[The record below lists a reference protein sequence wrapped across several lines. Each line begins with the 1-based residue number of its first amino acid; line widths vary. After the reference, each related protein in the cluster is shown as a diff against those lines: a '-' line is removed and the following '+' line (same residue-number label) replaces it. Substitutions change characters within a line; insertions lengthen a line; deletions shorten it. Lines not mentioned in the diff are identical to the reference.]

1 MYPNFD
7 TITNNPEGLKN
18 YQIGYAAYKSLPSFI
33 NDNFKEGLSNEETE
47 SVALFNAIKNNEFIT
62 ADEFGSEK
70 SRLSDLGLDKDLL
83 GNTLLRK
90 SLGYLSSK
98 DELDKFADNTEGN
111 TRNNFM
117 KIMKGRTDEVLKQL
131 KDKEEGDFQV
141 YSYFVPTV
149 DPETG
154 ELTLKQV
161 VGTKEALGKI
171 ELAGASTV
179 NSYGP
184 KQFSSGNGLAGFAT
198 GITKGF
204 ASGIHDI
211 YPSVLG
217 AASAVSNTAESMY
230 NLATKGEYKSN
241 YDNLDALYDYRKMEE
256 NMDVSYYNST
266 IKQGKGVFNNL
277 ESFGAALGNGLS
289 SLVGYA
295 AYGRALG
302 GLGFGTLGSM
312 WGAGMI
318 LNGGEAY
325 QAAKE
330 AGLDDASAA
339 GVMMFTGAINTLVE
353 QKLGSNKLLQWLATG
368 KSGKTAARA
377 IVNEVGGD
385 ISKLSD
391 RNIQNKIANGIV
403 STIDRVT
410 NAGII
415 GSAFEEGLEEGIQS
429 TVKSNVEFLYDKFIA
444 NSDAEVGKGKFGTD
458 VTDADTWKQA
468 VEEAGIGAIIGGIGG
483 FVQSRTK
490 EDTSIIPYIASGE
503 YESLM
508 AGLNLALSKGA
519 ISQEQYDGVKNRA
532 EALNTIYND
541 NKSLFAQ
548 VASQDKDK
556 QMELSEIVMKQL
568 RDQDDYIKSTENGAQ
583 DNYQKFN
590 ELLKQSMTITTKDGE
605 SFAIS
610 TANRFEESLRNAGRK
625 EEANIISTSR
635 NDAKKK
641 IKDILPK
648 PKKFK
653 DDNERVGWI
662 QTKKQIEDFIY
673 KANIDLQL
681 NRERNKV
688 YLAENKKQLAENQEL
703 RDAFDAF
710 LETSGYS
717 DFLKNSINSIKES
730 KNSDDVD
737 NSYKTAVEG
746 LISKLTSFAK
756 DNAGIIGIK
765 DFIQNQLDLNASQ
778 LLDQAYKTQIKR
790 LTTDNTE
797 VKDLLDKNIN
807 TAKQLAEIV
816 RIATERAAAEAR
828 VKQIDDYYN
837 SEEYKNKLDSVI
849 NDDNTSEEDKV
860 LYQNAK
866 NGSIDAQIEILNR
879 EKKLL
884 TEELNNTPINET
896 DTRESLKNQLAD
908 YNEKE
913 KYLNKKKIE
922 ADKEAA
928 DNVYNPINFDLSS
941 YGSNVLVDENGE
953 TYALDTTGTKRSNK
967 NGFSFTLVN
976 SKNNEKIEVKQQDLL
991 KYKDNNTGE
1000 SLAMLANR
1008 LEEEYQKSLSSDKDL
1023 KGTPGDDYEP
1033 TESKASVAPKAPNT
1047 SVVARLAADSKFNS
1061 IINNPKTDVS
1071 KFSIEL
1077 EVSKNI
1083 DNLDGY
1089 QNEKWAKKLFSKLL
1103 ESSNPVEDFN
1113 NLSDSDRNKLL
1124 KFLPIQGTI
1133 VNKSYKNVVYTFS
1146 DTSEI
1151 KTSLILRMLSNNGK
1165 LSIPAGS
1172 IKRTAG
1178 YLNYQKGE
1186 SNNLKSALKLKN
1198 TKDGLAFPDG
1208 SPVRIGIADSTGAIF
1223 YPSTDPSSDSLSV
1236 ANATGTP
1243 GSPYLIIPASYQ
1255 LTGEEGYVAKL
1266 NPSKI
1271 SKELS
1276 DIIAKIFADIA
1287 AKKINLSDAISE
1299 DNDYNIKLEE
1309 AGYLTYGK
1317 LLNQLIFF
1325 GDRTIKSTREPNKI
1339 LYIDYKNGGLIKYGA
1354 NQDVLDPSSK
1364 ESVAKFSLW
1373 ISSNKNYSL
1382 SRKSLNGV
1390 ESDTIEHGF
1399 SIIDTDGKALVN
1411 FRKGQS
1417 YLNSIISNGF
1427 INTDL
1432 SIDKGLINKSYLYI
1446 DNLPAPSTKKVTSDN
1461 IPVDSKGVDSGSK
1474 STDKES
1480 VPVKTEINLN
1490 ETPLTNDQLKALP
1503 DGTSIVAKISGSQ
1516 KYANQVG
1523 LIKKGNKLVS
1533 TDGRE
1538 LVDLDSENVDKD
1550 TRKALVDEFNKKI
1563 DEIVQYENE
1572 HPESSMEEE
1581 DGKKVRV
1588 SSIGLKINTTRFVKE
1603 GVYET
1608 IPDYYKK
1615 ISKVKIST
1623 PAPVKN
1629 EAGALTKPK
1638 KDSKKAQVNTN
1649 SFGLSLSNPFVSVEQ
1664 TDEVK
1669 KLSDRYEKLIN
1680 ELSKAPSKEMYISN
1694 VNMILQNP
1702 MDMLG
1707 FSKEEIVELINYVFP
1722 DGVSVGRIL
1731 LNLGKYSSTTSEQPN
1746 PIESKKDKEL
1756 DKTNKKKSP
1765 TEVKTE
1771 AASDDITVETP
1782 VYKIAKLSSNEGRF
1796 NELLKKYENEKDNLG
1811 VPEMKELLNELNSL
1825 IESQPKLSNF
1835 EIYNYFREGKL
1846 KLRVRK
1852 NKEVVKDA
1860 ENIKDK
1866 QVVQPSTPEELN
1878 EAAGITPEMTGMQ
1891 RKKPRGKFG
1900 SFNRKPS
1907 IPMQTSENDKISYNL
1922 SREITRFRRMLGKKA
1937 GGDIKIVDKLI
1948 KIIGESGRPGWAWS
1962 IMNEDGVTL
1971 YEKPAEGAIYH
1982 EAFHRV
1988 SLLLLS
1994 PEEQKQLYKQ
2004 ARKEYSLYNRSD
2016 NEVEEFLAEKFRESV
2031 LSERNEKGFVGRILS
2046 NIKNFIKTFLGL
2058 NKTKIDGIDSFFKA
2072 IRDGKY
2078 KYAKINKAALISFN
2092 NRYTNSDV
2100 PLSIN
2105 GITLHRIY
2113 NSSIL
2118 TNVVNTLTAMTIDV
2132 NGIQDIESLS
2142 RGISFKDVKNQLI
2155 TLRDKHLAASENEAF
2170 DEITRMNYKSKVDLY
2185 NEIIDNFETVF
2196 VPLIDVKLQGY
2207 NIKRIENKLND
2218 KDDLN
2223 DLVNDEIRSSYEF
2236 SAKENAQADVRI
2248 MFLTLKSSEE
2258 YDPVTLLPMYINP
2271 DIAWFNTFSAVHNAN
2286 SIQEMLDILKKK
2298 SEETNTIRQSNGISS
2313 KINMYSEL
2321 YDILTATDED
2331 GNQDEMLKTRF
2342 WNTFKKHKNA
2352 FVNAY
2357 FSLDSNEKG
2366 KKLSSYDITFGDA
2379 DVNKRSIKL
2388 ERNWSATF
2396 GVTGKFSDK
2405 ELLKNAVKRYK
2416 ALADKSKKSSFLRG
2430 DNYTSAVDELVSI
2443 LNSIDIAVDSNTIGV
2458 LLNQHY
2464 KDSNLNRAISNLL
2477 NSVPKKGKT
2486 DSVGLNQMFLGENGI
2501 IQKLINDD
2509 IENIEEK
2516 ALELLS
2522 SEKATIEI
2530 AKSYVA
2536 ANPTAED
2543 DSVLGPSGNLV
2554 YAYSENNTIT
2564 SMFEEWIKDDA
2575 FFNQLRA
2582 VTYNKASLWLQ
2593 QLENKS
2599 ARNKVHVDTM
2609 LSMIGRDEYDTGRGY
2624 LEIAPNEDLLLKFNA
2639 VLNDKLPLPTLANKR
2654 TFYFI
2659 TGLKRLE
2666 VRLQDGNLN
2675 KEVIDAFTNYAIC
2688 EYATIKEA
2696 ERARDKFLSKVGVD
2710 LDTWNKMSKKDQ
2722 DALMKE
2728 KGVNYKDLVE
2738 NYHYIMKGNM
2748 KLTGN
2753 GYKFRYFI
2761 SLQDKLNDD
2770 GFFDINNKTLRKRI
2784 SNSLNQ
2790 QVNNTIKLFI
2800 NQKLIAGNE
2809 KYSDSEEIKRDNS
2822 NSSSVGINTKMITRN
2837 ILLPNK
2843 LIKSNEKIDLATAI
2857 ADYAINSAIAVYE
2870 FEKLVSGDVAYYK
2883 GSKNYQ
2889 AMLDDRVKRY
2899 SALTST
2905 KSVLRQEWP
2914 QDFLDFNTDKYKVSI
2929 FSSNIVESKVMYDEM
2944 MSKYVG
2950 TDDNHGLLWK
2960 QFEMFR
2966 EKRIGRFANMT
2977 DEQIKEEALKEAD
2990 RRLNGYLE
2998 TDQTDAQVL
3007 ISPKMFRKLA
3017 IMNGEWNEEKEAAY
3031 DLMESDEDLTIEQE
3045 LEAYSVIMQPL
3056 KYIHFG
3062 YDFFNGLQVP
3072 IYDKMSLATVFK
3084 RVAKGRD
3091 LQKVY
3096 DFMRDND
3103 VDMIKFDTA
3112 VKSGLRQKGT
3122 FYDNGKPTDNLNDT
3136 PIYEQSFKYLGK
3148 QLVTDPHHVSRIA
3161 LGTQMAK
3168 IGIAGVEDD
3177 AEYEFDDK
3185 TYKGSQLV
3193 KDYVDAISTLSDI
3206 GKRNIKEQ
3214 FGITEVVDEN
3224 GNSTFTIDKNK
3235 FVQMLKD
3242 DAISSN
3248 LPSNLID
3255 VLKTVNNDN
3264 GTEDYYIELSGI
3276 PALAWIQSRLISM
3289 IKKETIDIN
3298 TPGGSMIQMSNFAFK
3313 DSFIEKDTS
3322 DYNYKLNKELRFKD
3336 ENGRLEA
3343 VVSIN
3348 LFKDLLPKA
3357 YLIEEAKKNGTTY
3370 FEEAR
3375 KFILSN
3381 NNLAALS
3388 YRIPTQ
3394 GMNSTLPIT
3403 VVDVLPSNVGDTII
3417 LPAELT
3423 KLTGA
3428 DFDVDKMYLARYN
3441 YEAVGGK
3448 LYKVEF
3454 IDDFEGY
3461 DDNGNPIYLDEDEY
3475 LEKLYNYNY
3484 RWFGTDF
3491 YKKALED
3498 VPKILGNVLADI
3510 HRNGN
3515 ISEDSLNLLKAMQ
3528 EKYSAFIGN
3537 KKFNSIL
3544 NDNTLSPRDK
3554 IMKLSSSFKLESRKK
3569 TLEEFKNEN
3578 RGKTKWELNNSSQVE
3593 NRLLDIFQTTLTSD
3607 NHYMDATVPLDFA
3620 TDALKVAVNDVDKYS
3635 NLNKDYNDTEP
3646 LFPLYQEGIK
3656 TQNVGADAGIGPMA
3670 LINTFR
3676 VIMQIAKLNLDK
3688 TIKIKSRRGKN
3699 SVSRNLVALIPNI
3712 NNLYDKYDSDGVSIM
3727 DWTSALINAH
3737 VDAAKDS
3744 YITRLNVNSYTYDVV
3759 ALLTSSGVGLSQFY
3773 FLPQPILKEIAEESI
3788 RRSSSKIGISK
3799 KERRDTKWRDA
3810 ISSKYIKNAKLSKSF
3825 YDDLD
3830 SGKLNIEWKGNKYNA
3845 SDLIFNK
3852 EWLLEQLKNHYEGNM
3867 DSDWYRNQI
3876 IIFEYF
3882 KDIQNYSK
3890 ALSNLVLASQVDTGK
3905 MGKNLSELILSLHN
3919 IERMQ
3924 DDVHFTNAE
3933 DVYNKTFLGKKMNNS
3948 TGLLFDLL
3956 KSEMLEFSPGFLKMV
3971 NLFGK
3976 LSDTYYDRDPRN
3988 INQYMYEMKFAMQ
4001 AEFFNEFCKQN
4012 NINLKDMYYGDNTI
4026 VDKVNKIR
4034 NIVLSNNGY
4043 FELADNMLL
4052 KMLIPAIQVK
4062 GKPKKFETVLKLRDT
4077 DAKNA
4082 YTYAWRDLLEH
4093 SDPEIRKIAKELIVY
4108 SFYTSGGRGTGIYAT
4123 LDLVPFEVLGNLSY
4137 TKDGVDYTYNQHLK
4151 DLLKR
4156 SNSNTLDFNKYM
4168 EYAFKASKDN
4178 DDIVQPVQSYSS
4190 SSLSSEQVE
4199 NGKTIY
4205 FTAVNGDLVTA
4216 DKTPL
4221 PFLKKDD
4228 NLYKLVG
4235 LFKDGDGE
4243 VEPVYAL
4250 TDSINYKERGFT
4262 INEGT
4267 NKSTINDGED
4277 YTDLSVPFT
4286 NKFKDNRQ
4294 FIKIDN
4300 IFDIEDTYSAP
4311 VEEDEDSVSNDEQT
4325 TDSTSQ
4331 NNNVLPI
4338 TKIISGGQTGVDTI
4352 GLQVAKELGIE
4363 TGGTAPK
4370 GFLREEGID
4379 NEDIRSYNLVEITD
4393 EEQNAYSKRAK
4404 KYDPY
4409 TGRTDLNVR
4418 NSDGTV
4424 YFYTSEDKRGFEATE
4439 RSAIQHKKPFL
4450 PNPTAEELREWI
4462 IKNNIKTLNVAG
4474 NRGSKLAKDN
4484 NVANILR
4491 EALSS
4496 STSNAINN
4504 ANAVSNEFTWADKA
4518 DNSFEVSTKGG
4529 KGSIEGDKRF
4539 SALNAKFKPG
4549 TIVDGEN
4556 VGGKTIEDVYQDIIK
4571 KSGKGQAPSKD
4582 SKLYKPYNIKH
4593 KLITPFTRQLALL
4606 GRQPVISKDF
4616 GYILE
4621 ADKKRKDVNK
4631 ITKRSNSYIIFKA
4644 LTELSGF
4651 PDVNIDK
4658 LDVSED
4664 TKSKIYDAQRV
4675 IKNAKSYDPL
4685 KLIRI
4690 SDNEAKELAKD
4701 YYNIQKLHTDIMR
4714 VIVKEV
4720 WGLTM
4725 KTSPSTFS
4733 AKDLTSEGDSELLQT
4748 KEDKEDFS
4756 YYVAYLPLW
4765 QKWARQNPELI
4776 EELRKK
4782 AKGKVLT
4789 DRFANTRVS
4798 QARALADILNSTANT
4813 SNNDNTINELA
4824 ELGKKRQNECK

>member
-33 NDNFKEGLSNEETE
+33 NDNFKEGLSNEDTE

-184 KQFSSGNGLAGFAT
+184 KQFSSGNGLAGFAS

-211 YPSVLG
+211 YTSVLG

-266 IKQGKGVFNNL
+266 IKQDKGAFNNL

-302 GLGFGTLGSM
+302 GLGFGDLGSM

-339 GVMMFTGAINTLVE
+339 GVMMFTGSINTLVE

-403 STIDRVT
+403 STIDRIT

-483 FVQSRTK
+483 FVHSRTK

-662 QTKKQIEDFIY
+662 KTKKQIEDFIY

-797 VKDLLDKNIN
+797 VKNLLDKNIN

-884 TEELNNTPINET
+884 TDELNNTPINET

-928 DNVYNPINFDLSS
+928 DSVYNPVDINSIDSDLMA
-941 YGSNVLVDENGE
+941 YNNDKFVDENGNVY
-953 TYALDTTGTKRSNK
+953 TLDLSNTKRSNK
-967 NGFSFTLVN
+967 YGFSFTLID
-976 SKNNEKIEVKQQDLL
+976 SNNNKIEVKQQDLL
-991 KYKDNNTGE
+991 KYRTADDSM
-1000 SLAMLANR
+1000 SLSTTASIF
-1008 LEEEYQKSLSSDKDL
+1008 EENYQKSLSSGKDL
-1023 KGTPGDDYEP
+1023 KETPGDDYEP

-1047 SVVARLAADSKFNS
+1047 SVVARLSADSKFNS

-1089 QNEKWAKKLFSKLL
+1089 QNEKWAKKLFSKLI

-1133 VNKSYKNVVYTFS
+1133 VNKNYKNVVYTFS

-1151 KTSLILRMLSNNGK
+1151 KTALILRMISNNGK

-1186 SNNLKSALKLKN
+1186 SNNLKNALKLKN
-1198 TKDGLAFPDG
+1198 TKNGLVFPDG

-1364 ESVAKFSLW
+1364 ESIAKFSLW

-1390 ESDTIEHGF
+1390 ESDTIEQGF
-1399 SIIDTDGKALVN
+1399 SIIGTDGKALVN
-1411 FRKGQS
+1411 FRKGES

-1432 SIDKGLINKSYLYI
+1432 SIDKGLISNSYLYI
-1446 DNLPAPSTKKVTSDN
+1446 DSLPAPSTNKVTSDN
-1461 IPVDSKGVDSGSK
+1461 IPVDTKTVDSGSK
-1474 STDKES
+1474 SGGSES
-1480 VPVKTEINLN
+1480 APIKTEINLN
-1490 ETPLTNDQLKALP
+1490 ETPLTNGQLKALP
-1503 DGTSIVAKISGSQ
+1503 DDTSIVAKIKNRQ
-1516 KYANQVG
+1516 TYANEVG
-1523 LIKKGNKLVS
+1523 LVKKGNKLVS
-1533 TDGRE
+1533 RDGRE

-1581 DGKKVRV
+1581 NGKKVRV
-1588 SSIGLKINTTRFVKE
+1588 SSVGLKINTKRLVKQVKKDE
-1603 GVYET
+1603 SLSDDDEDNIESIYEE
-1608 IPDYYKK
+1608 IPDYYKA
-1615 ISKVKIST
+1615 ISKVRIST
-1623 PAPVKN
+1623 HEPVKN

-1649 SFGLSLSNPFVSVEQ
+1649 SFGLSLSNPFTSVEQ
-1664 TDEVK
+1664 TNEVK

-1731 LNLGKYSSTTSEQPN
+1731 LNLGKYSSTVSKQSN
-1746 PIESKKDKEL
+1746 PTESKKDKEL

-1771 AASDDITVETP
+1771 TVSDDITVETP

-1852 NKEVVKDA
+1852 NKEVVKDD

-1907 IPMQTSENDKISYNL
+1907 VPMQTSANDKVSYNL

-2236 SAKENAQADVRI
+2236 SAKENSQADVRI

-2405 ELLKNAVKRYK
+2405 ELLKDAASRYK

-2443 LNSIDIAVDSNTIGV
+2443 LNSIDISVDSNTIGV

-2738 NYHYIMKGNM
+2738 NYHYIIKGNM
-2748 KLTGN
+2748 RLTGN
-2753 GYKFRYFI
+2753 GYKFRYFT

-2770 GFFDINNKTLRKRI
+2770 KFFDINNKALRKRI

-2800 NQKLIAGNE
+2800 NQKLISGNE

-2837 ILLPNK
+2837 NLLPNK
-2843 LIKSNEKIDLATAI
+2843 LIKSKQTEKIDLATAI

-2929 FSSNIVESKVMYDEM
+2929 FSSNIVKSKVMYDEM

-2977 DEQIKEEALKEAD
+2977 DEQIEKEAKKEAD

-3177 AEYEFDDK
+3177 AEYEFDGK

-3357 YLIEEAKKNGTTY
+3357 YLIEEAKKNSTTY

-3441 YEAVGGK
+3441 YESVGGK

-3498 VPKILGNVLADI
+3498 VPKILGSVLADI

-3620 TDALKVAVNDVDKYS
+3620 TDALKVAVNDVDTYS

-3799 KERRDTKWRDA
+3799 KERRDTKWRDV
-3810 ISSKYIKNAKLSKSF
+3810 ISNKYIKNAKLSKSF
-3825 YDDLD
+3825 YNDLD
-3830 SGKLNIEWKGNKYNA
+3830 SGKLEIEWKGNKYNA

-3924 DDVHFTNAE
+3924 DDIHFTNAE

-4012 NINLKDMYYGDNTI
+4012 NINLKDMFYGDNTI

-4043 FELADNMLL
+4043 FKLTDNMLL

-4082 YTYAWRDLLEH
+4082 YTYAWRDLLEND
-4093 SDPEIRKIAKELIVY
+4093 DPEIRKIAKELIVY

-4168 EYAFKASKDN
+4168 EYAFKASMDN

-4267 NKSTINDGED
+4267 NKSTINDGKD

-4311 VEEDEDSVSNDEQT
+4311 VEEDEDSVSNEEQT
-4325 TDSTSQ
+4325 TDSTS
-4331 NNNVLPI
+4331 
-4338 TKIISGGQTGVDTI
+4338 
-4352 GLQVAKELGIE
+4352 
-4363 TGGTAPK
+4363 
-4370 GFLREEGID
+4370 EE
-4379 NEDIRSYNLVEITD
+4379 N
-4393 EEQNAYSKRAK
+4393 
-4404 KYDPY
+4404 
-4409 TGRTDLNVR
+4409 
-4418 NSDGTV
+4418 
-4424 YFYTSEDKRGFEATE
+4424 
-4439 RSAIQHKKPFL
+4439 
-4450 PNPTAEELREWI
+4450 
-4462 IKNNIKTLNVAG
+4462 
-4474 NRGSKLAKDN
+4474 
-4484 NVANILR
+4484 
-4491 EALSS
+4491 SS
-4496 STSNAINN
+4496 S
-4504 ANAVSNEFTWADKA
+4504 SNEFTWADKS
-4518 DNSFEVSTKGG
+4518 DNSYEVSTK
-4529 KGSIEGDKRF
+4529 GDKRF
-4539 SALNAKFKPG
+4539 SALVATFKEG
-4549 TIVDGEN
+4549 TMIYGEN
-4556 VGGKTIEDVYQDIIK
+4556 VGGKTIEDVYQSVIK
-4571 KSGKGQAPSKD
+4571 KSGKGQAPAKD
-4582 SKLYKPYNIKH
+4582 SKLYNE
-4593 KLITPFTRQLALL
+4593 
-4606 GRQPVISKDF
+4606 S
-4616 GYILE
+4616 
-4621 ADKKRKDVNK
+4621 
-4631 ITKRSNSYIIFKA
+4631 
-4644 LTELSGF
+4644 
-4651 PDVNIDK
+4651 
-4658 LDVSED
+4658 
-4664 TKSKIYDAQRV
+4664 
-4675 IKNAKSYDPL
+4675 L
-4685 KLIRI
+4685 K
-4690 SDNEAKELAKD
+4690 
-4701 YYNIQKLHTDIMR
+4701 
-4714 VIVKEV
+4714 
-4720 WGLTM
+4720 
-4725 KTSPSTFS
+4725 
-4733 AKDLTSEGDSELLQT
+4733 T
-4748 KEDKEDFS
+4748 KEDREDFS
-4756 YYVAYLPLW
+4756 YTEGYLPLW
-4765 QKWARQNPELI
+4765 QEWARQNPELI
-4776 EELRKK
+4776 EELREK

-4789 DRFANTRVS
+4789 DMFANTRVS

-4813 SNNDNTINELA
+4813 SNNDNTINELT
-4824 ELGKKRQNECK
+4824 ELGEKRQIECKQL

>member
-266 IKQGKGVFNNL
+266 IKQDKGAFNNL

-295 AYGRALG
+295 TYGRALG

-403 STIDRVT
+403 STIDRIT

-483 FVQSRTK
+483 FVHSRTK
-490 EDTSIIPYIASGE
+490 ENTSIIPYIASGE

-532 EALNTIYND
+532 EVLNTIYND

-590 ELLKQSMTITTKDGE
+590 KLLKQSMTITTKDGE

-662 QTKKQIEDFIY
+662 KTKKQIEDFIY

-797 VKDLLDKNIN
+797 VKNLLDKNIN

-849 NDDNTSEEDKV
+849 NDDNTSEEDKA

-928 DNVYNPINFDLSS
+928 DSVYNPVDINSIDSDLMA
-941 YGSNVLVDENGE
+941 YNNDKFVDENGNVY
-953 TYALDTTGTKRSNK
+953 TLDLSNTKRSNK
-967 NGFSFTLVN
+967 YGFSFTLID
-976 SKNNEKIEVKQQDLL
+976 SNNNKIEVKQQDLL
-991 KYKDNNTGE
+991 KYRTADDSM
-1000 SLAMLANR
+1000 SLSTTASIF
-1008 LEEEYQKSLSSDKDL
+1008 EENYQKSLSSGKDL
-1023 KGTPGDDYEP
+1023 KGTTGDDYEP

-1047 SVVARLAADSKFNS
+1047 SVVARLSADSKFNS

-1089 QNEKWAKKLFSKLL
+1089 QNEKWAKKLFSKLI

-1133 VNKSYKNVVYTFS
+1133 VNKNYKNVVYTFS

-1151 KTSLILRMLSNNGK
+1151 KTALILRMISNNGK

-1186 SNNLKSALKLKN
+1186 SNNLKNALKLKN
-1198 TKDGLAFPDG
+1198 TKDGLTFPDG

-1223 YPSTDPSSDSLSV
+1223 YPSADPSSDSLSV

-1364 ESVAKFSLW
+1364 ESIAKFSLW

-1399 SIIDTDGKALVN
+1399 SIIGADGKTLVN
-1411 FRKGQS
+1411 FRKGES

-1432 SIDKGLINKSYLYI
+1432 SIDKGLISNSYLYI
-1446 DNLPAPSTKKVTSDN
+1446 DSLPAPSTNKVTSDN
-1461 IPVDSKGVDSGSK
+1461 IPVDTKTVDSGSK
-1474 STDKES
+1474 SGGSES
-1480 VPVKTEINLN
+1480 APIKTEINLN

-1503 DGTSIVAKISGSQ
+1503 DDTSIVAKIKNRQ
-1516 KYANQVG
+1516 TYANEVG
-1523 LIKKGNKLVS
+1523 LVKKGNKLVS
-1533 TDGRE
+1533 RDGRE

-1581 DGKKVRV
+1581 NGKKVRV
-1588 SSIGLKINTTRFVKE
+1588 SSVGLKINTKRLVKQVKKDE
-1603 GVYET
+1603 SLSDDDEDNIESIYEE
-1608 IPDYYKK
+1608 IPDYYKA
-1615 ISKVKIST
+1615 ISKVRIST
-1623 PAPVKN
+1623 HEPVKN

-1638 KDSKKAQVNTN
+1638 KDSKKAQANTN
-1649 SFGLSLSNPFVSVEQ
+1649 SFGLSLSNPFTSVEQ
-1664 TDEVK
+1664 TNEVK

-1731 LNLGKYSSTTSEQPN
+1731 LNLGKYSSTVSKQSN
-1746 PIESKKDKEL
+1746 PTESKKDKEL

-1771 AASDDITVETP
+1771 TVSDDITVETP

-1852 NKEVVKDA
+1852 NKEVVKDD

-1907 IPMQTSENDKISYNL
+1907 VPMQTSANDKVSYNL

-2105 GITLHRIY
+2105 GITLQRIY

-2236 SAKENAQADVRI
+2236 SAKENSQADVRI

-2593 QLENKS
+2593 QLENKA

-2710 LDTWNKMSKKDQ
+2710 LDTWNNMSKKDQ

-2738 NYHYIMKGNM
+2738 NYHYIIKGNM
-2748 KLTGN
+2748 RLTGN
-2753 GYKFRYFI
+2753 GYKFRYFT

-2770 GFFDINNKTLRKRI
+2770 EFFDINNKALRKRI

-2800 NQKLIAGNE
+2800 NQKLISGNE

-2837 ILLPNK
+2837 NLLPNK
-2843 LIKSNEKIDLATAI
+2843 LIKSKQTEKIDLATAI

-2966 EKRIGRFANMT
+2966 EKGIGRFANMT
-2977 DEQIKEEALKEAD
+2977 DEQIEKEAKKEAD

-3177 AEYEFDDK
+3177 AEYEFDGK

-3475 LEKLYNYNY
+3475 LEKIYNYNY

-3491 YKKALED
+3491 YKKAIED
-3498 VPKILGNVLADI
+3498 IPKILQSALVDVN
-3510 HRNGN
+3510 RNGN

-3537 KKFNSIL
+3537 RKFNSII

-3620 TDALKVAVNDVDKYS
+3620 TDALKVAVNDVDTYS

-3799 KERRDTKWRDA
+3799 KERRDTKWRDV
-3810 ISSKYIKNAKLSKSF
+3810 ISNKYIKNAKLSKSF
-3825 YDDLD
+3825 YNDLD
-3830 SGKLNIEWKGNKYNA
+3830 SGKLEIEWKGNKYNA

-4012 NINLKDMYYGDNTI
+4012 NINLKDMFYGDNTI

-4043 FELADNMLL
+4043 FKLADNMLL

-4082 YTYAWRDLLEH
+4082 YTYAWRDLLEND
-4093 SDPEIRKIAKELIVY
+4093 DPEIRKIAKELIVY

-4168 EYAFKASKDN
+4168 EYAFKASMDN

-4267 NKSTINDGED
+4267 NKSTINDGKD

-4300 IFDIEDTYSAP
+4300 VFDIEDTYSAP
-4311 VEEDEDSVSNDEQT
+4311 VEEDEDSVSKEEQT
-4325 TDSTSQ
+4325 TDSTS
-4331 NNNVLPI
+4331 
-4338 TKIISGGQTGVDTI
+4338 
-4352 GLQVAKELGIE
+4352 
-4363 TGGTAPK
+4363 
-4370 GFLREEGID
+4370 EE
-4379 NEDIRSYNLVEITD
+4379 N
-4393 EEQNAYSKRAK
+4393 
-4404 KYDPY
+4404 
-4409 TGRTDLNVR
+4409 
-4418 NSDGTV
+4418 
-4424 YFYTSEDKRGFEATE
+4424 
-4439 RSAIQHKKPFL
+4439 
-4450 PNPTAEELREWI
+4450 
-4462 IKNNIKTLNVAG
+4462 
-4474 NRGSKLAKDN
+4474 
-4484 NVANILR
+4484 
-4491 EALSS
+4491 SS
-4496 STSNAINN
+4496 S
-4504 ANAVSNEFTWADKA
+4504 SNEFTWADKA
-4518 DNSFEVSTKGG
+4518 DNSFEVSTKGD
-4529 KGSIEGDKRF
+4529 ERF
-4539 SALNAKFKPG
+4539 SALNATFKPG
-4549 TIVDGEN
+4549 TVIDGVN
-4556 VGGKTIEDVYQDIIK
+4556 VGGRTIEDVYQKVIK
-4571 KSGKGQAPSKD
+4571 KSGKGQAPAKD
-4582 SKLYKPYNIKH
+4582 SKLYNE
-4593 KLITPFTRQLALL
+4593 
-4606 GRQPVISKDF
+4606 S
-4616 GYILE
+4616 
-4621 ADKKRKDVNK
+4621 
-4631 ITKRSNSYIIFKA
+4631 
-4644 LTELSGF
+4644 
-4651 PDVNIDK
+4651 
-4658 LDVSED
+4658 
-4664 TKSKIYDAQRV
+4664 
-4675 IKNAKSYDPL
+4675 L
-4685 KLIRI
+4685 K
-4690 SDNEAKELAKD
+4690 
-4701 YYNIQKLHTDIMR
+4701 
-4714 VIVKEV
+4714 
-4720 WGLTM
+4720 
-4725 KTSPSTFS
+4725 
-4733 AKDLTSEGDSELLQT
+4733 T
-4748 KEDKEDFS
+4748 KEDREDFS
-4756 YYVAYLPLW
+4756 YTEGYLPLW
-4765 QKWARQNPELI
+4765 QEWARQNPELI
-4776 EELRKK
+4776 EELREK

-4813 SNNDNTINELA
+4813 SNNDNTINELT
-4824 ELGKKRQNECK
+4824 ELGEKRQIECKQL

>member
-184 KQFSSGNGLAGFAT
+184 KQFSSGNGLAGFAS

-217 AASAVSNTAESMY
+217 AASAASNIAESMY

-266 IKQGKGVFNNL
+266 IKQDKGAFNNL

-295 AYGRALG
+295 TYGRALG

-444 NSDAEVGKGKFGTD
+444 NSDAEIGKGKFGTD

-483 FVQSRTK
+483 FVHSRTK

-532 EALNTIYND
+532 EVLNTIYND

-568 RDQDDYIKSTENGAQ
+568 RDQDDYIKSTENGVQ

-703 RDAFDAF
+703 RDAFDTF

-717 DFLKNSINSIKES
+717 DLLKNSINSIKES
-730 KNSDDVD
+730 KTSDDVD
-737 NSYKTAVEG
+737 NSYKTAVKG

-778 LLDQAYKTQIKR
+778 LLDQAYKTQIKK

-797 VKDLLDKNIN
+797 VKNLLNENIN
-807 TAKQLAEIV
+807 TRKQLAEIV
-816 RIATERAAAEAR
+816 RIAAERAAAEAR

-884 TEELNNTPINET
+884 TDELNNTPINET
-896 DTRESLKNQLAD
+896 DVRESLKNQLAD

-928 DNVYNPINFDLSS
+928 DSVYNSVDINSIDSDLMA
-941 YGSNVLVDENGE
+941 YNNDKFVDENGNVY
-953 TYALDTTGTKRSNK
+953 TLDLSNTKRSNK
-967 NGFSFTLVN
+967 YGFSFTLID
-976 SKNNEKIEVKQQDLL
+976 SNNNKIEVKQQDLL
-991 KYKDNNTGE
+991 KYRTADDSM
-1000 SLAMLANR
+1000 SLSTTASIF
-1008 LEEEYQKSLSSDKDL
+1008 EENYQKSLSSGKDL
-1023 KGTPGDDYEP
+1023 KGTTGDDYEP
-1033 TESKASVAPKAPNT
+1033 TESKGSVSPKVPNT
-1047 SVVARLAADSKFNS
+1047 SVVARLSAYSKFNS

-1089 QNEKWAKKLFSKLL
+1089 QNEKWAKKLFSKLV

-1113 NLSDSDRNKLL
+1113 NLNDSDRNKLL

-1133 VNKSYKNVVYTFS
+1133 VNKNYKNIVYTFS
-1146 DTSEI
+1146 DVSEI
-1151 KTSLILRMLSNNGK
+1151 KTALIIRMLSNNGK

-1186 SNNLKSALKLKN
+1186 SNNLKDALKLKN
-1198 TKDGLAFPDG
+1198 TKNGLTFPDG

-1271 SKELS
+1271 SKELA
-1276 DIIAKIFADIA
+1276 DILAKIFADIA

-1364 ESVAKFSLW
+1364 ESIAKFSLW

-1390 ESDTIEHGF
+1390 ESDTIEQGF
-1399 SIIDTDGKALVN
+1399 SIIGTDGKALVN
-1411 FRKGQS
+1411 FRKGES

-1461 IPVDSKGVDSGSK
+1461 IPVDTKSGGS
-1474 STDKES
+1474 ES
-1480 VPVKTEINLN
+1480 APVKTEINLN

-1503 DGTSIVAKISGSQ
+1503 DGTSIVAKIENRQ
-1516 KYANQVG
+1516 RYANKVG

-1533 TDGRE
+1533 IDGRE

-1581 DGKKVRV
+1581 SGKKVRV
-1588 SSIGLKINTTRFVKE
+1588 SSIGLKINTTRFVKQVKKDE
-1603 GVYET
+1603 NLNDDDENNWESIYEE

-1638 KDSKKAQVNTN
+1638 KDSKKAQANTN

-1731 LNLGKYSSTTSEQPN
+1731 LNLGKYSSTTSKQPN

-1756 DKTNKKKSP
+1756 DKSNKKKSP

-1782 VYKIAKLSSNEGRF
+1782 VYKIAKLSSNEDRF

-1835 EIYNYFREGKL
+1835 EIYNNFRADKL
-1846 KLRVRK
+1846 GLRVRK
-1852 NKEVVKDA
+1852 NKEVVKDD

-1866 QVVQPSTPEELN
+1866 PVVQPSTPEELN
-1878 EAAGITPEMTGMQ
+1878 EAAGITPEMTGME
-1891 RKKPRGKFG
+1891 RKKPKGKFG
-1900 SFNRKPS
+1900 SFNRKAYV
-1907 IPMQTSENDKISYNL
+1907 PMQTSVNDKVSYNL

-1948 KIIGESGRPGWAWS
+1948 KVIGESGRPGWAWS

-2092 NRYTNSDV
+2092 NRYTNADV
-2100 PLSIN
+2100 PLTIN
-2105 GITLHRIY
+2105 GITFQRIY

-2118 TNVVNTLTAMTIDV
+2118 TNIVNTLTAMTIDV

-2258 YDPVTLLPMYINP
+2258 YDPVTLLPMYVNP

-2321 YDILTATDED
+2321 YEILTMSDED

-2405 ELLKNAVKRYK
+2405 ELLKNAANRYK
-2416 ALADKSKKSSFLRG
+2416 ALANKSKNRKFLEG

-2443 LNSIDIAVDSNTIGV
+2443 LNSIDISVDSNTIGV

-2464 KDSNLNRAISNLL
+2464 KDSDLNRVISNLL

-2501 IQKLINDD
+2501 IQKLIKDD

-2530 AKSYVA
+2530 AKAYVA

-2599 ARNKVHVDTM
+2599 ARDNVHVETM

-2639 VLNDKLPLPTLANKR
+2639 VLNNKLPLPTLANKR

-2722 DALMKE
+2722 NSLMKE

-2770 GFFDINNKTLRKRI
+2770 EFFDINNKALRKRI

-2800 NQKLIAGNE
+2800 NQKLISGNE

-2837 ILLPNK
+2837 NLLPNK
-2843 LIKSNEKIDLATAI
+2843 LIKSKQTEKIDLATAI

-2944 MSKYVG
+2944 KSKYVG

-2966 EKRIGRFANMT
+2966 ERGIGRFANMT
-2977 DEQIKEEALKEAD
+2977 DEQIKEEVEKEAD
-2990 RRLNGYLE
+2990 KRLNGYLE

-3177 AEYEFDDK
+3177 AEYEFDGK

-3441 YEAVGGK
+3441 YEVVNGK
-3448 LYKVEF
+3448 LHKIEF

-3475 LEKLYNYNY
+3475 LEKVYNYNY
-3484 RWFGTDF
+3484 RWFGTKF
-3491 YKKALED
+3491 YEEAKEN
-3498 VPKILGNVLADI
+3498 VTKILQSVLADVF
-3510 HRNGN
+3510 RSGS
-3515 ISEDSLNLLKAMQ
+3515 ISEDNLNLLRAMQ
-3528 EKYSAFIGN
+3528 EKYSAFIDRRKFDRILNNNALPPN
-3537 KKFNSIL
+3537 KKI
-3544 NDNTLSPRDK
+3544 TALSN
-3554 IMKLSSSFKLESRKK
+3554 IFELEIDKK

-3578 RGKTKWELNNSSQVE
+3578 RGKSKWELNNSSQVE

-3825 YDDLD
+3825 YNDLD
-3830 SGKLNIEWKGNKYNA
+3830 SGKLEIEWKGNKYNA

-3905 MGKNLSELILSLHN
+3905 MGKNLSELILSIHN

-3924 DDVHFTNAE
+3924 EDVHFTNAE

-4012 NINLKDMYYGDNTI
+4012 NINLKDMFYGDNTI

-4205 FTAVNGDLVTA
+4205 FTATNGDLVTA

-4235 LFKDGDGE
+4235 LFKDSNGE

-4277 YTDLSVPFT
+4277 YTDLSIPFT

-4300 IFDIEDTYSAP
+4300 VFDIEDTYSVP
-4311 VEEDEDSVSNDEQT
+4311 VEEDEDGVSNDEQT
-4325 TDSTSQ
+4325 TDSTS
-4331 NNNVLPI
+4331 
-4338 TKIISGGQTGVDTI
+4338 
-4352 GLQVAKELGIE
+4352 
-4363 TGGTAPK
+4363 
-4370 GFLREEGID
+4370 EE
-4379 NEDIRSYNLVEITD
+4379 N
-4393 EEQNAYSKRAK
+4393 
-4404 KYDPY
+4404 
-4409 TGRTDLNVR
+4409 
-4418 NSDGTV
+4418 
-4424 YFYTSEDKRGFEATE
+4424 
-4439 RSAIQHKKPFL
+4439 
-4450 PNPTAEELREWI
+4450 
-4462 IKNNIKTLNVAG
+4462 
-4474 NRGSKLAKDN
+4474 
-4484 NVANILR
+4484 
-4491 EALSS
+4491 SS
-4496 STSNAINN
+4496 SSN
-4504 ANAVSNEFTWADKA
+4504 VFTWADKSN
-4518 DNSFEVSTKGG
+4518 NSYEVSTK
-4529 KGSIEGDKRF
+4529 GDKRF
-4539 SALNAKFKPG
+4539 SALNATFKPG
-4549 TIVDGEN
+4549 TVIDGVD
-4556 VGGKTIEDVYQDIIK
+4556 VSGKTIEDVYQSVIK
-4571 KSGKGQAPSKD
+4571 KSGKGQAPAKD
-4582 SKLYKPYNIKH
+4582 SKLYNE
-4593 KLITPFTRQLALL
+4593 
-4606 GRQPVISKDF
+4606 S
-4616 GYILE
+4616 
-4621 ADKKRKDVNK
+4621 
-4631 ITKRSNSYIIFKA
+4631 
-4644 LTELSGF
+4644 
-4651 PDVNIDK
+4651 
-4658 LDVSED
+4658 
-4664 TKSKIYDAQRV
+4664 
-4675 IKNAKSYDPL
+4675 L
-4685 KLIRI
+4685 K
-4690 SDNEAKELAKD
+4690 
-4701 YYNIQKLHTDIMR
+4701 
-4714 VIVKEV
+4714 
-4720 WGLTM
+4720 
-4725 KTSPSTFS
+4725 
-4733 AKDLTSEGDSELLQT
+4733 T
-4748 KEDKEDFS
+4748 KEDREDFS
-4756 YYVAYLPLW
+4756 YTEGYLPLW
-4765 QKWARQNPELI
+4765 QEWARQNPELI
-4776 EELRKK
+4776 EELREK

-4789 DRFANTRVS
+4789 DMFANTRVS

>member
-70 SRLSDLGLDKDLL
+70 GRLSDLGLDKDLL

-241 YDNLDALYDYRKMEE
+241 YDRLDALYDYRKMEE

-266 IKQGKGVFNNL
+266 IKQDKGAFNNL

-403 STIDRVT
+403 STIDRIT

-429 TVKSNVEFLYDKFIA
+429 AVKSNVEFLYDKFIA

-483 FVQSRTK
+483 FVHSRTK

-590 ELLKQSMTITTKDGE
+590 DLLKKSMTITTKDGE

-662 QTKKQIEDFIY
+662 KTKKQIEDFIY

-681 NRERNKV
+681 NRERNKA

-797 VKDLLDKNIN
+797 VKDLLNKNVN

-884 TEELNNTPINET
+884 TDELNNTPINET

-928 DNVYNPINFDLSS
+928 DSVYNPVDINSIDSDLMA
-941 YGSNVLVDENGE
+941 YNNDKFVDENGNVY
-953 TYALDTTGTKRSNK
+953 TLDLSNTKRSNK
-967 NGFSFTLVN
+967 YGFSFTLID
-976 SKNNEKIEVKQQDLL
+976 SNNNKIEVKQQDLL
-991 KYKDNNTGE
+991 KYRTADDSM
-1000 SLAMLANR
+1000 SLSTTASIF
-1008 LEEEYQKSLSSDKDL
+1008 EENYQKSLSSGKDL
-1023 KGTPGDDYEP
+1023 KGTTGDDYEP
-1033 TESKASVAPKAPNT
+1033 TESKGSVSPKVPNT
-1047 SVVARLAADSKFNS
+1047 SVVARLSADSKFNS

-1089 QNEKWAKKLFSKLL
+1089 QNEKWAKKSFSELL
-1103 ESSNPVEDFN
+1103 KSSDPVEAFN
-1113 NLSDSDRNKLL
+1113 NLSDSNRNKLL

-1133 VNKSYKNVVYTFS
+1133 VNKNYKNIVYTFS
-1146 DTSEI
+1146 DVSEI
-1151 KTSLILRMLSNNGK
+1151 KTALILRMLSNNGK

-1186 SNNLKSALKLKN
+1186 SNNLKNALKLKN
-1198 TKDGLAFPDG
+1198 TKNGLVFPDG

-1271 SKELS
+1271 SKELA
-1276 DIIAKIFADIA
+1276 DILAKIFADIA

-1364 ESVAKFSLW
+1364 ESIAKFSLW

-1399 SIIDTDGKALVN
+1399 SIIGTDGKALVN
-1411 FRKGQS
+1411 FRKGES

-1432 SIDKGLINKSYLYI
+1432 SIDKGLINNSYLYI

-1474 STDKES
+1474 SKDRES

-1756 DKTNKKKSP
+1756 GKSNKKKSP

-1771 AASDDITVETP
+1771 TVSDDITVETP

-1852 NKEVVKDA
+1852 NKEVVKDD

-1907 IPMQTSENDKISYNL
+1907 VPMQTSENDKISYNL

-2092 NRYTNSDV
+2092 NRYTNADV

-2207 NIKRIENKLND
+2207 NINRIENKLDD

-2286 SIQEMLDILKKK
+2286 SIQEMLDILKEK

-2738 NYHYIMKGNM
+2738 NYHYIIKGNM

-2770 GFFDINNKTLRKRI
+2770 EFFDINNKALRKRI

-2837 ILLPNK
+2837 NLLPNK
-2843 LIKSNEKIDLATAI
+2843 LIKSKQTEKVDLATAI

-2944 MSKYVG
+2944 KSKYVG

-2966 EKRIGRFANMT
+2966 ERGIGRFANMT
-2977 DEQIKEEALKEAD
+2977 DEQIKEEAEKEAK

-3177 AEYEFDDK
+3177 AEYEFDGK

-3475 LEKLYNYNY
+3475 LEKVYNYNY
-3484 RWFGTDF
+3484 RWFGTKF
-3491 YKKALED
+3491 YEEAKEN
-3498 VPKILGNVLADI
+3498 VTKILQSVLTDVF
-3510 HRNGN
+3510 RSGS
-3515 ISEDSLNLLKAMQ
+3515 ISEDNLNLLRAMQ
-3528 EKYSAFIGN
+3528 EKYSAFIDRRKFDRILNNNALLPN
-3537 KKFNSIL
+3537 KKI
-3544 NDNTLSPRDK
+3544 TALSN
-3554 IMKLSSSFKLESRKK
+3554 IFELEIDKK

-3578 RGKTKWELNNSSQVE
+3578 RGKSKWELNNSSQVE

-3799 KERRDTKWRDA
+3799 KERRDTKWRDV
-3810 ISSKYIKNAKLSKSF
+3810 ISNKYIKNAKLSKSF
-3825 YDDLD
+3825 YNDLD
-3830 SGKLNIEWKGNKYNA
+3830 SGKLEIEWKGNKYNA

-4012 NINLKDMYYGDNTI
+4012 NINLKDMFYGDNTI

-4235 LFKDGDGE
+4235 LFKDGNGE

-4267 NKSTINDGED
+4267 NKSTINDGKD

-4311 VEEDEDSVSNDEQT
+4311 VEEDEDSVSKEEQT
-4325 TDSTSQ
+4325 NDGTPEENSSASNEFTWADKADNSYEVSTKGDKRFSALVATFKEGTMIDGENVGGKTIEDVYQSVIKKSGKGQAPAKDSKLYNESLKTKEDREDFSYTEGYLPLWQEWARQNPELIEELREKTKGKVLTDMFANTRVSQARALADILNTTANTSSKNQ
-4331 NNNVLPI
+4331 NNNVLPV

-4363 TGGTAPK
+4363 TGGTITPGFVREK
-4370 GFLREEGID
+4370 GVDSYTKSQLKEFGLEEISPELQGGKSGK
-4379 NEDIRSYNLVEITD
+4379 EFYLPRT
-4393 EEQNAYSKRAK
+4393 EQNV
-4404 KYDPY
+4404 
-4409 TGRTDLNVR
+4409 L

-4424 YFYTSEDKRGFEATE
+4424 YFATDEDSAGKIATE
-4439 RSAIQHKKPFL
+4439 KFAKKHGKPFL
-4450 PNPTAEELREWI
+4450 LNPTAEELRQWI
-4462 IKNNIKTLNVAG
+4462 AEKGIQTLNVAG

-4496 STSNAINN
+4496 
-4504 ANAVSNEFTWADKA
+4504 
-4518 DNSFEVSTKGG
+4518 
-4529 KGSIEGDKRF
+4529 
-4539 SALNAKFKPG
+4539 
-4549 TIVDGEN
+4549 
-4556 VGGKTIEDVYQDIIK
+4556 
-4571 KSGKGQAPSKD
+4571 
-4582 SKLYKPYNIKH
+4582 
-4593 KLITPFTRQLALL
+4593 
-4606 GRQPVISKDF
+4606 
-4616 GYILE
+4616 
-4621 ADKKRKDVNK
+4621 
-4631 ITKRSNSYIIFKA
+4631 
-4644 LTELSGF
+4644 
-4651 PDVNIDK
+4651 
-4658 LDVSED
+4658 
-4664 TKSKIYDAQRV
+4664 
-4675 IKNAKSYDPL
+4675 
-4685 KLIRI
+4685 
-4690 SDNEAKELAKD
+4690 
-4701 YYNIQKLHTDIMR
+4701 
-4714 VIVKEV
+4714 
-4720 WGLTM
+4720 
-4725 KTSPSTFS
+4725 
-4733 AKDLTSEGDSELLQT
+4733 
-4748 KEDKEDFS
+4748 
-4756 YYVAYLPLW
+4756 
-4765 QKWARQNPELI
+4765 
-4776 EELRKK
+4776 
-4782 AKGKVLT
+4782 
-4789 DRFANTRVS
+4789 
-4798 QARALADILNSTANT
+4798 NT
-4813 SNNDNTINELA
+4813 SNTINELA
-4824 ELGKKRQNECK
+4824 ELGKKRQNECKQL

>member
-266 IKQGKGVFNNL
+266 IKQDKGAFNNL

-295 AYGRALG
+295 TYGRALG

-403 STIDRVT
+403 STIDRIT

-483 FVQSRTK
+483 FVHSRTK
-490 EDTSIIPYIASGE
+490 ENTSIIPYIASGE

-590 ELLKQSMTITTKDGE
+590 KLLKQSMTITTKDGE

-662 QTKKQIEDFIY
+662 KTKKQIEDFIY

-797 VKDLLDKNIN
+797 VKNLLDKNIN

-928 DNVYNPINFDLSS
+928 DNVYNSVDINSIDSDLMA
-941 YGSNVLVDENGE
+941 YNNDKFVDENGNVY
-953 TYALDTTGTKRSNK
+953 TLDLSNTKRSNK
-967 NGFSFTLVN
+967 YGFSFTLID
-976 SKNNEKIEVKQQDLL
+976 SNNNKIEVKQQDLL
-991 KYKDNNTGE
+991 KYRTADDSM
-1000 SLAMLANR
+1000 SLSTTASIF
-1008 LEEEYQKSLSSDKDL
+1008 EENYQKSLSSGKDL
-1023 KGTPGDDYEP
+1023 KGTTGDDYEP

-1047 SVVARLAADSKFNS
+1047 SVVARLSADSKFNS

-1089 QNEKWAKKLFSKLL
+1089 QNEKWAKKLFSKLI

-1133 VNKSYKNVVYTFS
+1133 VNKNYKNVVYTFS

-1151 KTSLILRMLSNNGK
+1151 KTALILRMISNNGK

-1186 SNNLKSALKLKN
+1186 SNNLKNALKLKN
-1198 TKDGLAFPDG
+1198 TKDGLTFPDG

-1223 YPSTDPSSDSLSV
+1223 YPSADPSSDSLSV

-1271 SKELS
+1271 SKGLA
-1276 DIIAKIFADIA
+1276 DILAKIFADIA

-1364 ESVAKFSLW
+1364 ESIAKFSLW

-1390 ESDTIEHGF
+1390 ESDTIEQGF
-1399 SIIDTDGKALVN
+1399 SIIGTDGKALVN
-1411 FRKGQS
+1411 FRKGES

-1432 SIDKGLINKSYLYI
+1432 SIDKGLISNSYLYI
-1446 DNLPAPSTKKVTSDN
+1446 DSLPAPSTNKVTSDN
-1461 IPVDSKGVDSGSK
+1461 IPVDTKTVDSGSK
-1474 STDKES
+1474 SGGSES
-1480 VPVKTEINLN
+1480 APIKTEINLN

-1503 DGTSIVAKISGSQ
+1503 DDTSIVAKIKNRQ
-1516 KYANQVG
+1516 TYANEVG
-1523 LIKKGNKLVS
+1523 LVKKGNKLVS
-1533 TDGRE
+1533 RDGRE

-1581 DGKKVRV
+1581 NGKKVRV
-1588 SSIGLKINTTRFVKE
+1588 SSVGLKINTKRLVKQVKKDE
-1603 GVYET
+1603 SLSDDDEDNIESIYEE
-1608 IPDYYKK
+1608 IPDYYKA
-1615 ISKVKIST
+1615 ISKVRIST
-1623 PAPVKN
+1623 HEPVKN

-1638 KDSKKAQVNTN
+1638 KDSKKAQANTN
-1649 SFGLSLSNPFVSVEQ
+1649 SFGLSLSNPFTSVEQ
-1664 TDEVK
+1664 TNEVK

-1731 LNLGKYSSTTSEQPN
+1731 LNLGKYSSTVSKQSN
-1746 PIESKKDKEL
+1746 PTESKKDKEL

-1771 AASDDITVETP
+1771 TVSDDITVETP

-1852 NKEVVKDA
+1852 NKEVVKDD

-1907 IPMQTSENDKISYNL
+1907 VPMQTSANDKVSYNL

-2236 SAKENAQADVRI
+2236 SAKENSQADVRI

-2593 QLENKS
+2593 QLENKA

-2710 LDTWNKMSKKDQ
+2710 LDTWNNMSKKDQ

-2738 NYHYIMKGNM
+2738 NYHYIIKGNM
-2748 KLTGN
+2748 RLTGN
-2753 GYKFRYFI
+2753 GYKFRYFT

-2770 GFFDINNKTLRKRI
+2770 EFFDINNKALRKRI

-2800 NQKLIAGNE
+2800 NQKLISGNE

-2837 ILLPNK
+2837 NLLPNK
-2843 LIKSNEKIDLATAI
+2843 LIKSKQTEKIDLATAI

-2977 DEQIKEEALKEAD
+2977 DEQIEKEAKKEAD

-3177 AEYEFDDK
+3177 AEYEFDGK

-3475 LEKLYNYNY
+3475 LEKIYNYNY

-3491 YKKALED
+3491 YKKAIED
-3498 VPKILGNVLADI
+3498 IPKILQSALVDVN
-3510 HRNGN
+3510 RNGN

-3620 TDALKVAVNDVDKYS
+3620 TDALKVAVNDVDTYS

-3799 KERRDTKWRDA
+3799 KERRDTKWRDV
-3810 ISSKYIKNAKLSKSF
+3810 ISNKYIKNAKLSKSF
-3825 YDDLD
+3825 YNDLD
-3830 SGKLNIEWKGNKYNA
+3830 SGKLEIEWKGNKHNA

-3924 DDVHFTNAE
+3924 DDIHFTNAE

-4012 NINLKDMYYGDNTI
+4012 NINLKDMFYGDNTI

-4043 FELADNMLL
+4043 FKLADNMLL

-4082 YTYAWRDLLEH
+4082 YTYAWRDLLEND
-4093 SDPEIRKIAKELIVY
+4093 DPEIRKIAKELIVY

-4168 EYAFKASKDN
+4168 EYAFKASMDN

-4267 NKSTINDGED
+4267 NKSTINDGKD

-4300 IFDIEDTYSAP
+4300 VFDIEDTYSAP
-4311 VEEDEDSVSNDEQT
+4311 VEEDEDSVSNEEQT
-4325 TDSTSQ
+4325 TDSTS
-4331 NNNVLPI
+4331 
-4338 TKIISGGQTGVDTI
+4338 
-4352 GLQVAKELGIE
+4352 
-4363 TGGTAPK
+4363 
-4370 GFLREEGID
+4370 EE
-4379 NEDIRSYNLVEITD
+4379 N
-4393 EEQNAYSKRAK
+4393 
-4404 KYDPY
+4404 
-4409 TGRTDLNVR
+4409 
-4418 NSDGTV
+4418 
-4424 YFYTSEDKRGFEATE
+4424 
-4439 RSAIQHKKPFL
+4439 
-4450 PNPTAEELREWI
+4450 
-4462 IKNNIKTLNVAG
+4462 
-4474 NRGSKLAKDN
+4474 
-4484 NVANILR
+4484 
-4491 EALSS
+4491 SS
-4496 STSNAINN
+4496 S
-4504 ANAVSNEFTWADKA
+4504 SNEFTWADKA
-4518 DNSFEVSTKGG
+4518 DNSYEVSTKGD
-4529 KGSIEGDKRF
+4529 ERF
-4539 SALNAKFKPG
+4539 SALNATFKPG
-4549 TIVDGEN
+4549 TVIDGVN
-4556 VGGKTIEDVYQDIIK
+4556 VGGRTIEDVYQKVIK
-4571 KSGKGQAPSKD
+4571 KSGKGQAPAKD
-4582 SKLYKPYNIKH
+4582 SKLYNE
-4593 KLITPFTRQLALL
+4593 
-4606 GRQPVISKDF
+4606 S
-4616 GYILE
+4616 
-4621 ADKKRKDVNK
+4621 
-4631 ITKRSNSYIIFKA
+4631 
-4644 LTELSGF
+4644 
-4651 PDVNIDK
+4651 
-4658 LDVSED
+4658 
-4664 TKSKIYDAQRV
+4664 
-4675 IKNAKSYDPL
+4675 L
-4685 KLIRI
+4685 K
-4690 SDNEAKELAKD
+4690 
-4701 YYNIQKLHTDIMR
+4701 
-4714 VIVKEV
+4714 
-4720 WGLTM
+4720 
-4725 KTSPSTFS
+4725 
-4733 AKDLTSEGDSELLQT
+4733 T
-4748 KEDKEDFS
+4748 KEDREDFS
-4756 YYVAYLPLW
+4756 YTEGYLPLW
-4765 QKWARQNPELI
+4765 QEWARQNPELI
-4776 EELRKK
+4776 EELREK

-4789 DRFANTRVS
+4789 DMFANTRVS

-4813 SNNDNTINELA
+4813 SNNDNTINELT
-4824 ELGKKRQNECK
+4824 ELGEKRQIECKQL

>member
-1 MYPNFD
+1 
-7 TITNNPEGLKN
+7 
-18 YQIGYAAYKSLPSFI
+18 
-33 NDNFKEGLSNEETE
+33 
-47 SVALFNAIKNNEFIT
+47 
-62 ADEFGSEK
+62 
-70 SRLSDLGLDKDLL
+70 
-83 GNTLLRK
+83 
-90 SLGYLSSK
+90 
-98 DELDKFADNTEGN
+98 
-111 TRNNFM
+111 
-117 KIMKGRTDEVLKQL
+117 
-131 KDKEEGDFQV
+131 
-141 YSYFVPTV
+141 
-149 DPETG
+149 
-154 ELTLKQV
+154 
-161 VGTKEALGKI
+161 
-171 ELAGASTV
+171 
-179 NSYGP
+179 
-184 KQFSSGNGLAGFAT
+184 
-198 GITKGF
+198 
-204 ASGIHDI
+204 
-211 YPSVLG
+211 
-217 AASAVSNTAESMY
+217 MY

-266 IKQGKGVFNNL
+266 IKQDKGAFNNL

-295 AYGRALG
+295 TYGRALG

-403 STIDRVT
+403 STIDRIT

-483 FVQSRTK
+483 FVHSRTK

-590 ELLKQSMTITTKDGE
+590 KLLKQSMTITTKDGE

-662 QTKKQIEDFIY
+662 KTKKQIEDFIY

-797 VKDLLDKNIN
+797 VKNLLDKNIN

-928 DNVYNPINFDLSS
+928 DNVYNSVDINSIDSDLMA
-941 YGSNVLVDENGE
+941 YNNDKFVDENGNVY
-953 TYALDTTGTKRSNK
+953 TLDLSNTKRSNK
-967 NGFSFTLVN
+967 YGFSFTLID
-976 SKNNEKIEVKQQDLL
+976 SNNNKIEVKQQDLL
-991 KYKDNNTGE
+991 KYRTADDSM
-1000 SLAMLANR
+1000 SLSTTASIF
-1008 LEEEYQKSLSSDKDL
+1008 EENYQKSLSSGKDL
-1023 KGTPGDDYEP
+1023 KGTTGDDYEP

-1047 SVVARLAADSKFNS
+1047 SVVARLSADSKFNS

-1089 QNEKWAKKLFSKLL
+1089 QNEKWAKKLFSKLI

-1133 VNKSYKNVVYTFS
+1133 VNKNYKNVVYTFS

-1151 KTSLILRMLSNNGK
+1151 KTALILRMISNNGK

-1186 SNNLKSALKLKN
+1186 SNNLKNALKLKN
-1198 TKDGLAFPDG
+1198 TKDGLTFPDG

-1223 YPSTDPSSDSLSV
+1223 YPSADPSSDSLSV

-1325 GDRTIKSTREPNKI
+1325 GDRTIKSTREPNKV

-1364 ESVAKFSLW
+1364 ESIAKFSLW

-1399 SIIDTDGKALVN
+1399 SIIGADGKTLVN
-1411 FRKGQS
+1411 FRKGES

-1432 SIDKGLINKSYLYI
+1432 SIDKGLISNSYLYI
-1446 DNLPAPSTKKVTSDN
+1446 DSLPAPSTNKVTSDN
-1461 IPVDSKGVDSGSK
+1461 IPVDTKTVDSGSK
-1474 STDKES
+1474 SGGSES
-1480 VPVKTEINLN
+1480 APIKTEINLN

-1503 DGTSIVAKISGSQ
+1503 DDTSIVAKIKNRQ
-1516 KYANQVG
+1516 TYANEVG
-1523 LIKKGNKLVS
+1523 LVKKGNKLVS
-1533 TDGRE
+1533 RDGRE

-1581 DGKKVRV
+1581 NGKKVRV
-1588 SSIGLKINTTRFVKE
+1588 SSVGLKINTKRLVKQVKKDE
-1603 GVYET
+1603 SLSDDDEDNIESIYEE
-1608 IPDYYKK
+1608 IPDYYKA
-1615 ISKVKIST
+1615 ISKVRIST
-1623 PAPVKN
+1623 HEPVKN

-1638 KDSKKAQVNTN
+1638 KDSKKAQANTN
-1649 SFGLSLSNPFVSVEQ
+1649 SFGLSLSNPFTSVEQ
-1664 TDEVK
+1664 TNEVK

-1731 LNLGKYSSTTSEQPN
+1731 LNLGKYSSTVSKQSN
-1746 PIESKKDKEL
+1746 PTESKKDKEL

-1771 AASDDITVETP
+1771 TVSDDITVETP

-1852 NKEVVKDA
+1852 NKEVVKDD

-1907 IPMQTSENDKISYNL
+1907 VPMQTSANDKVSYNL

-2236 SAKENAQADVRI
+2236 SAKENSQADVRI

-2593 QLENKS
+2593 QLENKA

-2675 KEVIDAFTNYAIC
+2675 KEVIDVFTNYAIC

-2738 NYHYIMKGNM
+2738 NYHYIIKGNM
-2748 KLTGN
+2748 RLTGN
-2753 GYKFRYFI
+2753 GYKFRYFT

-2770 GFFDINNKTLRKRI
+2770 KFFDINNKALRKRI

-2800 NQKLIAGNE
+2800 NQKLISGNE

-2837 ILLPNK
+2837 NLLPNK
-2843 LIKSNEKIDLATAI
+2843 LIKSKQTEKIDLATAI

-2977 DEQIKEEALKEAD
+2977 DEQIEKEAKKEAD

-3177 AEYEFDDK
+3177 AEYEFDGK

-3475 LEKLYNYNY
+3475 LEKIYNYNY

-3491 YKKALED
+3491 YKKAIED
-3498 VPKILGNVLADI
+3498 IPKILQSALVDVN
-3510 HRNGN
+3510 RNGN

-3537 KKFNSIL
+3537 RKFNSII

-3554 IMKLSSSFKLESRKK
+3554 VMKLSSSFKLESRKK

-3620 TDALKVAVNDVDKYS
+3620 TDALKVAVNDVDTYS

-3799 KERRDTKWRDA
+3799 KERRDTKWRDV
-3810 ISSKYIKNAKLSKSF
+3810 ISNKYIKNAKLSKSF
-3825 YDDLD
+3825 YNDLD
-3830 SGKLNIEWKGNKYNA
+3830 SGKLEIEWKGNKYNA

-4012 NINLKDMYYGDNTI
+4012 NINLKDMFYGDNTI

-4043 FELADNMLL
+4043 FKLADNMLL

-4082 YTYAWRDLLEH
+4082 YTYAWRDLLEND
-4093 SDPEIRKIAKELIVY
+4093 DPEIRKIAKELIVY

-4267 NKSTINDGED
+4267 NKSTINDGKD

-4300 IFDIEDTYSAP
+4300 VFDIEDTYSAP
-4311 VEEDEDSVSNDEQT
+4311 VEEDEDSVSNEEQT
-4325 TDSTSQ
+4325 TDSTS
-4331 NNNVLPI
+4331 
-4338 TKIISGGQTGVDTI
+4338 
-4352 GLQVAKELGIE
+4352 
-4363 TGGTAPK
+4363 
-4370 GFLREEGID
+4370 EE
-4379 NEDIRSYNLVEITD
+4379 N
-4393 EEQNAYSKRAK
+4393 
-4404 KYDPY
+4404 
-4409 TGRTDLNVR
+4409 
-4418 NSDGTV
+4418 
-4424 YFYTSEDKRGFEATE
+4424 
-4439 RSAIQHKKPFL
+4439 
-4450 PNPTAEELREWI
+4450 
-4462 IKNNIKTLNVAG
+4462 
-4474 NRGSKLAKDN
+4474 
-4484 NVANILR
+4484 
-4491 EALSS
+4491 SS
-4496 STSNAINN
+4496 S
-4504 ANAVSNEFTWADKA
+4504 SNEFTWADKA
-4518 DNSFEVSTKGG
+4518 DNSFEVSTKGD
-4529 KGSIEGDKRF
+4529 ERF
-4539 SALNAKFKPG
+4539 SALNATFKPG
-4549 TIVDGEN
+4549 TVIDGVN
-4556 VGGKTIEDVYQDIIK
+4556 VGGRTIEDVYQKVIK
-4571 KSGKGQAPSKD
+4571 KSGKGQAPAKD
-4582 SKLYKPYNIKH
+4582 SKLYNE
-4593 KLITPFTRQLALL
+4593 
-4606 GRQPVISKDF
+4606 S
-4616 GYILE
+4616 
-4621 ADKKRKDVNK
+4621 
-4631 ITKRSNSYIIFKA
+4631 
-4644 LTELSGF
+4644 
-4651 PDVNIDK
+4651 
-4658 LDVSED
+4658 
-4664 TKSKIYDAQRV
+4664 
-4675 IKNAKSYDPL
+4675 L
-4685 KLIRI
+4685 K
-4690 SDNEAKELAKD
+4690 
-4701 YYNIQKLHTDIMR
+4701 
-4714 VIVKEV
+4714 
-4720 WGLTM
+4720 
-4725 KTSPSTFS
+4725 
-4733 AKDLTSEGDSELLQT
+4733 T
-4748 KEDKEDFS
+4748 KEDREDFS
-4756 YYVAYLPLW
+4756 YTKGYLPLW
-4765 QKWARQNPELI
+4765 QEWARQNPELI
-4776 EELRKK
+4776 EELREK

-4789 DRFANTRVS
+4789 DMFANTRVS

-4824 ELGKKRQNECK
+4824 ELGEKRQIECKQL

>member
-70 SRLSDLGLDKDLL
+70 GRLSDLGLDKDLL

-266 IKQGKGVFNNL
+266 IKQDKGAFNNL

-295 AYGRALG
+295 TYGRALG
-302 GLGFGTLGSM
+302 GLGFGALGSM

-483 FVQSRTK
+483 FVHSKTK

-532 EALNTIYND
+532 EVLNTIYND

-590 ELLKQSMTITTKDGE
+590 DLLKKSMTITTKDGE

-662 QTKKQIEDFIY
+662 KTKKQIEDFIY

-681 NRERNKV
+681 NRERNKA

-797 VKDLLDKNIN
+797 VKNLLNENIN
-807 TAKQLAEIV
+807 TRKQLAEIV
-816 RIATERAAAEAR
+816 RIAAERAAAEAR

-884 TEELNNTPINET
+884 TDELNNTPINET
-896 DTRESLKNQLAD
+896 DVRESLKNQLAD

-928 DNVYNPINFDLSS
+928 DSVYNPVDINSIDSDLMA
-941 YGSNVLVDENGE
+941 YNNDKFVDENGNVY
-953 TYALDTTGTKRSNK
+953 TLDLSNTKRSNK
-967 NGFSFTLVN
+967 YGFSFTLID
-976 SKNNEKIEVKQQDLL
+976 SNNNKIEVKQQDLL
-991 KYKDNNTGE
+991 KYRTADDSM
-1000 SLAMLANR
+1000 SLSTTASIF
-1008 LEEEYQKSLSSDKDL
+1008 EENYQKSLSSGKDL
-1023 KGTPGDDYEP
+1023 KGTTGDDYEP
-1033 TESKASVAPKAPNT
+1033 TESKASVALKAPNI

-1083 DNLDGY
+1083 DNLEGY

-1133 VNKSYKNVVYTFS
+1133 VNKNYKNIVYTFS

-1151 KTSLILRMLSNNGK
+1151 KTALILRILSNNGK
-1165 LSIPAGS
+1165 LSIPSGS

-1186 SNNLKSALKLKN
+1186 SNNLKNALKLKN
-1198 TKDGLAFPDG
+1198 TKDGLTFPDG

-1255 LTGEEGYVAKL
+1255 LTGEDGYVAKL

-1271 SKELS
+1271 SKELA

-1364 ESVAKFSLW
+1364 ESIAKFSLW

-1399 SIIDTDGKALVN
+1399 SIIGTDGKALVN

-1432 SIDKGLINKSYLYI
+1432 SIDKGLINNSYLYI
-1446 DNLPAPSTKKVTSDN
+1446 DNLPDPSTKKVTSDN
-1461 IPVDSKGVDSGSK
+1461 IPVDSKGVDSGTK
-1474 STDKES
+1474 STDKENA
-1480 VPVKTEINLN
+1480 PVKTEINLN
-1490 ETPLTNDQLKALP
+1490 EAPLTNDQLKALP

-1649 SFGLSLSNPFVSVEQ
+1649 SFGLSLSNPFTSVEQ

-1702 MDMLG
+1702 TDMLG

-1756 DKTNKKKSP
+1756 DKSNKKKSP

-1782 VYKIAKLSSNEGRF
+1782 VYKIAKLSSNEDRF

-1811 VPEMKELLNELNSL
+1811 VPKMKELLNELNSL

-1907 IPMQTSENDKISYNL
+1907 VPMQTSVNDKVSYNL

-2207 NIKRIENKLND
+2207 NINRIENKLDD

-2405 ELLKNAVKRYK
+2405 ELLKDAAKRYK

-2599 ARNKVHVDTM
+2599 ARDNVHVDTM

-2738 NYHYIMKGNM
+2738 NYHYIMEGNM

-2770 GFFDINNKTLRKRI
+2770 EFFDINNKTLRKRI

-2843 LIKSNEKIDLATAI
+2843 LIKSNEKLDLATAI

-3177 AEYEFDDK
+3177 AEYEFDGK

-3441 YEAVGGK
+3441 YESVGGK
-3448 LYKVEF
+3448 LYKIEF

-3461 DDNGNPIYLDEDEY
+3461 DEDGNPIYLDEDKY
-3475 LEKLYNYNY
+3475 LEKVYDYKY
-3484 RWFGTDF
+3484 RWFGTKF
-3491 YKKALED
+3491 YDEAKEN
-3498 VPKILGNVLADI
+3498 VTNILRSVLADTF
-3510 HRNGN
+3510 RSGS
-3515 ISEDSLNLLKAMQ
+3515 ISEDNLNLLRAMQ
-3528 EKYSAFIGN
+3528 EKYSAFIDRRKFDRILNNNALPPN
-3537 KKFNSIL
+3537 KKI
-3544 NDNTLSPRDK
+3544 TALSN
-3554 IMKLSSSFKLESRKK
+3554 IFELEIDKK

-3578 RGKTKWELNNSSQVE
+3578 RGKSKWELNNSSQVE

-3799 KERRDTKWRDA
+3799 KDRRDTKWRDA

-4012 NINLKDMYYGDNTI
+4012 NINLKDMFYGDNTI

-4235 LFKDGDGE
+4235 LFKDGNGE

-4250 TDSINYKERGFT
+4250 TGSINYKERGFT

-4267 NKSTINDGED
+4267 NKSTINDGKD

-4311 VEEDEDSVSNDEQT
+4311 VEEDEDSVSKEEQT
-4325 TDSTSQ
+4325 
-4331 NNNVLPI
+4331 N
-4338 TKIISGGQTGVDTI
+4338 
-4352 GLQVAKELGIE
+4352 
-4363 TGGTAPK
+4363 
-4370 GFLREEGID
+4370 
-4379 NEDIRSYNLVEITD
+4379 
-4393 EEQNAYSKRAK
+4393 
-4404 KYDPY
+4404 
-4409 TGRTDLNVR
+4409 
-4418 NSDGTV
+4418 DGTP
-4424 YFYTSEDKRGFEATE
+4424 EENN
-4439 RSAIQHKKPFL
+4439 SA
-4450 PNPTAEELREWI
+4450 
-4462 IKNNIKTLNVAG
+4462 
-4474 NRGSKLAKDN
+4474 
-4484 NVANILR
+4484 
-4491 EALSS
+4491 
-4496 STSNAINN
+4496 SNL
-4504 ANAVSNEFTWADKA
+4504 FTWADKSN
-4518 DNSFEVSTKGG
+4518 NSYEVSTN
-4529 KGSIEGDKRF
+4529 GDKRF
-4539 SALNAKFKPG
+4539 SALVATFKEG
-4549 TIVDGEN
+4549 TMIDGEN
-4556 VGGKTIEDVYQDIIK
+4556 VGGKTIEDVYQSVIK
-4571 KSGKGQAPSKD
+4571 KSGKGQAPAKD
-4582 SKLYKPYNIKH
+4582 SKLYNE
-4593 KLITPFTRQLALL
+4593 
-4606 GRQPVISKDF
+4606 S
-4616 GYILE
+4616 
-4621 ADKKRKDVNK
+4621 
-4631 ITKRSNSYIIFKA
+4631 
-4644 LTELSGF
+4644 
-4651 PDVNIDK
+4651 
-4658 LDVSED
+4658 
-4664 TKSKIYDAQRV
+4664 
-4675 IKNAKSYDPL
+4675 L
-4685 KLIRI
+4685 K
-4690 SDNEAKELAKD
+4690 
-4701 YYNIQKLHTDIMR
+4701 
-4714 VIVKEV
+4714 
-4720 WGLTM
+4720 
-4725 KTSPSTFS
+4725 
-4733 AKDLTSEGDSELLQT
+4733 T
-4748 KEDKEDFS
+4748 KEDREDFS
-4756 YYVAYLPLW
+4756 YTEGYLPLW
-4765 QKWARQNPELI
+4765 QEWARQNPELI
-4776 EELRKK
+4776 EELREK

-4789 DRFANTRVS
+4789 DMFANTRVS

-4813 SNNDNTINELA
+4813 SNSVEIASSTLAKTWSDKEGWSVEYFNKKVLPRIDEAYQIEYELAPDQTVPAKFKGNMTYDYGENGRPGLQSKSTIEAIRNGERTATTRYKSQGHLDYWKGVKIGDIIEWKRGDESVKVVVTKPLTKLRTSDATQQNLFDTVDNNLNELDK
-4824 ELGKKRQNECK
+4824 LGEQRIKDCK

>member
-149 DPETG
+149 DHETG

-184 KQFSSGNGLAGFAT
+184 KQFSSGNGLAGFAS

-266 IKQGKGVFNNL
+266 IKQDKGAFNNL

-302 GLGFGTLGSM
+302 GLGFGDLGSM

-339 GVMMFTGAINTLVE
+339 GVMMFTGSINTLVE

-403 STIDRVT
+403 STIDRIT

-483 FVQSRTK
+483 FVHSRTK

-662 QTKKQIEDFIY
+662 KTKKQIEDFIY

-797 VKDLLDKNIN
+797 VKNLLDKNIN

-884 TEELNNTPINET
+884 TDELNNTPINET

-928 DNVYNPINFDLSS
+928 DSVYNPVDINSIDSDLMA
-941 YGSNVLVDENGE
+941 YNNDKFVDENGNVY
-953 TYALDTTGTKRSNK
+953 TLDLSNTKRSNK
-967 NGFSFTLVN
+967 YGFSFTLID
-976 SKNNEKIEVKQQDLL
+976 SNNNKIEVKQQDLL
-991 KYKDNNTGE
+991 KYRTADDSM
-1000 SLAMLANR
+1000 SLSTTASIF
-1008 LEEEYQKSLSSDKDL
+1008 EENYQKSLSSGKDL
-1023 KGTPGDDYEP
+1023 KGTTGDDYEP

-1089 QNEKWAKKLFSKLL
+1089 QNEKWAKKLFSKLV

-1133 VNKSYKNVVYTFS
+1133 VNKNYKNVVYTFS

-1151 KTSLILRMLSNNGK
+1151 KTALILRMISNNGK

-1186 SNNLKSALKLKN
+1186 SNNLKNALKLKN
-1198 TKDGLAFPDG
+1198 TKDGLTFPDG

-1223 YPSTDPSSDSLSV
+1223 YPSADPSSDSLSV

-1364 ESVAKFSLW
+1364 ESIAKFSLW

-1390 ESDTIEHGF
+1390 ESDTIEQGF
-1399 SIIDTDGKALVN
+1399 SIIGTDGKALVN
-1411 FRKGQS
+1411 FRKGES

-1432 SIDKGLINKSYLYI
+1432 SIDKGLISKSYLYI
-1446 DNLPAPSTKKVTSDN
+1446 DSLPAPSTNKVTSDN
-1461 IPVDSKGVDSGSK
+1461 IPVDTKTVDSGSK
-1474 STDKES
+1474 SGGSES
-1480 VPVKTEINLN
+1480 APIKTEINLN
-1490 ETPLTNDQLKALP
+1490 ETPLTNGQLKALP
-1503 DGTSIVAKISGSQ
+1503 DDTSIVAKIKNRQ
-1516 KYANQVG
+1516 TYVNEVG
-1523 LIKKGNKLVS
+1523 LVKKGNKLVS
-1533 TDGRE
+1533 RDGRE

-1581 DGKKVRV
+1581 NGKKVRV
-1588 SSIGLKINTTRFVKE
+1588 SSVGLKINTKRLVKQVKKDE
-1603 GVYET
+1603 SLSDDDEDNIESIYEE
-1608 IPDYYKK
+1608 IPDYYKA
-1615 ISKVKIST
+1615 ISKVRIST
-1623 PAPVKN
+1623 HEPVKN

-1638 KDSKKAQVNTN
+1638 KDSKKAQANTN

-1731 LNLGKYSSTTSEQPN
+1731 LNLGKYSSTVSKQSN
-1746 PIESKKDKEL
+1746 PTESKKDKEL

-1771 AASDDITVETP
+1771 TVSDDITVETP

-1852 NKEVVKDA
+1852 NKEVVKDD

-1866 QVVQPSTPEELN
+1866 QVVQPSTPKELN

-1907 IPMQTSENDKISYNL
+1907 VPMQTSANDKVSYNL
-1922 SREITRFRRMLGKKA
+1922 SREIIRFRRMLGKKA

-1948 KIIGESGRPGWAWS
+1948 KVIGESGRPGWAWS

-2207 NIKRIENKLND
+2207 NINRIENKLND

-2379 DVNKRSIKL
+2379 DVNKRSTKL

-2405 ELLKNAVKRYK
+2405 ELLKDAASRYR
-2416 ALADKSKKSSFLRG
+2416 ALADKSKKRKFLEG

-2443 LNSIDIAVDSNTIGV
+2443 LNSIDISVDSNTIGV

-2464 KDSNLNRAISNLL
+2464 KDSDLNRAISNLL

-2501 IQKLINDD
+2501 IQKLIKDD

-2599 ARNKVHVDTM
+2599 ARDNVHVDTM

-2753 GYKFRYFI
+2753 GYKFRYFT

-2770 GFFDINNKTLRKRI
+2770 EFFDINNKALRKRI

-2843 LIKSNEKIDLATAI
+2843 LIKSKQTEKIDLATAI

-2966 EKRIGRFANMT
+2966 EKGIGRFANMT
-2977 DEQIKEEALKEAD
+2977 DEQIKEEVLKEAD
-2990 RRLNGYLE
+2990 KRLNGYLE

-3177 AEYEFDDK
+3177 AEYEFDGK

-3441 YEAVGGK
+3441 YEVVDGK
-3448 LYKVEF
+3448 LHKIEF

-3475 LEKLYNYNY
+3475 LEKVYNYNY
-3484 RWFGTDF
+3484 RWFGTKF
-3491 YKKALED
+3491 YEEAKEN
-3498 VPKILGNVLADI
+3498 VTKILQSVLADVF
-3510 HRNGN
+3510 RSGS
-3515 ISEDSLNLLKAMQ
+3515 ISEDNLNLLRAMQ
-3528 EKYSAFIGN
+3528 EKYSAFIDRRKFDRILNNNALPPN
-3537 KKFNSIL
+3537 KKI
-3544 NDNTLSPRDK
+3544 TALSN
-3554 IMKLSSSFKLESRKK
+3554 IFELEIDKK

-3578 RGKTKWELNNSSQVE
+3578 RGKSKWELNNSSQVE

-3799 KERRDTKWRDA
+3799 KDRRDTKWRDV
-3810 ISSKYIKNAKLSKSF
+3810 ISNKYIKNAKLSKSF
-3825 YDDLD
+3825 YNDLD
-3830 SGKLNIEWKGNKYNA
+3830 SGKLEIEWKGNKYNA

-3905 MGKNLSELILSLHN
+3905 MGKNLSELMLSLHN

-4012 NINLKDMYYGDNTI
+4012 NINLKDMFYGDNTI

-4168 EYAFKASKDN
+4168 EYAFKASMDN

-4267 NKSTINDGED
+4267 NKSTINDGKD

-4311 VEEDEDSVSNDEQT
+4311 VEEDEDSVSKEEQT
-4325 TDSTSQ
+4325 
-4331 NNNVLPI
+4331 N
-4338 TKIISGGQTGVDTI
+4338 
-4352 GLQVAKELGIE
+4352 
-4363 TGGTAPK
+4363 
-4370 GFLREEGID
+4370 
-4379 NEDIRSYNLVEITD
+4379 
-4393 EEQNAYSKRAK
+4393 
-4404 KYDPY
+4404 
-4409 TGRTDLNVR
+4409 
-4418 NSDGTV
+4418 DGT
-4424 YFYTSEDKRGFEATE
+4424 
-4439 RSAIQHKKPFL
+4439 P
-4450 PNPTAEELREWI
+4450 EE
-4462 IKNNIKTLNVAG
+4462 NN
-4474 NRGSKLAKDN
+4474 
-4484 NVANILR
+4484 
-4491 EALSS
+4491 SS
-4496 STSNAINN
+4496 SNL
-4504 ANAVSNEFTWADKA
+4504 FTWADKS
-4518 DNSFEVSTKGG
+4518 DNSYEVSTK
-4529 KGSIEGDKRF
+4529 GDKRF
-4539 SALNAKFKPG
+4539 SALVATFKEG
-4549 TIVDGEN
+4549 TMIYGEN
-4556 VGGKTIEDVYQDIIK
+4556 VGGKTIEDVYQSVIK
-4571 KSGKGQAPSKD
+4571 KSGKGQAPAKD
-4582 SKLYKPYNIKH
+4582 SKLYNE
-4593 KLITPFTRQLALL
+4593 
-4606 GRQPVISKDF
+4606 S
-4616 GYILE
+4616 
-4621 ADKKRKDVNK
+4621 
-4631 ITKRSNSYIIFKA
+4631 
-4644 LTELSGF
+4644 
-4651 PDVNIDK
+4651 
-4658 LDVSED
+4658 
-4664 TKSKIYDAQRV
+4664 
-4675 IKNAKSYDPL
+4675 L
-4685 KLIRI
+4685 K
-4690 SDNEAKELAKD
+4690 
-4701 YYNIQKLHTDIMR
+4701 
-4714 VIVKEV
+4714 
-4720 WGLTM
+4720 
-4725 KTSPSTFS
+4725 
-4733 AKDLTSEGDSELLQT
+4733 T
-4748 KEDKEDFS
+4748 KEDREDFS
-4756 YYVAYLPLW
+4756 YTEGYLPLW
-4765 QKWARQNPELI
+4765 QEWARQNPELI
-4776 EELRKK
+4776 EELREK

-4789 DRFANTRVS
+4789 DMFANTRVS

>member
-184 KQFSSGNGLAGFAT
+184 KQFSSGNGLAGFAS

-211 YPSVLG
+211 YTSVLG

-266 IKQGKGVFNNL
+266 IKQDKGAFNNL

-302 GLGFGTLGSM
+302 GLGFGDLGSM

-339 GVMMFTGAINTLVE
+339 GVMMFTGSINTLVE

-403 STIDRVT
+403 STIDRIT

-483 FVQSRTK
+483 FVHSRTK
-490 EDTSIIPYIASGE
+490 ENTSIIPYIASGE

-662 QTKKQIEDFIY
+662 KTKKQIEDFIY

-797 VKDLLDKNIN
+797 VKNLLDKNIN

-884 TEELNNTPINET
+884 TDELNNTPINET

-928 DNVYNPINFDLSS
+928 DNVYNPVDINSIDSDLMA
-941 YGSNVLVDENGE
+941 YNNDKFVDENGNVY
-953 TYALDTTGTKRSNK
+953 TLDLSNTKRSNK
-967 NGFSFTLVN
+967 YGFSFTLID
-976 SKNNEKIEVKQQDLL
+976 SNNNKIEVKQQDLL
-991 KYKDNNTGE
+991 KYRTADDSM
-1000 SLAMLANR
+1000 SLSTTASIF
-1008 LEEEYQKSLSSDKDL
+1008 EENYQKSLSSGKDL
-1023 KGTPGDDYEP
+1023 KETPGDDYEP

-1047 SVVARLAADSKFNS
+1047 SVVARLSADSKFNS

-1089 QNEKWAKKLFSKLL
+1089 QNEKWAKKLFSKLI

-1133 VNKSYKNVVYTFS
+1133 VNKNYKNVVYTFS

-1151 KTSLILRMLSNNGK
+1151 KTALILRMISNNGK

-1186 SNNLKSALKLKN
+1186 SNNLKNALKLKN
-1198 TKDGLAFPDG
+1198 TKNGLVFPDG

-1364 ESVAKFSLW
+1364 ESIAKFSLW

-1390 ESDTIEHGF
+1390 ESDTIEQGF
-1399 SIIDTDGKALVN
+1399 SIIGTDGKALVN
-1411 FRKGQS
+1411 FRKGES

-1432 SIDKGLINKSYLYI
+1432 SIDKGLISKSYLYI
-1446 DNLPAPSTKKVTSDN
+1446 DSLPAPSTNKVTSDN
-1461 IPVDSKGVDSGSK
+1461 IPVDTKTVDSGSK
-1474 STDKES
+1474 SGGSES
-1480 VPVKTEINLN
+1480 APIKTEINLN
-1490 ETPLTNDQLKALP
+1490 ETPLTNGQLKALP
-1503 DGTSIVAKISGSQ
+1503 DDTSIVAKIKNRQ
-1516 KYANQVG
+1516 TYANEVG
-1523 LIKKGNKLVS
+1523 LVKKGNKLVS
-1533 TDGRE
+1533 RDGRE

-1581 DGKKVRV
+1581 NGKKVRV
-1588 SSIGLKINTTRFVKE
+1588 SSVGLKINTKRLVKQVKKDE
-1603 GVYET
+1603 SLSDDDEDNIESIYEE
-1608 IPDYYKK
+1608 IPDYYKA
-1615 ISKVKIST
+1615 ISKVRIST
-1623 PAPVKN
+1623 HEPVKN

-1638 KDSKKAQVNTN
+1638 KDSKKAQANTN
-1649 SFGLSLSNPFVSVEQ
+1649 SFGLSLSNPFTSVEQ
-1664 TDEVK
+1664 TNEVK

-1746 PIESKKDKEL
+1746 PTESKKDKEL

-1771 AASDDITVETP
+1771 TVSDDITVETP

-1852 NKEVVKDA
+1852 NKEVVKDD

-1907 IPMQTSENDKISYNL
+1907 VPMQTSANDKVSYNL

-2236 SAKENAQADVRI
+2236 SAKENSQADVRI

-2405 ELLKNAVKRYK
+2405 ELLKDAASRYK

-2443 LNSIDIAVDSNTIGV
+2443 LNSIDISVDSNTIGV

-2738 NYHYIMKGNM
+2738 NYHYIIKGNM
-2748 KLTGN
+2748 RLTGN
-2753 GYKFRYFI
+2753 GYKFRYFT

-2770 GFFDINNKTLRKRI
+2770 EFFDINNKALRKRI

-2800 NQKLIAGNE
+2800 NQKLISGNE

-2837 ILLPNK
+2837 NLLPNK
-2843 LIKSNEKIDLATAI
+2843 LIKSKQTEKIDLATAI

-2929 FSSNIVESKVMYDEM
+2929 FSSNIVKSKVMYDEM

-2977 DEQIKEEALKEAD
+2977 DEQIEKEAKKEAD

-3177 AEYEFDDK
+3177 AEYEFDGK

-3441 YEAVGGK
+3441 YESVGGK

-3498 VPKILGNVLADI
+3498 VPKILGSVLADI

-3620 TDALKVAVNDVDKYS
+3620 TDALKVAVNDVDTYS

-3799 KERRDTKWRDA
+3799 KERRDTKWRDV
-3810 ISSKYIKNAKLSKSF
+3810 ISNKYIKNAKLSKSF
-3825 YDDLD
+3825 YNDLD
-3830 SGKLNIEWKGNKYNA
+3830 SGKLEIEWKGNKYNA

-4012 NINLKDMYYGDNTI
+4012 NINLKDMFYGDNTI

-4043 FELADNMLL
+4043 FKLTDNMLL

-4082 YTYAWRDLLEH
+4082 YTYAWRDLLEND
-4093 SDPEIRKIAKELIVY
+4093 DPEIRKIAKELIVY

-4168 EYAFKASKDN
+4168 EYAFKASMDN

-4267 NKSTINDGED
+4267 NKSTINDGKD

-4311 VEEDEDSVSNDEQT
+4311 VEEDEDSVSNEEQT
-4325 TDSTSQ
+4325 TDSTS
-4331 NNNVLPI
+4331 
-4338 TKIISGGQTGVDTI
+4338 
-4352 GLQVAKELGIE
+4352 
-4363 TGGTAPK
+4363 
-4370 GFLREEGID
+4370 EE
-4379 NEDIRSYNLVEITD
+4379 N
-4393 EEQNAYSKRAK
+4393 
-4404 KYDPY
+4404 
-4409 TGRTDLNVR
+4409 
-4418 NSDGTV
+4418 
-4424 YFYTSEDKRGFEATE
+4424 
-4439 RSAIQHKKPFL
+4439 
-4450 PNPTAEELREWI
+4450 
-4462 IKNNIKTLNVAG
+4462 
-4474 NRGSKLAKDN
+4474 
-4484 NVANILR
+4484 
-4491 EALSS
+4491 SS
-4496 STSNAINN
+4496 S
-4504 ANAVSNEFTWADKA
+4504 SNEFTWADKA
-4518 DNSFEVSTKGG
+4518 DNSFEVSTKGD
-4529 KGSIEGDKRF
+4529 ERF
-4539 SALNAKFKPG
+4539 SALNATFKPG
-4549 TIVDGEN
+4549 TVIDGVN
-4556 VGGKTIEDVYQDIIK
+4556 VGGRTIEDVYQSVIK
-4571 KSGKGQAPSKD
+4571 KSGKGQAPAKD
-4582 SKLYKPYNIKH
+4582 SKLYNE
-4593 KLITPFTRQLALL
+4593 
-4606 GRQPVISKDF
+4606 S
-4616 GYILE
+4616 
-4621 ADKKRKDVNK
+4621 
-4631 ITKRSNSYIIFKA
+4631 
-4644 LTELSGF
+4644 
-4651 PDVNIDK
+4651 
-4658 LDVSED
+4658 
-4664 TKSKIYDAQRV
+4664 
-4675 IKNAKSYDPL
+4675 L
-4685 KLIRI
+4685 K
-4690 SDNEAKELAKD
+4690 
-4701 YYNIQKLHTDIMR
+4701 
-4714 VIVKEV
+4714 
-4720 WGLTM
+4720 
-4725 KTSPSTFS
+4725 
-4733 AKDLTSEGDSELLQT
+4733 T
-4748 KEDKEDFS
+4748 KEDREDFS
-4756 YYVAYLPLW
+4756 YTEGYLPLW
-4765 QKWARQNPELI
+4765 QEWARQNPELI
-4776 EELRKK
+4776 EELREK

-4789 DRFANTRVS
+4789 DMFANTRVS

-4813 SNNDNTINELA
+4813 SNNDNTINELT
-4824 ELGKKRQNECK
+4824 ELGEKRQIECKQL

>member
-266 IKQGKGVFNNL
+266 IKQDKGAFNNL

-295 AYGRALG
+295 TYGRALG

-403 STIDRVT
+403 STIDRIT

-483 FVQSRTK
+483 FVHSRTK

-662 QTKKQIEDFIY
+662 KTKKQIEDFIY

-797 VKDLLDKNIN
+797 VKNLLDKNIN

-928 DNVYNPINFDLSS
+928 DNVYNSVDINSIDSDLMA
-941 YGSNVLVDENGE
+941 YNNDKFVDENGNVY
-953 TYALDTTGTKRSNK
+953 TLDLSNTKRSNK
-967 NGFSFTLVN
+967 YGFSFTLID
-976 SKNNEKIEVKQQDLL
+976 SNNNKIEVKQQDLL
-991 KYKDNNTGE
+991 KYRTADDSM
-1000 SLAMLANR
+1000 SLSTTASIF
-1008 LEEEYQKSLSSDKDL
+1008 EENYQKSLSSGKDL
-1023 KGTPGDDYEP
+1023 KGTTGDDYEP

-1047 SVVARLAADSKFNS
+1047 SVVARLSADSKFNS

-1089 QNEKWAKKLFSKLL
+1089 QNEKWAKKLFSKLI

-1133 VNKSYKNVVYTFS
+1133 VNKNYKNVVYTFS

-1151 KTSLILRMLSNNGK
+1151 KTALILRMISNNGK

-1186 SNNLKSALKLKN
+1186 SNNLKNALKLKN
-1198 TKDGLAFPDG
+1198 TKDGLTFPDG

-1223 YPSTDPSSDSLSV
+1223 YPSADPSSDSLSV

-1325 GDRTIKSTREPNKI
+1325 GDRTIKSTREPNKV

-1364 ESVAKFSLW
+1364 ESIAKFSLW

-1399 SIIDTDGKALVN
+1399 SIIGADGKTLVN
-1411 FRKGQS
+1411 FRKGES

-1432 SIDKGLINKSYLYI
+1432 SIDKGLISNSYLYI
-1446 DNLPAPSTKKVTSDN
+1446 DSLPAPSTNKVTSDN
-1461 IPVDSKGVDSGSK
+1461 IPVDTKTVDSGSK
-1474 STDKES
+1474 SGGSES
-1480 VPVKTEINLN
+1480 APIKTEINLN

-1503 DGTSIVAKISGSQ
+1503 DDTSIVAKIKNRQ
-1516 KYANQVG
+1516 TYANEVG
-1523 LIKKGNKLVS
+1523 LVKKGNKLVS
-1533 TDGRE
+1533 RDGRE

-1581 DGKKVRV
+1581 NGKKVRV
-1588 SSIGLKINTTRFVKE
+1588 SSVGLKINTKRLVKQVKKDE
-1603 GVYET
+1603 SLSDDDEDNIESIYEE
-1608 IPDYYKK
+1608 IPDYYKA
-1615 ISKVKIST
+1615 ISKVRIST
-1623 PAPVKN
+1623 HEPVKN

-1638 KDSKKAQVNTN
+1638 KDSKKAQANTN
-1649 SFGLSLSNPFVSVEQ
+1649 SFGLSLSNPFTSVEQ
-1664 TDEVK
+1664 TNEVK

-1731 LNLGKYSSTTSEQPN
+1731 LNLGKYSSTVSKQSN
-1746 PIESKKDKEL
+1746 PTESKKDKEL

-1771 AASDDITVETP
+1771 TVSDDITVETP

-1852 NKEVVKDA
+1852 NKEVVKDD

-1907 IPMQTSENDKISYNL
+1907 VPMQTSENDKISYNL

-2105 GITLHRIY
+2105 GITLQRIY

-2236 SAKENAQADVRI
+2236 SAKENSQADVRI

-2738 NYHYIMKGNM
+2738 NYHYIIKGNM
-2748 KLTGN
+2748 RLTGN
-2753 GYKFRYFI
+2753 GYKFRYFT

-2770 GFFDINNKTLRKRI
+2770 KFFDINNKALRKRI

-2800 NQKLIAGNE
+2800 NQKLISGNE

-2837 ILLPNK
+2837 NLLPNK
-2843 LIKSNEKIDLATAI
+2843 LIKSKQTEKIDLATAI

-2977 DEQIKEEALKEAD
+2977 DEQIEKEAKKEAD

-3177 AEYEFDDK
+3177 AEYEFDGK

-3475 LEKLYNYNY
+3475 LEKIYNYNY

-3491 YKKALED
+3491 YKKAIED
-3498 VPKILGNVLADI
+3498 IPKILQSALVDVN
-3510 HRNGN
+3510 RNGN

-3537 KKFNSIL
+3537 RKFNSII

-3554 IMKLSSSFKLESRKK
+3554 VMKLSSSFKLESRKK

-3620 TDALKVAVNDVDKYS
+3620 TDALKVAVNDVDTYS

-3799 KERRDTKWRDA
+3799 KERRDTKWRDV
-3810 ISSKYIKNAKLSKSF
+3810 ISNKYIKNAKLSKSF
-3825 YDDLD
+3825 YNDLD
-3830 SGKLNIEWKGNKYNA
+3830 SGKLEIEWKGNKYNA

-4012 NINLKDMYYGDNTI
+4012 NINLKDMFYGDNTI

-4043 FELADNMLL
+4043 FKLADNMLL

-4082 YTYAWRDLLEH
+4082 YTYAWRDLLEND
-4093 SDPEIRKIAKELIVY
+4093 DPEIRKIAKELIVY

-4267 NKSTINDGED
+4267 NTSTINDGED

-4300 IFDIEDTYSAP
+4300 VFDIEDTYSAP
-4311 VEEDEDSVSNDEQT
+4311 VEEDEDSVSNEEQT
-4325 TDSTSQ
+4325 TDSTS
-4331 NNNVLPI
+4331 
-4338 TKIISGGQTGVDTI
+4338 
-4352 GLQVAKELGIE
+4352 
-4363 TGGTAPK
+4363 
-4370 GFLREEGID
+4370 EE
-4379 NEDIRSYNLVEITD
+4379 N
-4393 EEQNAYSKRAK
+4393 
-4404 KYDPY
+4404 
-4409 TGRTDLNVR
+4409 
-4418 NSDGTV
+4418 
-4424 YFYTSEDKRGFEATE
+4424 
-4439 RSAIQHKKPFL
+4439 
-4450 PNPTAEELREWI
+4450 
-4462 IKNNIKTLNVAG
+4462 
-4474 NRGSKLAKDN
+4474 
-4484 NVANILR
+4484 
-4491 EALSS
+4491 SS
-4496 STSNAINN
+4496 S
-4504 ANAVSNEFTWADKA
+4504 SNEFTWADKA
-4518 DNSFEVSTKGG
+4518 DNSFEVSTKGD
-4529 KGSIEGDKRF
+4529 ERF
-4539 SALNAKFKPG
+4539 SALNATFKPG
-4549 TIVDGEN
+4549 TVIDGVN
-4556 VGGKTIEDVYQDIIK
+4556 VGGRTIEDVYQKVIK
-4571 KSGKGQAPSKD
+4571 KSGKGQAPAKD
-4582 SKLYKPYNIKH
+4582 SKLYNE
-4593 KLITPFTRQLALL
+4593 
-4606 GRQPVISKDF
+4606 S
-4616 GYILE
+4616 
-4621 ADKKRKDVNK
+4621 
-4631 ITKRSNSYIIFKA
+4631 
-4644 LTELSGF
+4644 
-4651 PDVNIDK
+4651 
-4658 LDVSED
+4658 
-4664 TKSKIYDAQRV
+4664 
-4675 IKNAKSYDPL
+4675 L
-4685 KLIRI
+4685 K
-4690 SDNEAKELAKD
+4690 
-4701 YYNIQKLHTDIMR
+4701 
-4714 VIVKEV
+4714 
-4720 WGLTM
+4720 
-4725 KTSPSTFS
+4725 
-4733 AKDLTSEGDSELLQT
+4733 T
-4748 KEDKEDFS
+4748 KEDREDFS
-4756 YYVAYLPLW
+4756 YTKGYLPLW
-4765 QKWARQNPELI
+4765 QEWARQNPELI
-4776 EELRKK
+4776 EELREK

-4789 DRFANTRVS
+4789 DMFANTRVS

-4824 ELGKKRQNECK
+4824 ELGEKRQIECKQL

>member
-266 IKQGKGVFNNL
+266 IKQDKGAFNNL

-295 AYGRALG
+295 TYGRALG

-403 STIDRVT
+403 STIDRIT

-483 FVQSRTK
+483 FVHSRTK

-662 QTKKQIEDFIY
+662 KTKKQIEDFIY

-797 VKDLLDKNIN
+797 VKNLLDKNIN

-928 DNVYNPINFDLSS
+928 DNVYNSVDINSIDSDLMA
-941 YGSNVLVDENGE
+941 YNNDKFVDENGNVY
-953 TYALDTTGTKRSNK
+953 TLDLSNTKRSNK
-967 NGFSFTLVN
+967 YGFSFTLID
-976 SKNNEKIEVKQQDLL
+976 SNNNKIEVKQQDLL
-991 KYKDNNTGE
+991 KYRTADDSM
-1000 SLAMLANR
+1000 SLSTTASIF
-1008 LEEEYQKSLSSDKDL
+1008 EENYQKSLSSGKDL
-1023 KGTPGDDYEP
+1023 KGTTGDDYEP

-1047 SVVARLAADSKFNS
+1047 SVVARLSADSKFNS

-1089 QNEKWAKKLFSKLL
+1089 QNEKWAKKLFSKLI

-1133 VNKSYKNVVYTFS
+1133 VNKNYKNVVYTFS

-1151 KTSLILRMLSNNGK
+1151 KTALILRMISNNGK

-1186 SNNLKSALKLKN
+1186 SNNLKNALKLKN
-1198 TKDGLAFPDG
+1198 TKDGLTFPDG

-1223 YPSTDPSSDSLSV
+1223 YPSADPSSDSLSV

-1325 GDRTIKSTREPNKI
+1325 GDRTIKSTREPNKV

-1364 ESVAKFSLW
+1364 ESIAKFSLW

-1399 SIIDTDGKALVN
+1399 SIIGADGKTLVN
-1411 FRKGQS
+1411 FRKGES

-1432 SIDKGLINKSYLYI
+1432 SIDKGLISNSYLYI
-1446 DNLPAPSTKKVTSDN
+1446 DSLPAPSTNKVTSDN
-1461 IPVDSKGVDSGSK
+1461 IPVDTKTVDSGSK
-1474 STDKES
+1474 SGGSES
-1480 VPVKTEINLN
+1480 APIKTEINLN

-1503 DGTSIVAKISGSQ
+1503 DDTSIVAKIKNRQ
-1516 KYANQVG
+1516 TYANEVG
-1523 LIKKGNKLVS
+1523 LVKKGNKLVS
-1533 TDGRE
+1533 RDGRE

-1581 DGKKVRV
+1581 NGKKVRV
-1588 SSIGLKINTTRFVKE
+1588 SSVGLKINTKRLVKQVKKDE
-1603 GVYET
+1603 SLSDDDEDNIESIYEE
-1608 IPDYYKK
+1608 IPDYYKA
-1615 ISKVKIST
+1615 ISKVRIST
-1623 PAPVKN
+1623 HEPVKN

-1638 KDSKKAQVNTN
+1638 KDSKKAQANTN
-1649 SFGLSLSNPFVSVEQ
+1649 SFGLSLSNPFTSVEQ
-1664 TDEVK
+1664 TNEVK

-1731 LNLGKYSSTTSEQPN
+1731 LNLGKYSSTVSKQSN
-1746 PIESKKDKEL
+1746 PTESKKDKEL

-1771 AASDDITVETP
+1771 TVSDDITVETP

-1852 NKEVVKDA
+1852 NKEVVKDD

-1907 IPMQTSENDKISYNL
+1907 VPMQTSANDKVSYNL

-2236 SAKENAQADVRI
+2236 SAKENSQADVRI

-2675 KEVIDAFTNYAIC
+2675 KEVIDVFTNYAIC

-2738 NYHYIMKGNM
+2738 NYHYIIKGNM
-2748 KLTGN
+2748 RLTGN
-2753 GYKFRYFI
+2753 GYKFRYFT

-2770 GFFDINNKTLRKRI
+2770 KFFDINNKALRKRI

-2800 NQKLIAGNE
+2800 NQKLISGNE

-2837 ILLPNK
+2837 NLLPNK
-2843 LIKSNEKIDLATAI
+2843 LIKSKQTEKIDLATAI

-2977 DEQIKEEALKEAD
+2977 DEQIEKEAKKEAD

-3177 AEYEFDDK
+3177 AEYEFDGK

-3475 LEKLYNYNY
+3475 LEKIYNYNY

-3491 YKKALED
+3491 YKKAIED
-3498 VPKILGNVLADI
+3498 IPKILQSALVDVN
-3510 HRNGN
+3510 RNGN

-3537 KKFNSIL
+3537 RKFNSII

-3554 IMKLSSSFKLESRKK
+3554 VMKLSSSFKLESRKK

-3620 TDALKVAVNDVDKYS
+3620 TDALKVAVNDVDTYS

-3799 KERRDTKWRDA
+3799 KERRDTKWRDV
-3810 ISSKYIKNAKLSKSF
+3810 ISNKYIKNAKLSKSF
-3825 YDDLD
+3825 YNDLD
-3830 SGKLNIEWKGNKYNA
+3830 SGKLEIEWKGNKYNA

-4012 NINLKDMYYGDNTI
+4012 NINLKDMFYGDNTI

-4043 FELADNMLL
+4043 FKLADNMLL

-4082 YTYAWRDLLEH
+4082 YTYAWRDLLEND
-4093 SDPEIRKIAKELIVY
+4093 DPEIRKIAKELIVY

-4267 NKSTINDGED
+4267 NTSTINDGED

-4300 IFDIEDTYSAP
+4300 VFDIEDTYSAP
-4311 VEEDEDSVSNDEQT
+4311 VEEDEDSVSNEEQT
-4325 TDSTSQ
+4325 TDSTS
-4331 NNNVLPI
+4331 
-4338 TKIISGGQTGVDTI
+4338 
-4352 GLQVAKELGIE
+4352 
-4363 TGGTAPK
+4363 
-4370 GFLREEGID
+4370 EE
-4379 NEDIRSYNLVEITD
+4379 N
-4393 EEQNAYSKRAK
+4393 
-4404 KYDPY
+4404 
-4409 TGRTDLNVR
+4409 
-4418 NSDGTV
+4418 
-4424 YFYTSEDKRGFEATE
+4424 
-4439 RSAIQHKKPFL
+4439 
-4450 PNPTAEELREWI
+4450 
-4462 IKNNIKTLNVAG
+4462 
-4474 NRGSKLAKDN
+4474 
-4484 NVANILR
+4484 
-4491 EALSS
+4491 SS
-4496 STSNAINN
+4496 S
-4504 ANAVSNEFTWADKA
+4504 SNEFTWADKA
-4518 DNSFEVSTKGG
+4518 DNSFEVSTKGD
-4529 KGSIEGDKRF
+4529 ERF
-4539 SALNAKFKPG
+4539 SALNATFKPG
-4549 TIVDGEN
+4549 TVIDGVN
-4556 VGGKTIEDVYQDIIK
+4556 VGGRTIEDVYQKVIK
-4571 KSGKGQAPSKD
+4571 KSGKGQAPAKD
-4582 SKLYKPYNIKH
+4582 SKLYNE
-4593 KLITPFTRQLALL
+4593 
-4606 GRQPVISKDF
+4606 S
-4616 GYILE
+4616 
-4621 ADKKRKDVNK
+4621 
-4631 ITKRSNSYIIFKA
+4631 
-4644 LTELSGF
+4644 
-4651 PDVNIDK
+4651 
-4658 LDVSED
+4658 
-4664 TKSKIYDAQRV
+4664 
-4675 IKNAKSYDPL
+4675 L
-4685 KLIRI
+4685 K
-4690 SDNEAKELAKD
+4690 
-4701 YYNIQKLHTDIMR
+4701 
-4714 VIVKEV
+4714 
-4720 WGLTM
+4720 
-4725 KTSPSTFS
+4725 
-4733 AKDLTSEGDSELLQT
+4733 T
-4748 KEDKEDFS
+4748 KEDREDFS
-4756 YYVAYLPLW
+4756 YTKGYLPLW
-4765 QKWARQNPELI
+4765 QEWARQNPELI
-4776 EELRKK
+4776 EELREK

-4789 DRFANTRVS
+4789 DMFANTRVS

-4824 ELGKKRQNECK
+4824 ELGEKRQIECKQL

>member
-184 KQFSSGNGLAGFAT
+184 KQFSSGNGLAGFAS

-241 YDNLDALYDYRKMEE
+241 YDDLDALYDYRKMEE

-266 IKQGKGVFNNL
+266 IKQDKGAFNNL

-295 AYGRALG
+295 TYGRALG

-483 FVQSRTK
+483 FVHSRTK

-662 QTKKQIEDFIY
+662 KTKKQIEDFIY

-797 VKDLLDKNIN
+797 VKNLLDKNIN

-884 TEELNNTPINET
+884 TDELNNTPINET

-928 DNVYNPINFDLSS
+928 DNVYNPIDLDLSS

-1089 QNEKWAKKLFSKLL
+1089 QNEKWAKKLFSKLI

-1133 VNKSYKNVVYTFS
+1133 VNKNYKNVVYTFS

-1151 KTSLILRMLSNNGK
+1151 KTALILRMISNNGK

-1198 TKDGLAFPDG
+1198 TKNGLVFPDG

-1271 SKELS
+1271 SKGLA
-1276 DIIAKIFADIA
+1276 DILAKIFADIA

-1364 ESVAKFSLW
+1364 ESIAKFSLW

-1390 ESDTIEHGF
+1390 ESDTIEQGF
-1399 SIIDTDGKALVN
+1399 SIIGTDGKALVN
-1411 FRKGQS
+1411 FRKGES

-1432 SIDKGLINKSYLYI
+1432 SIDKGLISKSYLYI
-1446 DNLPAPSTKKVTSDN
+1446 DSLPAPSTNKVTSDN
-1461 IPVDSKGVDSGSK
+1461 IPVDTKTVDSGSK
-1474 STDKES
+1474 SGGSES
-1480 VPVKTEINLN
+1480 APIKTEINLN
-1490 ETPLTNDQLKALP
+1490 ETPLTNGQLKALP
-1503 DGTSIVAKISGSQ
+1503 DDISIVAKIKNRQ
-1516 KYANQVG
+1516 TYANEVG
-1523 LIKKGNKLVS
+1523 LVKKGNKLVS
-1533 TDGRE
+1533 RDGRE

-1581 DGKKVRV
+1581 NGKKVRV
-1588 SSIGLKINTTRFVKE
+1588 SSVGLKINTKRLVKQVKKDE
-1603 GVYET
+1603 SLSDDDEDNIESIYEE
-1608 IPDYYKK
+1608 IPDYYKA
-1615 ISKVKIST
+1615 ISKVRIST
-1623 PAPVKN
+1623 HEPVKN

-1638 KDSKKAQVNTN
+1638 KDSKKAQANTN
-1649 SFGLSLSNPFVSVEQ
+1649 SFGLSLSNPFTSVEQ
-1664 TDEVK
+1664 TNEVK

-1731 LNLGKYSSTTSEQPN
+1731 LNLGKYSSTVSKQSN
-1746 PIESKKDKEL
+1746 PTESKKDKEL

-1782 VYKIAKLSSNEGRF
+1782 VYKIAKLSSNEDRF

-1825 IESQPKLSNF
+1825 IESQLKLSNF

-1852 NKEVVKDA
+1852 NKEVVKDD

-1907 IPMQTSENDKISYNL
+1907 VPMQTSANDKVSYNL

-2236 SAKENAQADVRI
+2236 SAKENSQADVRI

-2738 NYHYIMKGNM
+2738 NYHYIIKGNM
-2748 KLTGN
+2748 RLTGN
-2753 GYKFRYFI
+2753 GYKFRYFT

-2770 GFFDINNKTLRKRI
+2770 EFFDINNKALRKRI

-2843 LIKSNEKIDLATAI
+2843 LIKSKQTEKIDLATAI

-2977 DEQIKEEALKEAD
+2977 DEQIEKEAKKEAD

-3177 AEYEFDDK
+3177 AEYEFDGK

-3448 LYKVEF
+3448 LYKIEF

-3475 LEKLYNYNY
+3475 LEKVYNYNY
-3484 RWFGTDF
+3484 RWFGTKF
-3491 YKKALED
+3491 YEEAKEN
-3498 VPKILGNVLADI
+3498 VTKILQSVLADVF
-3510 HRNGN
+3510 RSGS
-3515 ISEDSLNLLKAMQ
+3515 ISEDNLNLLRAMQ
-3528 EKYSAFIGN
+3528 EKYSAFIDRRKFDRILNNNALPPN
-3537 KKFNSIL
+3537 KKI
-3544 NDNTLSPRDK
+3544 TALSN
-3554 IMKLSSSFKLESRKK
+3554 IFELEIDKK

-3578 RGKTKWELNNSSQVE
+3578 RGKSKWELNNSSQVE

-3788 RRSSSKIGISK
+3788 RRSSSKIGITK

-3810 ISSKYIKNAKLSKSF
+3810 IASKYIKNAKLSKSF
-3825 YDDLD
+3825 YNDLD
-3830 SGKLNIEWKGNKYNA
+3830 SGKLEIEWNGNKYNA

-4012 NINLKDMYYGDNTI
+4012 NINLKDMFYGDNTI

-4043 FELADNMLL
+4043 FKLTDNMLL

-4082 YTYAWRDLLEH
+4082 YTYAWRDLLEND
-4093 SDPEIRKIAKELIVY
+4093 DPEIRKIAKELIVY

-4168 EYAFKASKDN
+4168 EYAFKASMDN

-4267 NKSTINDGED
+4267 NISTINDGKD

-4300 IFDIEDTYSAP
+4300 VFDIEDTYSAP
-4311 VEEDEDSVSNDEQT
+4311 VEEDEDSVSKEEQT
-4325 TDSTSQ
+4325 NDGTSQ

-4393 EEQNAYSKRAK
+4393 EEQEAYSKSTK

-4504 ANAVSNEFTWADKA
+4504 ANAVSNEFTWADKS
-4518 DNSFEVSTKGG
+4518 DNSYEVSTK
-4529 KGSIEGDKRF
+4529 GDKRF
-4539 SALNAKFKPG
+4539 SALVATFKEG
-4549 TIVDGEN
+4549 TMIYGEN
-4556 VGGKTIEDVYQDIIK
+4556 VGGKTIEDVYQSVIK
-4571 KSGKGQAPSKD
+4571 KSGKGQAPAKD
-4582 SKLYKPYNIKH
+4582 SKLYNE
-4593 KLITPFTRQLALL
+4593 
-4606 GRQPVISKDF
+4606 S
-4616 GYILE
+4616 
-4621 ADKKRKDVNK
+4621 
-4631 ITKRSNSYIIFKA
+4631 
-4644 LTELSGF
+4644 
-4651 PDVNIDK
+4651 
-4658 LDVSED
+4658 
-4664 TKSKIYDAQRV
+4664 
-4675 IKNAKSYDPL
+4675 L
-4685 KLIRI
+4685 K
-4690 SDNEAKELAKD
+4690 
-4701 YYNIQKLHTDIMR
+4701 
-4714 VIVKEV
+4714 
-4720 WGLTM
+4720 
-4725 KTSPSTFS
+4725 
-4733 AKDLTSEGDSELLQT
+4733 T
-4748 KEDKEDFS
+4748 KEDREDFS
-4756 YYVAYLPLW
+4756 YTEGYLPLW
-4765 QKWARQNPELI
+4765 QEWARQNPELI
-4776 EELRKK
+4776 EELREK

-4789 DRFANTRVS
+4789 DMFANTRVS

-4813 SNNDNTINELA
+4813 SNNDNTINELT
-4824 ELGKKRQNECK
+4824 ELGEKRQIECKQL

>member
-184 KQFSSGNGLAGFAT
+184 KQFSSGNGLAGFAS

-211 YPSVLG
+211 YTSVLG

-266 IKQGKGVFNNL
+266 IKQDKGAFNNL

-302 GLGFGTLGSM
+302 GLGFGDLGSM

-339 GVMMFTGAINTLVE
+339 GVMMFTGSINTLVE

-403 STIDRVT
+403 STIDRIT

-662 QTKKQIEDFIY
+662 KTKKQIEDFIY

-797 VKDLLDKNIN
+797 VKNLLDKNIN

-884 TEELNNTPINET
+884 TDELNNTPINET

-928 DNVYNPINFDLSS
+928 DNVYNSVDINSIDSDLMA
-941 YGSNVLVDENGE
+941 YNNDKFVDENGNVY
-953 TYALDTTGTKRSNK
+953 TLDLSNTKRSNK
-967 NGFSFTLVN
+967 YGFSFTLID
-976 SKNNEKIEVKQQDLL
+976 SNNNKIEVKQQDLL
-991 KYKDNNTGE
+991 KYRTADDSM
-1000 SLAMLANR
+1000 SLSTTASIF
-1008 LEEEYQKSLSSDKDL
+1008 EENYQKSLSSGKDL
-1023 KGTPGDDYEP
+1023 KGTTGDDYEP

-1047 SVVARLAADSKFNS
+1047 SVVARLSADSKFNS

-1089 QNEKWAKKLFSKLL
+1089 QNEKWAKKLFSKLI

-1133 VNKSYKNVVYTFS
+1133 VNKNYKNVVYTFS

-1151 KTSLILRMLSNNGK
+1151 KTALILRMISNNGK

-1186 SNNLKSALKLKN
+1186 SNNLKNALKLKN
-1198 TKDGLAFPDG
+1198 TKNGLVFPDG

-1271 SKELS
+1271 SKGLA
-1276 DIIAKIFADIA
+1276 DILAKIFADIA

-1364 ESVAKFSLW
+1364 ESIAKFSLW

-1399 SIIDTDGKALVN
+1399 SIIGADGKTLVN
-1411 FRKGQS
+1411 FRKGES

-1432 SIDKGLINKSYLYI
+1432 SIDKGLISNSYLYI
-1446 DNLPAPSTKKVTSDN
+1446 DSLPAPSTNKVTSDN
-1461 IPVDSKGVDSGSK
+1461 IPVDTKTVDSGSK
-1474 STDKES
+1474 SGGSES
-1480 VPVKTEINLN
+1480 APIKTEINLN
-1490 ETPLTNDQLKALP
+1490 ETPLTNGQLKALP
-1503 DGTSIVAKISGSQ
+1503 DDTSIVAKIKNRQ
-1516 KYANQVG
+1516 TYANEVG
-1523 LIKKGNKLVS
+1523 LVKKGNKLVS
-1533 TDGRE
+1533 RDGRE

-1581 DGKKVRV
+1581 NGKKVRV
-1588 SSIGLKINTTRFVKE
+1588 SSVGLKINTKRLVKQVKKDE
-1603 GVYET
+1603 SLSDDDEDNIESIYEE
-1608 IPDYYKK
+1608 IPDYYKA
-1615 ISKVKIST
+1615 ISKVRIST
-1623 PAPVKN
+1623 HEPVKN

-1638 KDSKKAQVNTN
+1638 KDSKKAQANTN
-1649 SFGLSLSNPFVSVEQ
+1649 SFGLSLSNPFTSVEQ
-1664 TDEVK
+1664 TNEVK

-1731 LNLGKYSSTTSEQPN
+1731 LNLGKYSSTVSKQSN
-1746 PIESKKDKEL
+1746 PTESKKDKEL

-1852 NKEVVKDA
+1852 NKEVVKDD

-1907 IPMQTSENDKISYNL
+1907 VPMQTSANDKVSYNL

-2236 SAKENAQADVRI
+2236 SAKENSQADVRI

-2530 AKSYVA
+2530 AKAYVA

-2738 NYHYIMKGNM
+2738 NYHYIIKGNM
-2748 KLTGN
+2748 RLTGN
-2753 GYKFRYFI
+2753 GYKFRYFT

-2770 GFFDINNKTLRKRI
+2770 EFFDINNKALRKRI

-2800 NQKLIAGNE
+2800 NQKLISGNE

-2837 ILLPNK
+2837 NLLPNK
-2843 LIKSNEKIDLATAI
+2843 LIKSKQTEKIDLATAI

-2929 FSSNIVESKVMYDEM
+2929 FSSNIVKSKVMYDEM

-2977 DEQIKEEALKEAD
+2977 DEQIEKEAKKEAD

-3177 AEYEFDDK
+3177 AEYEFDGK

-3475 LEKLYNYNY
+3475 LEKIYNYNY

-3491 YKKALED
+3491 YKKAIED
-3498 VPKILGNVLADI
+3498 IPKILQSALVDVN
-3510 HRNGN
+3510 RNGN

-3537 KKFNSIL
+3537 RKFNSIL

-3799 KERRDTKWRDA
+3799 KERRDTKWRDV
-3810 ISSKYIKNAKLSKSF
+3810 ISNKYIKNAKLSKSF
-3825 YDDLD
+3825 YNDLD
-3830 SGKLNIEWKGNKYNA
+3830 SGKLEIEWKGNKYNA

-4012 NINLKDMYYGDNTI
+4012 NINLKDMFYGDNTI

-4043 FELADNMLL
+4043 FKLADNMLL

-4082 YTYAWRDLLEH
+4082 YTYAWRDLLEND
-4093 SDPEIRKIAKELIVY
+4093 DPEIRKIAKELIVY

-4168 EYAFKASKDN
+4168 EYAFKASMDN

-4267 NKSTINDGED
+4267 NISTINDGKD

-4311 VEEDEDSVSNDEQT
+4311 VEEDEDSVSKEEQT
-4325 TDSTSQ
+4325 TDSTS
-4331 NNNVLPI
+4331 
-4338 TKIISGGQTGVDTI
+4338 
-4352 GLQVAKELGIE
+4352 
-4363 TGGTAPK
+4363 
-4370 GFLREEGID
+4370 EE
-4379 NEDIRSYNLVEITD
+4379 N
-4393 EEQNAYSKRAK
+4393 
-4404 KYDPY
+4404 
-4409 TGRTDLNVR
+4409 
-4418 NSDGTV
+4418 
-4424 YFYTSEDKRGFEATE
+4424 
-4439 RSAIQHKKPFL
+4439 
-4450 PNPTAEELREWI
+4450 
-4462 IKNNIKTLNVAG
+4462 
-4474 NRGSKLAKDN
+4474 
-4484 NVANILR
+4484 
-4491 EALSS
+4491 SS
-4496 STSNAINN
+4496 S
-4504 ANAVSNEFTWADKA
+4504 SNEFTWADKA
-4518 DNSFEVSTKGG
+4518 DNSYEVSTK
-4529 KGSIEGDKRF
+4529 GDKRF
-4539 SALNAKFKPG
+4539 SALVATFKEG
-4549 TIVDGEN
+4549 TMIYGEN
-4556 VGGKTIEDVYQDIIK
+4556 VGGKTIEDVYQSVIK
-4571 KSGKGQAPSKD
+4571 KSGKGQAPAKD
-4582 SKLYKPYNIKH
+4582 SKLYNE
-4593 KLITPFTRQLALL
+4593 
-4606 GRQPVISKDF
+4606 S
-4616 GYILE
+4616 
-4621 ADKKRKDVNK
+4621 
-4631 ITKRSNSYIIFKA
+4631 
-4644 LTELSGF
+4644 
-4651 PDVNIDK
+4651 
-4658 LDVSED
+4658 
-4664 TKSKIYDAQRV
+4664 
-4675 IKNAKSYDPL
+4675 L
-4685 KLIRI
+4685 K
-4690 SDNEAKELAKD
+4690 
-4701 YYNIQKLHTDIMR
+4701 
-4714 VIVKEV
+4714 
-4720 WGLTM
+4720 
-4725 KTSPSTFS
+4725 
-4733 AKDLTSEGDSELLQT
+4733 T
-4748 KEDKEDFS
+4748 KEDREDFS
-4756 YYVAYLPLW
+4756 YTEGYLPLW
-4765 QKWARQNPELI
+4765 QEWARQNPELI
-4776 EELRKK
+4776 EELREK

-4789 DRFANTRVS
+4789 DMFANTRVS

-4813 SNNDNTINELA
+4813 SNNDNTINELT
-4824 ELGKKRQNECK
+4824 ELGEKRQIECKQL

>member
-184 KQFSSGNGLAGFAT
+184 KQFSSGNGLAGFAS

-266 IKQGKGVFNNL
+266 IKQDKGAFNNL

-302 GLGFGTLGSM
+302 GLGFGDLGSM

-339 GVMMFTGAINTLVE
+339 GVMMFTGSINTLVE

-403 STIDRVT
+403 STIDRIT

-483 FVQSRTK
+483 FVHSRTK

-662 QTKKQIEDFIY
+662 KTKKQIEDFIY

-797 VKDLLDKNIN
+797 VKNLLDKNIN

-928 DNVYNPINFDLSS
+928 DNVYNPVDINSIDSDLMA
-941 YGSNVLVDENGE
+941 YNNDKFVDENGNVY
-953 TYALDTTGTKRSNK
+953 TLDLSNTKRSNK
-967 NGFSFTLVN
+967 YGFSFTLID
-976 SKNNEKIEVKQQDLL
+976 SNNNKIEVKQQDLL
-991 KYKDNNTGE
+991 KYRTADDSM
-1000 SLAMLANR
+1000 SLSTTASIF
-1008 LEEEYQKSLSSDKDL
+1008 EENYQKSLSSGKDL
-1023 KGTPGDDYEP
+1023 KGTTGDDYEP

-1047 SVVARLAADSKFNS
+1047 SVVARLSADSKFNS

-1089 QNEKWAKKLFSKLL
+1089 QNEKWAKKLFSELL

-1133 VNKSYKNVVYTFS
+1133 VNKNYKNVVYTFS

-1151 KTSLILRMLSNNGK
+1151 KTALILRMISNNGK

-1186 SNNLKSALKLKN
+1186 SNNLKNALKLKN
-1198 TKDGLAFPDG
+1198 TKDGLTFPDG

-1223 YPSTDPSSDSLSV
+1223 YPSADPSSDSLSV

-1364 ESVAKFSLW
+1364 ESIAKFSLW

-1399 SIIDTDGKALVN
+1399 SIIGADGKTLVN
-1411 FRKGQS
+1411 FRKGES

-1432 SIDKGLINKSYLYI
+1432 SIDKGLISNSYLYI
-1446 DNLPAPSTKKVTSDN
+1446 DSLPAPSTNKVTSDN
-1461 IPVDSKGVDSGSK
+1461 IPVDTKTVDSGSK
-1474 STDKES
+1474 SGGSES
-1480 VPVKTEINLN
+1480 APIKTEINLN
-1490 ETPLTNDQLKALP
+1490 ETPLTNGQLKALP
-1503 DGTSIVAKISGSQ
+1503 DDTSIVAKIKNRQ
-1516 KYANQVG
+1516 TYANEVG
-1523 LIKKGNKLVS
+1523 LVKKGNKLVS
-1533 TDGRE
+1533 RDGRE

-1581 DGKKVRV
+1581 NGKKVRV
-1588 SSIGLKINTTRFVKE
+1588 SSVGLKINTKRLVKQVKKDE
-1603 GVYET
+1603 SLSDDDEDNIESIYEE
-1608 IPDYYKK
+1608 IPDYYKA
-1615 ISKVKIST
+1615 ISKVRIST
-1623 PAPVKN
+1623 HEPVKN

-1638 KDSKKAQVNTN
+1638 KDSKKAQANTN
-1649 SFGLSLSNPFVSVEQ
+1649 SFGLSLSNPFTSVEQ
-1664 TDEVK
+1664 TNEVK

-1731 LNLGKYSSTTSEQPN
+1731 LNLGKYSSTVSKQSN
-1746 PIESKKDKEL
+1746 PTESKKDKEL

-1771 AASDDITVETP
+1771 TVSDDITVETP

-1852 NKEVVKDA
+1852 NKEVVKDD

-1907 IPMQTSENDKISYNL
+1907 VPMQTSANDKVSYNL

-2236 SAKENAQADVRI
+2236 SAKENSQADVRI

-2501 IQKLINDD
+2501 IQKLIKDD

-2599 ARNKVHVDTM
+2599 ARDNVHVDTM

-2753 GYKFRYFI
+2753 GYKFRYFT

-2770 GFFDINNKTLRKRI
+2770 KFFDINNKALRKRI

-2843 LIKSNEKIDLATAI
+2843 LIKSKQTEKIDLATAI

-2966 EKRIGRFANMT
+2966 EKGIGRFANMT
-2977 DEQIKEEALKEAD
+2977 DEQIEKEAKKEAD

-3177 AEYEFDDK
+3177 AEYEFDGK

-3441 YEAVGGK
+3441 YESVGGK

-3498 VPKILGNVLADI
+3498 VPKILGSVLADI

-3620 TDALKVAVNDVDKYS
+3620 TDALKVAVNDVDTYS

-3799 KERRDTKWRDA
+3799 KDRRDTKWRDV
-3810 ISSKYIKNAKLSKSF
+3810 ISNKYIKNAKLSKSF
-3825 YDDLD
+3825 YNDLD
-3830 SGKLNIEWKGNKYNA
+3830 SGKLEIEWKGNKYNA

-4012 NINLKDMYYGDNTI
+4012 NINLKDMFYGDNTI

-4043 FELADNMLL
+4043 FKLTDNMLL

-4082 YTYAWRDLLEH
+4082 YTYAWRDLLEND
-4093 SDPEIRKIAKELIVY
+4093 DPEIRKIAKELIVY

-4168 EYAFKASKDN
+4168 EYAFKASMDN

-4267 NKSTINDGED
+4267 NKSTINDGKD

-4311 VEEDEDSVSNDEQT
+4311 VEEDEDSVSKEEQT
-4325 TDSTSQ
+4325 
-4331 NNNVLPI
+4331 N
-4338 TKIISGGQTGVDTI
+4338 
-4352 GLQVAKELGIE
+4352 
-4363 TGGTAPK
+4363 
-4370 GFLREEGID
+4370 
-4379 NEDIRSYNLVEITD
+4379 
-4393 EEQNAYSKRAK
+4393 
-4404 KYDPY
+4404 
-4409 TGRTDLNVR
+4409 
-4418 NSDGTV
+4418 DGT
-4424 YFYTSEDKRGFEATE
+4424 
-4439 RSAIQHKKPFL
+4439 P
-4450 PNPTAEELREWI
+4450 EE
-4462 IKNNIKTLNVAG
+4462 NN
-4474 NRGSKLAKDN
+4474 
-4484 NVANILR
+4484 
-4491 EALSS
+4491 SS
-4496 STSNAINN
+4496 SNL
-4504 ANAVSNEFTWADKA
+4504 FTWADKS
-4518 DNSFEVSTKGG
+4518 DNSYEVSTK
-4529 KGSIEGDKRF
+4529 GDKRF
-4539 SALNAKFKPG
+4539 SALVATFKEG
-4549 TIVDGEN
+4549 TMIYGEN
-4556 VGGKTIEDVYQDIIK
+4556 VGGKTIEDVYQSVIK
-4571 KSGKGQAPSKD
+4571 KSGKGQAPAKD
-4582 SKLYKPYNIKH
+4582 SKLYNE
-4593 KLITPFTRQLALL
+4593 
-4606 GRQPVISKDF
+4606 S
-4616 GYILE
+4616 
-4621 ADKKRKDVNK
+4621 
-4631 ITKRSNSYIIFKA
+4631 
-4644 LTELSGF
+4644 
-4651 PDVNIDK
+4651 
-4658 LDVSED
+4658 
-4664 TKSKIYDAQRV
+4664 
-4675 IKNAKSYDPL
+4675 L
-4685 KLIRI
+4685 K
-4690 SDNEAKELAKD
+4690 
-4701 YYNIQKLHTDIMR
+4701 
-4714 VIVKEV
+4714 
-4720 WGLTM
+4720 
-4725 KTSPSTFS
+4725 
-4733 AKDLTSEGDSELLQT
+4733 T
-4748 KEDKEDFS
+4748 KEDREDFS
-4756 YYVAYLPLW
+4756 YTEGYLPLW
-4765 QKWARQNPELI
+4765 QEWARQNPELI
-4776 EELRKK
+4776 EELREK

-4789 DRFANTRVS
+4789 DMFANTRVS

>member
-184 KQFSSGNGLAGFAT
+184 KQFSSGNGLAGFAS

-211 YPSVLG
+211 YTSVLG

-266 IKQGKGVFNNL
+266 IKQDKGAFNNL

-302 GLGFGTLGSM
+302 GLGFGDLGSM

-339 GVMMFTGAINTLVE
+339 GVMMFTGSINTLVE

-403 STIDRVT
+403 STIDRIT

-483 FVQSRTK
+483 FVHSRTK
-490 EDTSIIPYIASGE
+490 ENTSIIPYIASGE

-662 QTKKQIEDFIY
+662 KTKKQIEDFIY

-797 VKDLLDKNIN
+797 VKNLLDKNIN

-884 TEELNNTPINET
+884 TDELNNTPINET

-928 DNVYNPINFDLSS
+928 DNVYNSVDINSIDSDLMA
-941 YGSNVLVDENGE
+941 YNNDKFVDENGNVY
-953 TYALDTTGTKRSNK
+953 TLDLSNTKRSNK
-967 NGFSFTLVN
+967 YGFSFTLID
-976 SKNNEKIEVKQQDLL
+976 SNNNKIEVKQQDLL
-991 KYKDNNTGE
+991 KYRTADDSM
-1000 SLAMLANR
+1000 SLSTTASIF
-1008 LEEEYQKSLSSDKDL
+1008 EENYQKSLSSGKDL
-1023 KGTPGDDYEP
+1023 KETPGDDYEP

-1047 SVVARLAADSKFNS
+1047 SVVARLSADSKFNS

-1089 QNEKWAKKLFSKLL
+1089 QNEKWAKKLFSKLI

-1133 VNKSYKNVVYTFS
+1133 VNKNYKNVVYTFS

-1151 KTSLILRMLSNNGK
+1151 KTALILRMISNNGK

-1186 SNNLKSALKLKN
+1186 SNNLKNALKLKN
-1198 TKDGLAFPDG
+1198 TKDGLTFPDG

-1223 YPSTDPSSDSLSV
+1223 YPSADPSSDSLSV

-1364 ESVAKFSLW
+1364 ESIAKFSLW

-1399 SIIDTDGKALVN
+1399 SIIGADGKTLVN
-1411 FRKGQS
+1411 FRKGES

-1432 SIDKGLINKSYLYI
+1432 SIDKGLISNSYLYI
-1446 DNLPAPSTKKVTSDN
+1446 DSLPAPSTNKVTSDN
-1461 IPVDSKGVDSGSK
+1461 IPVDTKTVDSGSK
-1474 STDKES
+1474 SGGSES
-1480 VPVKTEINLN
+1480 APIKTEINLN
-1490 ETPLTNDQLKALP
+1490 ETPLTNGQLKALP
-1503 DGTSIVAKISGSQ
+1503 DDTSIVAKIKNRQ
-1516 KYANQVG
+1516 TYANEVG
-1523 LIKKGNKLVS
+1523 LVKKGNKLVS
-1533 TDGRE
+1533 RDGRE

-1581 DGKKVRV
+1581 NGKKVRV
-1588 SSIGLKINTTRFVKE
+1588 SSVGLKINTKRLVKQVKKDE
-1603 GVYET
+1603 SLSDDDEDNIESIYEE
-1608 IPDYYKK
+1608 IPDYYKA
-1615 ISKVKIST
+1615 ISKVRIST
-1623 PAPVKN
+1623 HEPVKN

-1649 SFGLSLSNPFVSVEQ
+1649 SFGLSLSNPFTSVEQ
-1664 TDEVK
+1664 TNEVK

-1746 PIESKKDKEL
+1746 PTESKKDKEL

-1771 AASDDITVETP
+1771 TVSDDITVETP

-1852 NKEVVKDA
+1852 NKEVVKDD

-1907 IPMQTSENDKISYNL
+1907 VPMQTSANDKVSYNL

-2236 SAKENAQADVRI
+2236 SAKENSQADVRI

-2405 ELLKNAVKRYK
+2405 ELLKDAASRYK

-2738 NYHYIMKGNM
+2738 NYHYIIKGNM
-2748 KLTGN
+2748 RLTGN
-2753 GYKFRYFI
+2753 GYKFRYFT

-2770 GFFDINNKTLRKRI
+2770 EFFDINNKALRKRI

-2800 NQKLIAGNE
+2800 NQKLISGNE

-2837 ILLPNK
+2837 NLLPNK
-2843 LIKSNEKIDLATAI
+2843 LIKSKQTEKIDLATAI

-2929 FSSNIVESKVMYDEM
+2929 FSSNIVKSKVMYDEM

-2977 DEQIKEEALKEAD
+2977 DEQIEKEAKKEAD

-3177 AEYEFDDK
+3177 AEYEFDGK

-3441 YEAVGGK
+3441 YESVGGK

-3475 LEKLYNYNY
+3475 LEKIYNYNY

-3491 YKKALED
+3491 YKKAIED
-3498 VPKILGNVLADI
+3498 IPKILQSALVDVN
-3510 HRNGN
+3510 RNGN

-3620 TDALKVAVNDVDKYS
+3620 TDALKVAVNDVDTYS

-3799 KERRDTKWRDA
+3799 KERRDTKWRDV
-3810 ISSKYIKNAKLSKSF
+3810 ISNKYIKNAKLSKSF
-3825 YDDLD
+3825 YNDLD
-3830 SGKLNIEWKGNKYNA
+3830 SGKLEIEWKGNKYNA

-4012 NINLKDMYYGDNTI
+4012 NINLKDMFYGDNTI

-4043 FELADNMLL
+4043 FKLTDNMLL

-4082 YTYAWRDLLEH
+4082 YTYAWRDLLEND
-4093 SDPEIRKIAKELIVY
+4093 DPEIRKIAKELIVY

-4168 EYAFKASKDN
+4168 EYAFKASMDN

-4267 NKSTINDGED
+4267 NKSTINDGKD

-4311 VEEDEDSVSNDEQT
+4311 VEEDEDSVSNEEQT
-4325 TDSTSQ
+4325 TDSTS
-4331 NNNVLPI
+4331 
-4338 TKIISGGQTGVDTI
+4338 
-4352 GLQVAKELGIE
+4352 
-4363 TGGTAPK
+4363 
-4370 GFLREEGID
+4370 EE
-4379 NEDIRSYNLVEITD
+4379 N
-4393 EEQNAYSKRAK
+4393 
-4404 KYDPY
+4404 
-4409 TGRTDLNVR
+4409 
-4418 NSDGTV
+4418 
-4424 YFYTSEDKRGFEATE
+4424 
-4439 RSAIQHKKPFL
+4439 
-4450 PNPTAEELREWI
+4450 
-4462 IKNNIKTLNVAG
+4462 
-4474 NRGSKLAKDN
+4474 
-4484 NVANILR
+4484 
-4491 EALSS
+4491 SS
-4496 STSNAINN
+4496 S
-4504 ANAVSNEFTWADKA
+4504 SNEFTWADKS
-4518 DNSFEVSTKGG
+4518 DNSYEVSTK
-4529 KGSIEGDKRF
+4529 GDKRF
-4539 SALNAKFKPG
+4539 SALVATFKEG
-4549 TIVDGEN
+4549 TMIYGEN
-4556 VGGKTIEDVYQDIIK
+4556 VGGKTIEDVYQSVIK
-4571 KSGKGQAPSKD
+4571 KSGKGQAPAKD
-4582 SKLYKPYNIKH
+4582 SKLYNE
-4593 KLITPFTRQLALL
+4593 
-4606 GRQPVISKDF
+4606 S
-4616 GYILE
+4616 
-4621 ADKKRKDVNK
+4621 
-4631 ITKRSNSYIIFKA
+4631 
-4644 LTELSGF
+4644 
-4651 PDVNIDK
+4651 
-4658 LDVSED
+4658 
-4664 TKSKIYDAQRV
+4664 
-4675 IKNAKSYDPL
+4675 L
-4685 KLIRI
+4685 K
-4690 SDNEAKELAKD
+4690 
-4701 YYNIQKLHTDIMR
+4701 
-4714 VIVKEV
+4714 
-4720 WGLTM
+4720 
-4725 KTSPSTFS
+4725 
-4733 AKDLTSEGDSELLQT
+4733 T
-4748 KEDKEDFS
+4748 KEDREDFS
-4756 YYVAYLPLW
+4756 YTEGYLPLW
-4765 QKWARQNPELI
+4765 QEWARQNPELI
-4776 EELRKK
+4776 EELREK

-4789 DRFANTRVS
+4789 DMFANTRVS

-4813 SNNDNTINELA
+4813 SNNDNTINELT
-4824 ELGKKRQNECK
+4824 ELGEKRQIECKQL

>member
-266 IKQGKGVFNNL
+266 IKQDKGAFNNL

-295 AYGRALG
+295 TYGRALG

-403 STIDRVT
+403 STIDRIT

-483 FVQSRTK
+483 FVHSRTK

-662 QTKKQIEDFIY
+662 KTKKQIEDFIY

-797 VKDLLDKNIN
+797 VKNLLDKNIN

-849 NDDNTSEEDKV
+849 NDDNTSEEDKA

-928 DNVYNPINFDLSS
+928 DNVYNSVDINSIDSDLMA
-941 YGSNVLVDENGE
+941 YNNDKFVDENGNVY
-953 TYALDTTGTKRSNK
+953 TLDLSNTKRSNK
-967 NGFSFTLVN
+967 YGFSFTLID
-976 SKNNEKIEVKQQDLL
+976 SNNNKIEVKQQDLL
-991 KYKDNNTGE
+991 KYRTADDSM
-1000 SLAMLANR
+1000 SLSTTASIF
-1008 LEEEYQKSLSSDKDL
+1008 EENYQKSLSSGKDL
-1023 KGTPGDDYEP
+1023 KETPGDDYEP

-1047 SVVARLAADSKFNS
+1047 SVVARLSADSKFNS

-1089 QNEKWAKKLFSKLL
+1089 QNEKWAKKLFSKLI

-1133 VNKSYKNVVYTFS
+1133 VNKNYKNVVYTFS

-1151 KTSLILRMLSNNGK
+1151 KTALILRMISNNGK

-1186 SNNLKSALKLKN
+1186 SNNLKSALKLKD
-1198 TKDGLAFPDG
+1198 TKNGLVFQDG

-1271 SKELS
+1271 SKGLA
-1276 DIIAKIFADIA
+1276 DILAKIFADIA

-1364 ESVAKFSLW
+1364 ESIAKFSLW

-1390 ESDTIEHGF
+1390 ESDTIEQGF
-1399 SIIDTDGKALVN
+1399 SIIGTDGKALVN
-1411 FRKGQS
+1411 FRKGES

-1432 SIDKGLINKSYLYI
+1432 SIDKGLISKSYLYI
-1446 DNLPAPSTKKVTSDN
+1446 DNLPAPSTNKVTSDN
-1461 IPVDSKGVDSGSK
+1461 IPVDTKTVDSGSK
-1474 STDKES
+1474 SGGSES
-1480 VPVKTEINLN
+1480 APIKTEINLN
-1490 ETPLTNDQLKALP
+1490 ETPLTNGQLKALP
-1503 DGTSIVAKISGSQ
+1503 DDTSIVAKIKNRQ
-1516 KYANQVG
+1516 TYANEVG
-1523 LIKKGNKLVS
+1523 LVKKGNKLVS
-1533 TDGRE
+1533 RDGRE

-1581 DGKKVRV
+1581 NGKKVRV
-1588 SSIGLKINTTRFVKE
+1588 SSVGLKINTKRLVKQVKKDE
-1603 GVYET
+1603 SLSDDDEDNIESIYEE
-1608 IPDYYKK
+1608 IPDYYKA
-1615 ISKVKIST
+1615 ISKVRIST
-1623 PAPVKN
+1623 HEPVKN

-1638 KDSKKAQVNTN
+1638 KDSKKAQANTN
-1649 SFGLSLSNPFVSVEQ
+1649 SFGLSLSNPFTSVEQ
-1664 TDEVK
+1664 TNEVK

-1746 PIESKKDKEL
+1746 PTESKKDKEL

-1771 AASDDITVETP
+1771 TVSDDITVETP

-1852 NKEVVKDA
+1852 NKEVVKDD

-1907 IPMQTSENDKISYNL
+1907 VPMQTSANDKVSYNL

-2236 SAKENAQADVRI
+2236 SAKENSQADVRI

-2405 ELLKNAVKRYK
+2405 ELLKDAASRYR
-2416 ALADKSKKSSFLRG
+2416 ALADKSKKRKFLEG

-2443 LNSIDIAVDSNTIGV
+2443 LNSIDISVDSNTIGV

-2464 KDSNLNRAISNLL
+2464 KDSDLNRAISNLL

-2738 NYHYIMKGNM
+2738 NYHYIIKGNM
-2748 KLTGN
+2748 RLTGN
-2753 GYKFRYFI
+2753 GYKFRYFT

-2770 GFFDINNKTLRKRI
+2770 EFFDINNKALRKRI

-2800 NQKLIAGNE
+2800 NQKLISGNE

-2837 ILLPNK
+2837 NLLPNK
-2843 LIKSNEKIDLATAI
+2843 LIKSKQTEKIDLATAI

-2929 FSSNIVESKVMYDEM
+2929 FSSNIVKSKVMYDEM

-2977 DEQIKEEALKEAD
+2977 DEQIEKEAKKEAD

-3177 AEYEFDDK
+3177 AEYEFDGK

-3441 YEAVGGK
+3441 YESVGGK

-3498 VPKILGNVLADI
+3498 VPKILGSVLADI

-3620 TDALKVAVNDVDKYS
+3620 TDALKVAVNDVDTYS

-3799 KERRDTKWRDA
+3799 KERRDTKWRDV
-3810 ISSKYIKNAKLSKSF
+3810 ISNKYIKNAKLSKSF
-3825 YDDLD
+3825 YNDLD
-3830 SGKLNIEWKGNKYNA
+3830 SGKLEIEWKGNKHNA

-4012 NINLKDMYYGDNTI
+4012 NINLKDMFYGDNTI

-4043 FELADNMLL
+4043 FKLTDNMLL

-4082 YTYAWRDLLEH
+4082 YTYAWRDLLEND
-4093 SDPEIRKIAKELIVY
+4093 DPEIRKIAKELIVY

-4168 EYAFKASKDN
+4168 EYAFKASMDN

-4267 NKSTINDGED
+4267 NKSTINDGKD

-4311 VEEDEDSVSNDEQT
+4311 VEEDEDSVSKEEQT
-4325 TDSTSQ
+4325 TDSTS
-4331 NNNVLPI
+4331 
-4338 TKIISGGQTGVDTI
+4338 
-4352 GLQVAKELGIE
+4352 
-4363 TGGTAPK
+4363 
-4370 GFLREEGID
+4370 EE
-4379 NEDIRSYNLVEITD
+4379 N
-4393 EEQNAYSKRAK
+4393 
-4404 KYDPY
+4404 
-4409 TGRTDLNVR
+4409 
-4418 NSDGTV
+4418 
-4424 YFYTSEDKRGFEATE
+4424 
-4439 RSAIQHKKPFL
+4439 
-4450 PNPTAEELREWI
+4450 
-4462 IKNNIKTLNVAG
+4462 
-4474 NRGSKLAKDN
+4474 
-4484 NVANILR
+4484 
-4491 EALSS
+4491 SS
-4496 STSNAINN
+4496 S
-4504 ANAVSNEFTWADKA
+4504 SNEFTWADKA
-4518 DNSFEVSTKGG
+4518 DNSFEVSTKGD
-4529 KGSIEGDKRF
+4529 ERF
-4539 SALNAKFKPG
+4539 SALNATFKPG
-4549 TIVDGEN
+4549 TVIDGVN
-4556 VGGKTIEDVYQDIIK
+4556 VGGRTIEDVYQKVIK
-4571 KSGKGQAPSKD
+4571 KSGKGQAPAKD
-4582 SKLYKPYNIKH
+4582 SKLYNE
-4593 KLITPFTRQLALL
+4593 
-4606 GRQPVISKDF
+4606 S
-4616 GYILE
+4616 
-4621 ADKKRKDVNK
+4621 
-4631 ITKRSNSYIIFKA
+4631 
-4644 LTELSGF
+4644 
-4651 PDVNIDK
+4651 
-4658 LDVSED
+4658 
-4664 TKSKIYDAQRV
+4664 
-4675 IKNAKSYDPL
+4675 L
-4685 KLIRI
+4685 K
-4690 SDNEAKELAKD
+4690 
-4701 YYNIQKLHTDIMR
+4701 
-4714 VIVKEV
+4714 
-4720 WGLTM
+4720 
-4725 KTSPSTFS
+4725 
-4733 AKDLTSEGDSELLQT
+4733 T
-4748 KEDKEDFS
+4748 KEDREDFS
-4756 YYVAYLPLW
+4756 YTEGYLPLW
-4765 QKWARQNPELI
+4765 QEWARQNPELI
-4776 EELRKK
+4776 EELREK

-4789 DRFANTRVS
+4789 DMFANTRVS

-4813 SNNDNTINELA
+4813 SNNDNTINELT
-4824 ELGKKRQNECK
+4824 ELGEKRQIECKQL

>member
-266 IKQGKGVFNNL
+266 IKQDKGAFNNL

-295 AYGRALG
+295 TYGRALG

-403 STIDRVT
+403 STIDRIT

-468 VEEAGIGAIIGGIGG
+468 VEEAGIGAIIGVIGG
-483 FVQSRTK
+483 FVHSRTK
-490 EDTSIIPYIASGE
+490 ENTSIIPYIASGE

-662 QTKKQIEDFIY
+662 KTKKQIEDFIY

-797 VKDLLDKNIN
+797 VKNLLDKNIN

-928 DNVYNPINFDLSS
+928 DNVYNSVDINSIDSDLMA
-941 YGSNVLVDENGE
+941 YNNDKFVDENGNVY
-953 TYALDTTGTKRSNK
+953 TLDLSNTKRSNK
-967 NGFSFTLVN
+967 YGFSFTLID
-976 SKNNEKIEVKQQDLL
+976 SNNNKIEVKQQDLL
-991 KYKDNNTGE
+991 KYRTADDSM
-1000 SLAMLANR
+1000 SLSTTASIF
-1008 LEEEYQKSLSSDKDL
+1008 EENYQKSLSSGKDL
-1023 KGTPGDDYEP
+1023 KGTTGDDYEP

-1047 SVVARLAADSKFNS
+1047 SVVARLSADSKFNS

-1089 QNEKWAKKLFSKLL
+1089 QNEKWAKKLFSKLI

-1133 VNKSYKNVVYTFS
+1133 VNKNYKNVVYTFS

-1151 KTSLILRMLSNNGK
+1151 KTALILRMISNNGK

-1186 SNNLKSALKLKN
+1186 SNNLKNALKLKN
-1198 TKDGLAFPDG
+1198 TKDGLTFPDG

-1223 YPSTDPSSDSLSV
+1223 YPSADPSSDSLSV

-1271 SKELS
+1271 SKGLA

-1364 ESVAKFSLW
+1364 ESIAKFSLW

-1399 SIIDTDGKALVN
+1399 SIIGADGKTLVN
-1411 FRKGQS
+1411 FRKGES

-1432 SIDKGLINKSYLYI
+1432 SIDKGLISNSYLYI
-1446 DNLPAPSTKKVTSDN
+1446 DSLPAPSTNKVTSDN
-1461 IPVDSKGVDSGSK
+1461 IPVDTKTVDSGSK
-1474 STDKES
+1474 SGGSES
-1480 VPVKTEINLN
+1480 APIKTEINLN
-1490 ETPLTNDQLKALP
+1490 ETPLTNGQLKALP
-1503 DGTSIVAKISGSQ
+1503 DDTSIVAKIKNRQ
-1516 KYANQVG
+1516 TYANEVG
-1523 LIKKGNKLVS
+1523 LVKKGNKLVS
-1533 TDGRE
+1533 RDGRE

-1581 DGKKVRV
+1581 NGKKVRV
-1588 SSIGLKINTTRFVKE
+1588 SSVGLKINTKRLVKQVKKDE
-1603 GVYET
+1603 SLSDDDEDNIESIYEE
-1608 IPDYYKK
+1608 IPDYYKA
-1615 ISKVKIST
+1615 ISKVRIST
-1623 PAPVKN
+1623 HEPVKN

-1638 KDSKKAQVNTN
+1638 KDSKKAQANTN
-1649 SFGLSLSNPFVSVEQ
+1649 SFGLSLSNPFTSVEQ
-1664 TDEVK
+1664 TNEVK

-1731 LNLGKYSSTTSEQPN
+1731 LNLGKYSSTVSKQSN
-1746 PIESKKDKEL
+1746 PTESKKDKEL

-1771 AASDDITVETP
+1771 TVSDDITVETP

-1852 NKEVVKDA
+1852 NKEVVKDD

-1907 IPMQTSENDKISYNL
+1907 VPMQTSANDKVSYNL

-2236 SAKENAQADVRI
+2236 SAKENSQADVRI

-2710 LDTWNKMSKKDQ
+2710 LDTWNNMSKKDQ

-2738 NYHYIMKGNM
+2738 NYHYIIKGNM
-2748 KLTGN
+2748 RLTGN
-2753 GYKFRYFI
+2753 GYKFRYFT

-2770 GFFDINNKTLRKRI
+2770 EFFDINNKALRKRI

-2800 NQKLIAGNE
+2800 NQKLISGNE

-2837 ILLPNK
+2837 NLLPNK
-2843 LIKSNEKIDLATAI
+2843 LIKSKQTEKIDLATAI

-2977 DEQIKEEALKEAD
+2977 DEQIEKEAKKEAD

-3177 AEYEFDDK
+3177 AEYEFDGK

-3441 YEAVGGK
+3441 YESVGGK

-3498 VPKILGNVLADI
+3498 VPKILGSVLADI

-3620 TDALKVAVNDVDKYS
+3620 TDALKVAVNDVDTYS

-3799 KERRDTKWRDA
+3799 KERRDTKWRDV
-3810 ISSKYIKNAKLSKSF
+3810 ISNKYIKNAKLSKSF
-3825 YDDLD
+3825 YNDLD
-3830 SGKLNIEWKGNKYNA
+3830 SGKLEIEWKGNKYNA

-4012 NINLKDMYYGDNTI
+4012 NINLKDMFYGDNTI

-4043 FELADNMLL
+4043 FKLTDNMLL

-4082 YTYAWRDLLEH
+4082 YTYAWRDLLEND
-4093 SDPEIRKIAKELIVY
+4093 DPEIRKIAKELIVY

-4168 EYAFKASKDN
+4168 EYAFKASMDN

-4267 NKSTINDGED
+4267 NKSTINDGKD

-4300 IFDIEDTYSAP
+4300 VFDIEDTYSAP
-4311 VEEDEDSVSNDEQT
+4311 VEEDEDSVSKEEQT
-4325 TDSTSQ
+4325 
-4331 NNNVLPI
+4331 N
-4338 TKIISGGQTGVDTI
+4338 
-4352 GLQVAKELGIE
+4352 
-4363 TGGTAPK
+4363 
-4370 GFLREEGID
+4370 
-4379 NEDIRSYNLVEITD
+4379 
-4393 EEQNAYSKRAK
+4393 
-4404 KYDPY
+4404 
-4409 TGRTDLNVR
+4409 
-4418 NSDGTV
+4418 DGT
-4424 YFYTSEDKRGFEATE
+4424 
-4439 RSAIQHKKPFL
+4439 P
-4450 PNPTAEELREWI
+4450 EE
-4462 IKNNIKTLNVAG
+4462 N
-4474 NRGSKLAKDN
+4474 
-4484 NVANILR
+4484 
-4491 EALSS
+4491 SS
-4496 STSNAINN
+4496 S
-4504 ANAVSNEFTWADKA
+4504 SNEFTWADKA
-4518 DNSFEVSTKGG
+4518 DNSFEVSTKG
-4529 KGSIEGDKRF
+4529 DKRF
-4539 SALNAKFKPG
+4539 SAKNATFKPG
-4549 TIVDGEN
+4549 TVIDGVDVSN
-4556 VGGKTIEDVYQDIIK
+4556 MSIEDVYQDIIK
-4571 KSGKGQAPSKD
+4571 KSSKGQAPSKD
-4582 SKLYKPYNIKH
+4582 SKLYKPYNTKIA
-4593 KLITPFTRQLALL
+4593 TPFTRQLALL
-4606 GRQPVISKDF
+4606 GRQPVISKDY
-4616 GYILE
+4616 GYISE
-4621 ADKKRKDVNK
+4621 VDKKRDDVNRIVK
-4631 ITKRSNSYIIFKA
+4631 QSPSFIIFKN
-4644 LTELSGF
+4644 LKELSKF

-4685 KLIRI
+4685 NLIRI

-4714 VIVKEV
+4714 IIVKEV

-4733 AKDLTSEGDSELLQT
+4733 AKDLTPVGDSELLQT

-4765 QKWARQNPELI
+4765 QEWARQNPELI
-4776 EELRKK
+4776 EELREK

-4813 SNNDNTINELA
+4813 SNNDNTINELT
-4824 ELGKKRQNECK
+4824 ELGEKRQIECKQL

>member
-1 MYPNFD
+1 M
-7 TITNNPEGLKN
+7 
-18 YQIGYAAYKSLPSFI
+18 
-33 NDNFKEGLSNEETE
+33 
-47 SVALFNAIKNNEFIT
+47 
-62 ADEFGSEK
+62 
-70 SRLSDLGLDKDLL
+70 
-83 GNTLLRK
+83 
-90 SLGYLSSK
+90 
-98 DELDKFADNTEGN
+98 
-111 TRNNFM
+111 
-117 KIMKGRTDEVLKQL
+117 
-131 KDKEEGDFQV
+131 
-141 YSYFVPTV
+141 
-149 DPETG
+149 
-154 ELTLKQV
+154 
-161 VGTKEALGKI
+161 
-171 ELAGASTV
+171 
-179 NSYGP
+179 
-184 KQFSSGNGLAGFAT
+184 
-198 GITKGF
+198 
-204 ASGIHDI
+204 
-211 YPSVLG
+211 
-217 AASAVSNTAESMY
+217 
-230 NLATKGEYKSN
+230 
-241 YDNLDALYDYRKMEE
+241 
-256 NMDVSYYNST
+256 
-266 IKQGKGVFNNL
+266 
-277 ESFGAALGNGLS
+277 
-289 SLVGYA
+289 
-295 AYGRALG
+295 
-302 GLGFGTLGSM
+302 
-312 WGAGMI
+312 
-318 LNGGEAY
+318 
-325 QAAKE
+325 
-330 AGLDDASAA
+330 
-339 GVMMFTGAINTLVE
+339 
-353 QKLGSNKLLQWLATG
+353 
-368 KSGKTAARA
+368 
-377 IVNEVGGD
+377 
-385 ISKLSD
+385 
-391 RNIQNKIANGIV
+391 
-403 STIDRVT
+403 
-410 NAGII
+410 
-415 GSAFEEGLEEGIQS
+415 
-429 TVKSNVEFLYDKFIA
+429 
-444 NSDAEVGKGKFGTD
+444 
-458 VTDADTWKQA
+458 
-468 VEEAGIGAIIGGIGG
+468 
-483 FVQSRTK
+483 
-490 EDTSIIPYIASGE
+490 
-503 YESLM
+503 
-508 AGLNLALSKGA
+508 
-519 ISQEQYDGVKNRA
+519 
-532 EALNTIYND
+532 
-541 NKSLFAQ
+541 
-548 VASQDKDK
+548 
-556 QMELSEIVMKQL
+556 
-568 RDQDDYIKSTENGAQ
+568 
-583 DNYQKFN
+583 
-590 ELLKQSMTITTKDGE
+590 
-605 SFAIS
+605 
-610 TANRFEESLRNAGRK
+610 
-625 EEANIISTSR
+625 
-635 NDAKKK
+635 
-641 IKDILPK
+641 
-648 PKKFK
+648 
-653 DDNERVGWI
+653 
-662 QTKKQIEDFIY
+662 
-673 KANIDLQL
+673 
-681 NRERNKV
+681 
-688 YLAENKKQLAENQEL
+688 
-703 RDAFDAF
+703 
-710 LETSGYS
+710 
-717 DFLKNSINSIKES
+717 
-730 KNSDDVD
+730 
-737 NSYKTAVEG
+737 
-746 LISKLTSFAK
+746 
-756 DNAGIIGIK
+756 
-765 DFIQNQLDLNASQ
+765 
-778 LLDQAYKTQIKR
+778 
-790 LTTDNTE
+790 
-797 VKDLLDKNIN
+797 
-807 TAKQLAEIV
+807 
-816 RIATERAAAEAR
+816 
-828 VKQIDDYYN
+828 
-837 SEEYKNKLDSVI
+837 
-849 NDDNTSEEDKV
+849 
-860 LYQNAK
+860 
-866 NGSIDAQIEILNR
+866 
-879 EKKLL
+879 
-884 TEELNNTPINET
+884 
-896 DTRESLKNQLAD
+896 
-908 YNEKE
+908 
-913 KYLNKKKIE
+913 
-922 ADKEAA
+922 
-928 DNVYNPINFDLSS
+928 
-941 YGSNVLVDENGE
+941 
-953 TYALDTTGTKRSNK
+953 
-967 NGFSFTLVN
+967 
-976 SKNNEKIEVKQQDLL
+976 
-991 KYKDNNTGE
+991 
-1000 SLAMLANR
+1000 
-1008 LEEEYQKSLSSDKDL
+1008 
-1023 KGTPGDDYEP
+1023 
-1033 TESKASVAPKAPNT
+1033 
-1047 SVVARLAADSKFNS
+1047 
-1061 IINNPKTDVS
+1061 
-1071 KFSIEL
+1071 
-1077 EVSKNI
+1077 
-1083 DNLDGY
+1083 
-1089 QNEKWAKKLFSKLL
+1089 
-1103 ESSNPVEDFN
+1103 
-1113 NLSDSDRNKLL
+1113 
-1124 KFLPIQGTI
+1124 
-1133 VNKSYKNVVYTFS
+1133 
-1146 DTSEI
+1146 
-1151 KTSLILRMLSNNGK
+1151 
-1165 LSIPAGS
+1165 
-1172 IKRTAG
+1172 
-1178 YLNYQKGE
+1178 
-1186 SNNLKSALKLKN
+1186 
-1198 TKDGLAFPDG
+1198 
-1208 SPVRIGIADSTGAIF
+1208 
-1223 YPSTDPSSDSLSV
+1223 
-1236 ANATGTP
+1236 
-1243 GSPYLIIPASYQ
+1243 
-1255 LTGEEGYVAKL
+1255 
-1266 NPSKI
+1266 
-1271 SKELS
+1271 
-1276 DIIAKIFADIA
+1276 
-1287 AKKINLSDAISE
+1287 
-1299 DNDYNIKLEE
+1299 
-1309 AGYLTYGK
+1309 
-1317 LLNQLIFF
+1317 
-1325 GDRTIKSTREPNKI
+1325 
-1339 LYIDYKNGGLIKYGA
+1339 IKYGA

-1364 ESVAKFSLW
+1364 ESIAKFSLW

-1390 ESDTIEHGF
+1390 ESDTIEQGF
-1399 SIIDTDGKALVN
+1399 SIIGTDGKALVN
-1411 FRKGQS
+1411 FRKGES

-1446 DNLPAPSTKKVTSDN
+1446 DNLPTPSTNKVTSDN
-1461 IPVDSKGVDSGSK
+1461 IPVDSKGVDSGTK
-1474 STDKES
+1474 STDRES

-1516 KYANQVG
+1516 KYANRVG

-1533 TDGRE
+1533 IDGRE

-1588 SSIGLKINTTRFVKE
+1588 SSIGLKINTTRLVKQVKKDE
-1603 GVYET
+1603 NLDDDDENNWESIYEE

-1782 VYKIAKLSSNEGRF
+1782 VYKIAKLSSNEDRF

-1907 IPMQTSENDKISYNL
+1907 VPMQTSENDKISYNL

-1948 KIIGESGRPGWAWS
+1948 KVIGESGRPGWAWS

-2118 TNVVNTLTAMTIDV
+2118 TNIVNTLTAMTIDV

-2207 NIKRIENKLND
+2207 NINRIENKLDD

-2236 SAKENAQADVRI
+2236 SAKENSQADVRI

-2286 SIQEMLDILKKK
+2286 SIQEMLDILKEK

-2582 VTYNKASLWLQ
+2582 VTYNKVSLWLQ

-2710 LDTWNKMSKKDQ
+2710 LDTWNNMSKKDQ

-2738 NYHYIMKGNM
+2738 NYHYIIKGNM

-2753 GYKFRYFI
+2753 GYKFRYFT

-2770 GFFDINNKTLRKRI
+2770 EFFDINNKALRKRI

-2843 LIKSNEKIDLATAI
+2843 LIKSKQTEKIDLATAI

-2883 GSKNYQ
+2883 GSKTYQ

-2950 TDDNHGLLWK
+2950 TDNNHGLLWK

-2966 EKRIGRFANMT
+2966 EKGIGRFANMT
-2977 DEQIKEEALKEAD
+2977 DEQIKEEVLKEAD
-2990 RRLNGYLE
+2990 KRLNGYLE

-3177 AEYEFDDK
+3177 AEYEFDGK

-3498 VPKILGNVLADI
+3498 IPKILGSARADVT
-3510 HRNGN
+3510 RNGN

-3528 EKYSAFIGN
+3528 EKYSAFIG
-3537 KKFNSIL
+3537 KRKFNSII

-3554 IMKLSSSFKLESRKK
+3554 IMKLASSFKLESRKK

-3578 RGKTKWELNNSSQVE
+3578 RGKSKWELNNSSQVE

-3788 RRSSSKIGISK
+3788 RRSSSKIGITK

-3810 ISSKYIKNAKLSKSF
+3810 IASKYIKNAKLSKSF
-3825 YDDLD
+3825 YNDLD
-3830 SGKLNIEWKGNKYNA
+3830 SGKLEIEWNGNKYNA

-4012 NINLKDMYYGDNTI
+4012 NINLKDMFYGDNTI

-4178 DDIVQPVQSYSS
+4178 DDIVQPVQSYSN

-4300 IFDIEDTYSAP
+4300 VFDIEDTYSAP
-4311 VEEDEDSVSNDEQT
+4311 VEEDEDSVSNEEQT
-4325 TDSTSQ
+4325 TDSTS
-4331 NNNVLPI
+4331 
-4338 TKIISGGQTGVDTI
+4338 
-4352 GLQVAKELGIE
+4352 
-4363 TGGTAPK
+4363 
-4370 GFLREEGID
+4370 EE
-4379 NEDIRSYNLVEITD
+4379 N
-4393 EEQNAYSKRAK
+4393 
-4404 KYDPY
+4404 
-4409 TGRTDLNVR
+4409 
-4418 NSDGTV
+4418 
-4424 YFYTSEDKRGFEATE
+4424 
-4439 RSAIQHKKPFL
+4439 
-4450 PNPTAEELREWI
+4450 
-4462 IKNNIKTLNVAG
+4462 
-4474 NRGSKLAKDN
+4474 
-4484 NVANILR
+4484 
-4491 EALSS
+4491 SS
-4496 STSNAINN
+4496 S
-4504 ANAVSNEFTWADKA
+4504 SNEFTWADKA

-4529 KGSIEGDKRF
+4529 EGSIEGDKRF
-4539 SALNAKFKPG
+4539 SALNAKFKPD
-4549 TIVDGEN
+4549 TIVDGVN
-4556 VGGKTIEDVYQDIIK
+4556 VGGRTIEDVYQKVIK
-4571 KSGKGQAPSKD
+4571 KSGKGQAPAENSILNLD
-4582 SKLYKPYNIKH
+4582 RTEQNGMPSWPDYDVDDLLPRDLWHKLYGVYAGNYES
-4593 KLITPFTRQLALL
+4593 A
-4606 GRQPVISKDF
+4606 GMPV
-4616 GYILE
+4616 
-4621 ADKKRKDVNK
+4621 
-4631 ITKRSNSYIIFKA
+4631 
-4644 LTELSGF
+4644 
-4651 PDVNIDK
+4651 PDI
-4658 LDVSED
+4658 
-4664 TKSKIYDAQRV
+4664 
-4675 IKNAKSYDPL
+4675 
-4685 KLIRI
+4685 
-4690 SDNEAKELAKD
+4690 
-4701 YYNIQKLHTDIMR
+4701 
-4714 VIVKEV
+4714 
-4720 WGLTM
+4720 
-4725 KTSPSTFS
+4725 
-4733 AKDLTSEGDSELLQT
+4733 T
-4748 KEDKEDFS
+4748 KEDREDFS
-4756 YYVAYLPLW
+4756 YYVGYLPLW
-4765 QKWARQNPELI
+4765 QEWARQNPELI
-4776 EELRKK
+4776 EELREK

-4789 DRFANTRVS
+4789 DMFADTRVS

>member
-266 IKQGKGVFNNL
+266 IKQDKGAFNNL

-295 AYGRALG
+295 TYGRALG

-403 STIDRVT
+403 STIDRIT

-483 FVQSRTK
+483 FVHSRTK

-662 QTKKQIEDFIY
+662 KTKKQIEDFIY

-797 VKDLLDKNIN
+797 VKNLLDKNIN

-928 DNVYNPINFDLSS
+928 DNVYNSVDINSIDSDLMA
-941 YGSNVLVDENGE
+941 YNNDKFVDENGNVY
-953 TYALDTTGTKRSNK
+953 TLDLSNTKRSNK
-967 NGFSFTLVN
+967 YGFSFTLID
-976 SKNNEKIEVKQQDLL
+976 SNNNKIEVKQQDLL
-991 KYKDNNTGE
+991 KYRTADDSM
-1000 SLAMLANR
+1000 SLSTTASIF
-1008 LEEEYQKSLSSDKDL
+1008 EENYQKSLSSGKDL
-1023 KGTPGDDYEP
+1023 KETPGDDYEP

-1047 SVVARLAADSKFNS
+1047 SVVARLSADSKFNS
-1061 IINNPKTDVS
+1061 IINNTKTDVS

-1089 QNEKWAKKLFSKLL
+1089 QNEKWAKKLFSKLI

-1133 VNKSYKNVVYTFS
+1133 VNKNYKNVVYTFS

-1151 KTSLILRMLSNNGK
+1151 KTALILRMISNNGK

-1186 SNNLKSALKLKN
+1186 SNNLKNALKLKN
-1198 TKDGLAFPDG
+1198 TKDGLTFPDG

-1271 SKELS
+1271 SKGLA
-1276 DIIAKIFADIA
+1276 DILAKIFADIA

-1364 ESVAKFSLW
+1364 ESIAKFSLW

-1399 SIIDTDGKALVN
+1399 SIIGADGKTLVN
-1411 FRKGQS
+1411 FRKGES

-1432 SIDKGLINKSYLYI
+1432 SIDKGLISNSYLYI
-1446 DNLPAPSTKKVTSDN
+1446 DSLPAPSTNKVTSDN
-1461 IPVDSKGVDSGSK
+1461 IPVDTKTVDSGSK
-1474 STDKES
+1474 SGGSES
-1480 VPVKTEINLN
+1480 APIKTEINLN
-1490 ETPLTNDQLKALP
+1490 ETPLTNGQLKALP
-1503 DGTSIVAKISGSQ
+1503 DDTSIVAKIKNRQ
-1516 KYANQVG
+1516 TYANEVG
-1523 LIKKGNKLVS
+1523 LVKKGNKLVS
-1533 TDGRE
+1533 RDGRE

-1581 DGKKVRV
+1581 NGKKVRV
-1588 SSIGLKINTTRFVKE
+1588 SSVGLKINTKRLVKQVKKDE
-1603 GVYET
+1603 SLSDDDEDNIESIYEE
-1608 IPDYYKK
+1608 IPDYYKA
-1615 ISKVKIST
+1615 ISKVRIST
-1623 PAPVKN
+1623 HEPVKN

-1649 SFGLSLSNPFVSVEQ
+1649 SFGLSLSNPFTSVEQ
-1664 TDEVK
+1664 TNEVK

-1731 LNLGKYSSTTSEQPN
+1731 LNLGKYSSTVSKQSN
-1746 PIESKKDKEL
+1746 PTESKKDKEL

-1771 AASDDITVETP
+1771 TVSDDITVETP

-1852 NKEVVKDA
+1852 NKEVVKDD

-1907 IPMQTSENDKISYNL
+1907 VPMQTSANDKVSYNL

-2105 GITLHRIY
+2105 GITLQRIY

-2236 SAKENAQADVRI
+2236 SAKENSQADVRI

-2738 NYHYIMKGNM
+2738 NYHYIIKGNM
-2748 KLTGN
+2748 RLTGN
-2753 GYKFRYFI
+2753 GYKFRYFT

-2770 GFFDINNKTLRKRI
+2770 EFFDINNKALRKRI

-2837 ILLPNK
+2837 NLLPNK
-2843 LIKSNEKIDLATAI
+2843 LIKSKQTEKIDLATAI

-2977 DEQIKEEALKEAD
+2977 DEQIEKEAKKEAD

-3177 AEYEFDDK
+3177 AEYEFDGK

-3491 YKKALED
+3491 YKKAIED
-3498 VPKILGNVLADI
+3498 IPKILQSALVDVN
-3510 HRNGN
+3510 RNGN

-3620 TDALKVAVNDVDKYS
+3620 TDALKVAVNDVDTYS

-3799 KERRDTKWRDA
+3799 KERRDTKWRDV
-3810 ISSKYIKNAKLSKSF
+3810 ISNKYIKNAKLSKSF
-3825 YDDLD
+3825 YNDLD
-3830 SGKLNIEWKGNKYNA
+3830 SGKLEIEWKGNKYNA

-4012 NINLKDMYYGDNTI
+4012 NINLKDMFYGDNTI

-4043 FELADNMLL
+4043 FKLTDNMLL

-4082 YTYAWRDLLEH
+4082 YTYAWRDLLEND
-4093 SDPEIRKIAKELIVY
+4093 DPEIRKIAKELIVY

-4168 EYAFKASKDN
+4168 EYAFKASMDN

-4267 NKSTINDGED
+4267 NKSTINDGKD

-4300 IFDIEDTYSAP
+4300 VFDIEDTYSAP
-4311 VEEDEDSVSNDEQT
+4311 VEEDEDSVSNEEQT
-4325 TDSTSQ
+4325 TDSTS
-4331 NNNVLPI
+4331 
-4338 TKIISGGQTGVDTI
+4338 
-4352 GLQVAKELGIE
+4352 
-4363 TGGTAPK
+4363 
-4370 GFLREEGID
+4370 EE
-4379 NEDIRSYNLVEITD
+4379 N
-4393 EEQNAYSKRAK
+4393 
-4404 KYDPY
+4404 
-4409 TGRTDLNVR
+4409 
-4418 NSDGTV
+4418 
-4424 YFYTSEDKRGFEATE
+4424 
-4439 RSAIQHKKPFL
+4439 
-4450 PNPTAEELREWI
+4450 
-4462 IKNNIKTLNVAG
+4462 
-4474 NRGSKLAKDN
+4474 
-4484 NVANILR
+4484 
-4491 EALSS
+4491 SS
-4496 STSNAINN
+4496 S
-4504 ANAVSNEFTWADKA
+4504 SNEFTWADKA
-4518 DNSFEVSTKGG
+4518 DNSFEVSTKGD
-4529 KGSIEGDKRF
+4529 ERF
-4539 SALNAKFKPG
+4539 SALNATFKPG
-4549 TIVDGEN
+4549 TVIDGVN
-4556 VGGKTIEDVYQDIIK
+4556 VGGRTIEDVYQKVIK
-4571 KSGKGQAPSKD
+4571 KSGKGQAPAKD
-4582 SKLYKPYNIKH
+4582 SKLYNE
-4593 KLITPFTRQLALL
+4593 
-4606 GRQPVISKDF
+4606 S
-4616 GYILE
+4616 
-4621 ADKKRKDVNK
+4621 
-4631 ITKRSNSYIIFKA
+4631 
-4644 LTELSGF
+4644 
-4651 PDVNIDK
+4651 
-4658 LDVSED
+4658 
-4664 TKSKIYDAQRV
+4664 
-4675 IKNAKSYDPL
+4675 L
-4685 KLIRI
+4685 K
-4690 SDNEAKELAKD
+4690 
-4701 YYNIQKLHTDIMR
+4701 
-4714 VIVKEV
+4714 
-4720 WGLTM
+4720 
-4725 KTSPSTFS
+4725 
-4733 AKDLTSEGDSELLQT
+4733 T
-4748 KEDKEDFS
+4748 KEDREDFS
-4756 YYVAYLPLW
+4756 YTEGYLPLW
-4765 QKWARQNPELI
+4765 QEWARQNPELI
-4776 EELRKK
+4776 EELREK

-4789 DRFANTRVS
+4789 DMFANTRVS

-4813 SNNDNTINELA
+4813 SNNDNTINELT
-4824 ELGKKRQNECK
+4824 ELGEKRQIECKQL

>member
-211 YPSVLG
+211 YTSVLG

-266 IKQGKGVFNNL
+266 IKQDKGAFNNL

-483 FVQSRTK
+483 FVHSKTK

-532 EALNTIYND
+532 EVLNTIYND

-568 RDQDDYIKSTENGAQ
+568 RDQDDYIKSTENGLQ

-610 TANRFEESLRNAGRK
+610 TANRFEESLRKAGRK

-681 NRERNKV
+681 NRERNKA

-703 RDAFDAF
+703 RDAFDTF

-717 DFLKNSINSIKES
+717 DLLKNSMNSIKES

-797 VKDLLDKNIN
+797 VKNLLNENIN
-807 TAKQLAEIV
+807 TRKQLAEIV
-816 RIATERAAAEAR
+816 RIAAERAAAEAR

-896 DTRESLKNQLAD
+896 DLREAFKNQLAD

-976 SKNNEKIEVKQQDLL
+976 SKNNDKIEVKQQDLL
-991 KYKDNNTGE
+991 KYKDKNTGE

-1047 SVVARLAADSKFNS
+1047 SVVARLAADSKFNG

-1089 QNEKWAKKLFSKLL
+1089 QNEKWAKKLFSKLI

-1133 VNKSYKNVVYTFS
+1133 VNKNYKNVVYTFS

-1198 TKDGLAFPDG
+1198 TKDGLVFQDG

-1271 SKELS
+1271 SKELA
-1276 DIIAKIFADIA
+1276 DILAKIFADIA

-1364 ESVAKFSLW
+1364 ESIAKFSLW

-1390 ESDTIEHGF
+1390 ESDTIEQGF
-1399 SIIDTDGKALVN
+1399 SIIGTDGKALVN
-1411 FRKGQS
+1411 FRKGES

-1461 IPVDSKGVDSGSK
+1461 IPVDSKGVDSGTK

-1480 VPVKTEINLN
+1480 APVKTEINLN
-1490 ETPLTNDQLKALP
+1490 ETPLTNGQLKALP

-1516 KYANQVG
+1516 KYANRVG

-1533 TDGRE
+1533 IDGRE

-1623 PAPVKN
+1623 PVPVKN
-1629 EAGALTKPK
+1629 EAGALNKPK

-1649 SFGLSLSNPFVSVEQ
+1649 SFGLSLSNPFTSVKQ

-1756 DKTNKKKSP
+1756 DKSNKKKSP

-1771 AASDDITVETP
+1771 TVSDDITVETP

-1852 NKEVVKDA
+1852 NKEVVKDV

-1907 IPMQTSENDKISYNL
+1907 VPMQTSENDKISYNL

-1948 KIIGESGRPGWAWS
+1948 KVIGESGRPGWAWS

-1971 YEKPAEGAIYH
+1971 YEKPAEGAVYH

-2092 NRYTNSDV
+2092 NRYTNADV

-2236 SAKENAQADVRI
+2236 SAKENSQADVRI

-2501 IQKLINDD
+2501 IQKLIKDD

-2530 AKSYVA
+2530 AKAYVA

-2770 GFFDINNKTLRKRI
+2770 EFFDINNKTLRKRI

-2843 LIKSNEKIDLATAI
+2843 LIKSNEKLDLATAI

-2966 EKRIGRFANMT
+2966 EKGIGRFANMT

-3177 AEYEFDDK
+3177 AEYEFDGK

-3193 KDYVDAISTLSDI
+3193 KDYVEAISTLSDI

-3441 YEAVGGK
+3441 YEVVDGK
-3448 LYKVEF
+3448 LHKIEF

-3475 LEKLYNYNY
+3475 LEKVYNYNY
-3484 RWFGTDF
+3484 RWFGTKF
-3491 YKKALED
+3491 YEEAKEN
-3498 VPKILGNVLADI
+3498 VTKILQSVLADVF
-3510 HRNGN
+3510 RSGS
-3515 ISEDSLNLLKAMQ
+3515 ISEDNLNLLRAMQ
-3528 EKYSAFIGN
+3528 EKYSAFIDRRKFDRILNNNALPPN
-3537 KKFNSIL
+3537 KKI
-3544 NDNTLSPRDK
+3544 TALSNIFELEIDK
-3554 IMKLSSSFKLESRKK
+3554 KP
-3569 TLEEFKNEN
+3569 LEEFKNEN
-3578 RGKTKWELNNSSQVE
+3578 RGKSKWELNNSSQVE

-3799 KERRDTKWRDA
+3799 KERRDTKWRDV
-3810 ISSKYIKNAKLSKSF
+3810 ISNKYIKNAKLSKSF
-3825 YDDLD
+3825 YNDLD
-3830 SGKLNIEWKGNKYNA
+3830 SGKLEIEWKGNKYNA

-4012 NINLKDMYYGDNTI
+4012 NINLKDMFYGDNTI

-4235 LFKDGDGE
+4235 LFKDEDGE

-4311 VEEDEDSVSNDEQT
+4311 VEEDEDSVSKEEQT
-4325 TDSTSQ
+4325 
-4331 NNNVLPI
+4331 N
-4338 TKIISGGQTGVDTI
+4338 
-4352 GLQVAKELGIE
+4352 
-4363 TGGTAPK
+4363 
-4370 GFLREEGID
+4370 
-4379 NEDIRSYNLVEITD
+4379 
-4393 EEQNAYSKRAK
+4393 
-4404 KYDPY
+4404 
-4409 TGRTDLNVR
+4409 
-4418 NSDGTV
+4418 DGT
-4424 YFYTSEDKRGFEATE
+4424 TE
-4439 RSAIQHKKPFL
+4439 E
-4450 PNPTAEELREWI
+4450 N
-4462 IKNNIKTLNVAG
+4462 
-4474 NRGSKLAKDN
+4474 
-4484 NVANILR
+4484 
-4491 EALSS
+4491 SS
-4496 STSNAINN
+4496 S
-4504 ANAVSNEFTWADKA
+4504 SNEFTWADKA
-4518 DNSFEVSTKGG
+4518 DNSFEVSTKG
-4529 KGSIEGDKRF
+4529 DKRF
-4539 SALNAKFKPG
+4539 SALNAKFKPD
-4549 TIVDGEN
+4549 TMIDGEN
-4556 VGGKTIEDVYQDIIK
+4556 VGGRTIEDVYQNVIK
-4571 KSGKGQAPSKD
+4571 KSGKGQAPAKD
-4582 SKLYKPYNIKH
+4582 SKLYNE
-4593 KLITPFTRQLALL
+4593 
-4606 GRQPVISKDF
+4606 S
-4616 GYILE
+4616 
-4621 ADKKRKDVNK
+4621 
-4631 ITKRSNSYIIFKA
+4631 
-4644 LTELSGF
+4644 
-4651 PDVNIDK
+4651 
-4658 LDVSED
+4658 
-4664 TKSKIYDAQRV
+4664 
-4675 IKNAKSYDPL
+4675 L
-4685 KLIRI
+4685 K
-4690 SDNEAKELAKD
+4690 
-4701 YYNIQKLHTDIMR
+4701 
-4714 VIVKEV
+4714 
-4720 WGLTM
+4720 
-4725 KTSPSTFS
+4725 
-4733 AKDLTSEGDSELLQT
+4733 T
-4748 KEDKEDFS
+4748 KEDREDFS
-4756 YYVAYLPLW
+4756 YTEGYLPLW
-4765 QKWARQNPELI
+4765 QEWARQNPELI
-4776 EELRKK
+4776 EELREK

-4813 SNNDNTINELA
+4813 SNNDNTINELT
-4824 ELGKKRQNECK
+4824 ESGKKRQNECKQL

>member
-70 SRLSDLGLDKDLL
+70 SRLSDLGLDRDLL

-171 ELAGASTV
+171 ELAGASAV

-230 NLATKGEYKSN
+230 NLATKGEYKSDYN
-241 YDNLDALYDYRKMEE
+241 NLDALYDYRKMEE
-256 NMDVSYYNST
+256 NMDVPYYKST
-266 IKQGKGVFNNL
+266 IKQDKGAFNNL

-295 AYGRALG
+295 TYGRALG

-403 STIDRVT
+403 STIDRIT

-483 FVQSRTK
+483 FVHSKTK

-532 EALNTIYND
+532 EVLNTIYND

-568 RDQDDYIKSTENGAQ
+568 RDQDDYIKSTENGVQ

-590 ELLKQSMTITTKDGE
+590 DLLKKSMTITTKDGE

-681 NRERNKV
+681 NRERNKA

-703 RDAFDAF
+703 KDAFNEF

-717 DFLKNSINSIKES
+717 DLLKNSINSIKES
-730 KNSDDVD
+730 KTSDDVD
-737 NSYKTAVEG
+737 NSYKTAVKG

-778 LLDQAYKTQIKR
+778 LLDQAYKTQIKK

-797 VKDLLDKNIN
+797 VKNLLNENIN
-807 TAKQLAEIV
+807 TRKQLAEIV
-816 RIATERAAAEAR
+816 RIAAERAAAEAR

-884 TEELNNTPINET
+884 TDELNNTPINET
-896 DTRESLKNQLAD
+896 DVRESLKNQLAD

-928 DNVYNPINFDLSS
+928 DNVYNPIDLDLSS

-1089 QNEKWAKKLFSKLL
+1089 QNEKWAKKLFSKLV

-1113 NLSDSDRNKLL
+1113 NLNDSDRNKLL

-1133 VNKSYKNVVYTFS
+1133 VNKNYKNIVYTFS
-1146 DTSEI
+1146 DVSEI
-1151 KTSLILRMLSNNGK
+1151 KTALIIRMLSNNGK

-1186 SNNLKSALKLKN
+1186 SNNLKDALKLKN
-1198 TKDGLAFPDG
+1198 TKNGLTFPDG

-1271 SKELS
+1271 SKELA
-1276 DIIAKIFADIA
+1276 DILAKIFADIA

-1364 ESVAKFSLW
+1364 ESIAKFSLW

-1390 ESDTIEHGF
+1390 ESDTIEQGF
-1399 SIIDTDGKALVN
+1399 SIIGTDGKALVN
-1411 FRKGQS
+1411 FRKGES

-1461 IPVDSKGVDSGSK
+1461 IPVDTKSGGS
-1474 STDKES
+1474 ES
-1480 VPVKTEINLN
+1480 APVKTEINLN

-1503 DGTSIVAKISGSQ
+1503 DGTSIVAKIENRQ
-1516 KYANQVG
+1516 RYANKVG

-1533 TDGRE
+1533 IDGRE

-1581 DGKKVRV
+1581 SGKKVRV
-1588 SSIGLKINTTRFVKE
+1588 SSIGLKINTTRFVKQVKKDE
-1603 GVYET
+1603 NLDDDDENNWESIYEE

-1638 KDSKKAQVNTN
+1638 KDSKKAQANTN

-1731 LNLGKYSSTTSEQPN
+1731 LNLGKYSSTTSKQPN

-1756 DKTNKKKSP
+1756 DKSNKKKSP

-1782 VYKIAKLSSNEGRF
+1782 VYKIAKLSSNEDRF

-1835 EIYNYFREGKL
+1835 EIYNNFRADKL
-1846 KLRVRK
+1846 GLRVRK
-1852 NKEVVKDA
+1852 NKEVVKDD

-1866 QVVQPSTPEELN
+1866 PVVQPSTPEELN
-1878 EAAGITPEMTGMQ
+1878 EAAGITPEMTGME
-1891 RKKPRGKFG
+1891 RKKPKGKFG
-1900 SFNRKPS
+1900 SFNRKAYV
-1907 IPMQTSENDKISYNL
+1907 PMQTSVNDKVSYNL

-1948 KIIGESGRPGWAWS
+1948 KVIGESGRPGWAWS

-2092 NRYTNSDV
+2092 NRYTNADV
-2100 PLSIN
+2100 PLTIN
-2105 GITLHRIY
+2105 GITFQRIY

-2118 TNVVNTLTAMTIDV
+2118 TNIVNTLTAMTIDV

-2258 YDPVTLLPMYINP
+2258 YDPVTLLPMYVNP

-2321 YDILTATDED
+2321 YEILTMSDED

-2405 ELLKNAVKRYK
+2405 ELLKNAANRYK
-2416 ALADKSKKSSFLRG
+2416 ALANKSKNRKFLEG

-2443 LNSIDIAVDSNTIGV
+2443 LNSIDISVDSNTIGV

-2464 KDSNLNRAISNLL
+2464 KDSDLNRAISNLL

-2501 IQKLINDD
+2501 IQKLIKDD

-2530 AKSYVA
+2530 AKAYVA

-2593 QLENKS
+2593 QLESKS

-2722 DALMKE
+2722 DSLMKE

-2770 GFFDINNKTLRKRI
+2770 EFFDINNKALRKRI

-2800 NQKLIAGNE
+2800 NQKLISGNE

-2837 ILLPNK
+2837 NLLPNK
-2843 LIKSNEKIDLATAI
+2843 LIKSKQTEKIDLATAI

-2944 MSKYVG
+2944 KSKYVG

-2966 EKRIGRFANMT
+2966 ERGIGRFANMT
-2977 DEQIKEEALKEAD
+2977 DEQIKEEVEKEAD
-2990 RRLNGYLE
+2990 KRLNGYLE

-3177 AEYEFDDK
+3177 AEYEFDGK

-3441 YEAVGGK
+3441 YESVGGK
-3448 LYKVEF
+3448 LYKIEF
-3454 IDDFEGY
+3454 IDNFEGY

-3475 LEKLYNYNY
+3475 LEKLYDYNY

-3498 VPKILGNVLADI
+3498 IPKILGSARTDVT
-3510 HRNGN
+3510 RNGN

-3528 EKYSAFIGN
+3528 EKYSAFIG
-3537 KKFNSIL
+3537 KRKFDSII

-3554 IMKLSSSFKLESRKK
+3554 IMKLASSFKLESRKK

-3799 KERRDTKWRDA
+3799 KDRRDTKWRDA
-3810 ISSKYIKNAKLSKSF
+3810 IASKYIKNAKLSKSF

-3924 DDVHFTNAE
+3924 EDVHFTNAE

-4012 NINLKDMYYGDNTI
+4012 NINLKDMFYGDNTI

-4235 LFKDGDGE
+4235 LFKDSNGE

-4267 NKSTINDGED
+4267 NISTINDGKD

-4300 IFDIEDTYSAP
+4300 IFDIEDIYSAP

-4331 NNNVLPI
+4331 NNNVLPV

-4363 TGGTAPK
+4363 TGGTITPGFVREK
-4370 GFLREEGID
+4370 GVDSYTKSQLKEFGLEEISPELQGGKSGK
-4379 NEDIRSYNLVEITD
+4379 EFYLPRT
-4393 EEQNAYSKRAK
+4393 EQNV
-4404 KYDPY
+4404 
-4409 TGRTDLNVR
+4409 L

-4424 YFYTSEDKRGFEATE
+4424 YFATDEDSAGKIATE
-4439 RSAIQHKKPFL
+4439 KFAKKHGKPFL
-4450 PNPTAEELREWI
+4450 LNPTAEELREWI

-4539 SALNAKFKPG
+4539 SAKNATFKPG
-4549 TIVDGEN
+4549 TVIDGVDVSN
-4556 VGGKTIEDVYQDIIK
+4556 MSIEDVYQDIIK

-4582 SKLYKPYNIKH
+4582 SRLNLLNSDNYSTTFKNFPEGVTNVFYN
-4593 KLITPFTRQLALL
+4593 
-4606 GRQPVISKDF
+4606 
-4616 GYILE
+4616 
-4621 ADKKRKDVNK
+4621 ADDMVPRV
-4631 ITKRSNSYIIFKA
+4631 IFKA
-4644 LTELSGF
+4644 PNGEIGQIEYDSNKWRISRKQKSPKGEDVFYSEQLS
-4651 PDVNIDK
+4651 PEDIDK
-4658 LDVSED
+4658 IVSRFIPNKFREYVESGQINKD
-4664 TKSKIYDAQRV
+4664 NVKDFQDNKGRV
-4675 IKNAKSYDPL
+4675 QNFFRENYNVH
-4685 KLIRI
+4685 LI
-4690 SDNEAKELAKD
+4690 NQYFLEKGKHE
-4701 YYNIQKLHTDIMR
+4701 
-4714 VIVKEV
+4714 
-4720 WGLTM
+4720 
-4725 KTSPSTFS
+4725 TF
-4733 AKDLTSEGDSELLQT
+4733 
-4748 KEDKEDFS
+4748 EDFS
-4756 YYVAYLPLW
+4756 YYEAYLPLW
-4765 QKWARQNPELI
+4765 QEWARQNPELI
-4776 EELRKK
+4776 EELREK

-4789 DRFANTRVS
+4789 DMFANTRVS

-4824 ELGKKRQNECK
+4824 GSGKKRQIECKQL

>member
-266 IKQGKGVFNNL
+266 IKQDKGAFNNL

-295 AYGRALG
+295 TYGRALG

-403 STIDRVT
+403 STIDRIT

-483 FVQSRTK
+483 FVHSRTK

-662 QTKKQIEDFIY
+662 KTKKQIEDFIY

-797 VKDLLDKNIN
+797 VKNLLDKNIN

-849 NDDNTSEEDKV
+849 NDDNTSEEDKA

-928 DNVYNPINFDLSS
+928 DNVYNSVDINSIDSDLMA
-941 YGSNVLVDENGE
+941 YNNDKFVDENGNVY
-953 TYALDTTGTKRSNK
+953 TLDLSNTKRSNK
-967 NGFSFTLVN
+967 YGFSFTLID
-976 SKNNEKIEVKQQDLL
+976 SNNNKIEVKQQDLL
-991 KYKDNNTGE
+991 KYRTADDSM
-1000 SLAMLANR
+1000 SLSTTASIF
-1008 LEEEYQKSLSSDKDL
+1008 EENYQKSLSSGKDL
-1023 KGTPGDDYEP
+1023 KGTTGDDYEP

-1089 QNEKWAKKLFSKLL
+1089 QNEKWAKKLFSKLV

-1133 VNKSYKNVVYTFS
+1133 VNKNYKNVVYTFS

-1151 KTSLILRMLSNNGK
+1151 KTALILRMISNNGK

-1186 SNNLKSALKLKN
+1186 SNNLKNALKLKN
-1198 TKDGLAFPDG
+1198 TKDGLTFPDG

-1223 YPSTDPSSDSLSV
+1223 YPSADPSSDSLSV

-1271 SKELS
+1271 SKGLA
-1276 DIIAKIFADIA
+1276 DILAKIFADIA

-1364 ESVAKFSLW
+1364 ESIAKFSLW

-1390 ESDTIEHGF
+1390 ESDTIEQGF
-1399 SIIDTDGKALVN
+1399 SIIGTDGKALVN
-1411 FRKGQS
+1411 FRKGES

-1432 SIDKGLINKSYLYI
+1432 SIDKGLISNSYLYI
-1446 DNLPAPSTKKVTSDN
+1446 DSLPAPSTNKVTSDN
-1461 IPVDSKGVDSGSK
+1461 IPVDTKTVDSGSK
-1474 STDKES
+1474 SGGSES
-1480 VPVKTEINLN
+1480 APIKTEINLN
-1490 ETPLTNDQLKALP
+1490 ETPLTNGQLKALP
-1503 DGTSIVAKISGSQ
+1503 DDTSIVAKIKNRQ
-1516 KYANQVG
+1516 TYANEVG
-1523 LIKKGNKLVS
+1523 LVKKGNKLVS
-1533 TDGRE
+1533 RDGRE

-1581 DGKKVRV
+1581 NGKKVRV
-1588 SSIGLKINTTRFVKE
+1588 SSVGLKINTKRLVKQVKKDE
-1603 GVYET
+1603 SLSDDDEDNIESIYEE
-1608 IPDYYKK
+1608 IPDYYKA
-1615 ISKVKIST
+1615 ISKVRIST
-1623 PAPVKN
+1623 HEPVKN

-1638 KDSKKAQVNTN
+1638 KDSKKAQANTN
-1649 SFGLSLSNPFVSVEQ
+1649 SFGLSLSNPFTSVEQ
-1664 TDEVK
+1664 TNEVK

-1771 AASDDITVETP
+1771 TVSDDITVETP
-1782 VYKIAKLSSNEGRF
+1782 VYKIAKLSSNEDRF

-1852 NKEVVKDA
+1852 NKEVVKDD

-1907 IPMQTSENDKISYNL
+1907 VPMQTSANDKVSYNL

-2236 SAKENAQADVRI
+2236 SAKENSQADVRI

-2405 ELLKNAVKRYK
+2405 ELLKDAASRYR
-2416 ALADKSKKSSFLRG
+2416 ALADKSKKRKFLEG

-2443 LNSIDIAVDSNTIGV
+2443 LNSIDISVDSNTIGV

-2530 AKSYVA
+2530 AKAYVA

-2710 LDTWNKMSKKDQ
+2710 LDTWNNMSKKDQ

-2738 NYHYIMKGNM
+2738 NYHYIIKGNM
-2748 KLTGN
+2748 RLTGN
-2753 GYKFRYFI
+2753 GYKFRYFT

-2770 GFFDINNKTLRKRI
+2770 EFFDINNKALRKRI

-2837 ILLPNK
+2837 NLLPNK
-2843 LIKSNEKIDLATAI
+2843 LIKSKQTEKIDLATAI

-2977 DEQIKEEALKEAD
+2977 DEQIEKEAKKEAD

-3177 AEYEFDDK
+3177 AEYEFDGK

-3441 YEAVGGK
+3441 YESVGGK

-3491 YKKALED
+3491 YKKAIED
-3498 VPKILGNVLADI
+3498 IPKILQSALVDVN
-3510 HRNGN
+3510 RNGN

-3620 TDALKVAVNDVDKYS
+3620 TDALKVAVNDVDTYS

-3799 KERRDTKWRDA
+3799 KERRDTKWRDV
-3810 ISSKYIKNAKLSKSF
+3810 ISNKYIKNAKLSKSF
-3825 YDDLD
+3825 YNDLD
-3830 SGKLNIEWKGNKYNA
+3830 SGKLEIEWKGNKYNA

-4012 NINLKDMYYGDNTI
+4012 NINLKDMFYGDNTI

-4082 YTYAWRDLLEH
+4082 YTYAWRDLLEND
-4093 SDPEIRKIAKELIVY
+4093 DPEIRKIAKELIVY

-4168 EYAFKASKDN
+4168 EYAFKASMDN

-4267 NKSTINDGED
+4267 NISTINDGKD

-4300 IFDIEDTYSAP
+4300 VFDIEDTYSAP
-4311 VEEDEDSVSNDEQT
+4311 VEEDEDSVSNEEQT
-4325 TDSTSQ
+4325 TDSTS
-4331 NNNVLPI
+4331 
-4338 TKIISGGQTGVDTI
+4338 
-4352 GLQVAKELGIE
+4352 
-4363 TGGTAPK
+4363 
-4370 GFLREEGID
+4370 EE
-4379 NEDIRSYNLVEITD
+4379 N
-4393 EEQNAYSKRAK
+4393 
-4404 KYDPY
+4404 
-4409 TGRTDLNVR
+4409 
-4418 NSDGTV
+4418 
-4424 YFYTSEDKRGFEATE
+4424 
-4439 RSAIQHKKPFL
+4439 
-4450 PNPTAEELREWI
+4450 
-4462 IKNNIKTLNVAG
+4462 
-4474 NRGSKLAKDN
+4474 
-4484 NVANILR
+4484 
-4491 EALSS
+4491 SS
-4496 STSNAINN
+4496 S
-4504 ANAVSNEFTWADKA
+4504 SNEFTWADKA
-4518 DNSFEVSTKGG
+4518 DNSFEVSTKGD
-4529 KGSIEGDKRF
+4529 ERF
-4539 SALNAKFKPG
+4539 SALNATFKPG
-4549 TIVDGEN
+4549 TVIDGVN
-4556 VGGKTIEDVYQDIIK
+4556 VGGRTIEDVYQKVIK
-4571 KSGKGQAPSKD
+4571 KSGKGQAPAKD
-4582 SKLYKPYNIKH
+4582 SKLYNE
-4593 KLITPFTRQLALL
+4593 
-4606 GRQPVISKDF
+4606 S
-4616 GYILE
+4616 
-4621 ADKKRKDVNK
+4621 
-4631 ITKRSNSYIIFKA
+4631 
-4644 LTELSGF
+4644 
-4651 PDVNIDK
+4651 
-4658 LDVSED
+4658 
-4664 TKSKIYDAQRV
+4664 
-4675 IKNAKSYDPL
+4675 L
-4685 KLIRI
+4685 K
-4690 SDNEAKELAKD
+4690 
-4701 YYNIQKLHTDIMR
+4701 
-4714 VIVKEV
+4714 
-4720 WGLTM
+4720 
-4725 KTSPSTFS
+4725 
-4733 AKDLTSEGDSELLQT
+4733 T
-4748 KEDKEDFS
+4748 KEDREDFS
-4756 YYVAYLPLW
+4756 YTEGYLPLW
-4765 QKWARQNPELI
+4765 QEWARQNPELI
-4776 EELRKK
+4776 EELREK

-4789 DRFANTRVS
+4789 DMFANTRVS

-4813 SNNDNTINELA
+4813 SNNDNTINELT
-4824 ELGKKRQNECK
+4824 ELGEKRQIECKQL

>member
-184 KQFSSGNGLAGFAT
+184 KQFSSGNGLAGFAS

-211 YPSVLG
+211 YTSVLG

-266 IKQGKGVFNNL
+266 IKQDKGAFNNL

-302 GLGFGTLGSM
+302 GLGFGDLGSM

-339 GVMMFTGAINTLVE
+339 GVMMFTGSINTLVE

-403 STIDRVT
+403 STIDRIT

-483 FVQSRTK
+483 FVHSRTK

-662 QTKKQIEDFIY
+662 KTKKQIEDFIY

-797 VKDLLDKNIN
+797 VKNLLDKNIN

-884 TEELNNTPINET
+884 TDELNNTPINET

-928 DNVYNPINFDLSS
+928 DSVYNPVDINSIDSDLMA
-941 YGSNVLVDENGE
+941 YNNDKFVDENGNVY
-953 TYALDTTGTKRSNK
+953 TLDLSNTKRSNK
-967 NGFSFTLVN
+967 YGFSFTLID
-976 SKNNEKIEVKQQDLL
+976 SNNNKIEVKQQDLL
-991 KYKDNNTGE
+991 KYRTADDSM
-1000 SLAMLANR
+1000 SLSTTASIF
-1008 LEEEYQKSLSSDKDL
+1008 EENYQKSLSSGKDL
-1023 KGTPGDDYEP
+1023 KETPGDDYEP

-1047 SVVARLAADSKFNS
+1047 SVVARLSADSKFNS

-1089 QNEKWAKKLFSKLL
+1089 QNEKWAKKLFSKLI

-1133 VNKSYKNVVYTFS
+1133 VNKNYKNVVYTFS

-1151 KTSLILRMLSNNGK
+1151 KTALILRMISNNGK

-1186 SNNLKSALKLKN
+1186 SNNLKNALKLKN
-1198 TKDGLAFPDG
+1198 TKNGLVFPDG

-1364 ESVAKFSLW
+1364 ESIAKFSLW

-1390 ESDTIEHGF
+1390 ESDTIEQGF
-1399 SIIDTDGKALVN
+1399 SIIGTDGKALVN
-1411 FRKGQS
+1411 FRKGES

-1432 SIDKGLINKSYLYI
+1432 SIDKGLISKSYLYI
-1446 DNLPAPSTKKVTSDN
+1446 DSLPAPSTNKVTSDN
-1461 IPVDSKGVDSGSK
+1461 IPVDTKTVDSGSK
-1474 STDKES
+1474 SGGSES
-1480 VPVKTEINLN
+1480 APIKTEINLN
-1490 ETPLTNDQLKALP
+1490 ETPLTNGQLKALP
-1503 DGTSIVAKISGSQ
+1503 DDTSIVAKIKNRQ
-1516 KYANQVG
+1516 TYANEVG
-1523 LIKKGNKLVS
+1523 LVKKGNKLVS
-1533 TDGRE
+1533 RDGRE

-1581 DGKKVRV
+1581 NGKKVRV
-1588 SSIGLKINTTRFVKE
+1588 SSVGLKINTKRLVKQVKKDE
-1603 GVYET
+1603 SLSDDDEDNIESIYEE
-1608 IPDYYKK
+1608 IPDYYKA
-1615 ISKVKIST
+1615 ISKVRIST
-1623 PAPVKN
+1623 HEPVKN

-1649 SFGLSLSNPFVSVEQ
+1649 SFGLSLSNPFTSVEQ
-1664 TDEVK
+1664 TNEVK

-1746 PIESKKDKEL
+1746 PTESKKDKEL

-1771 AASDDITVETP
+1771 TVSDDITVETP

-1852 NKEVVKDA
+1852 NKEVVKDD

-1907 IPMQTSENDKISYNL
+1907 VPMQTSANDKVSYNL

-2236 SAKENAQADVRI
+2236 SAKENSQADVRI

-2405 ELLKNAVKRYK
+2405 ELLKDAASRYK

-2443 LNSIDIAVDSNTIGV
+2443 LNSIDISVDSNTIGV

-2738 NYHYIMKGNM
+2738 NYHYIIKGNM
-2748 KLTGN
+2748 RLTGN
-2753 GYKFRYFI
+2753 GYKFRYFT

-2770 GFFDINNKTLRKRI
+2770 EFFDINNKALRKRI

-2800 NQKLIAGNE
+2800 NQKLISGNE

-2837 ILLPNK
+2837 NLLPNK
-2843 LIKSNEKIDLATAI
+2843 LIKSKQTEKIDLATAI

-2929 FSSNIVESKVMYDEM
+2929 FSSNIVKSKVMYDEM

-2977 DEQIKEEALKEAD
+2977 DEQIEKEAKKEAD

-3177 AEYEFDDK
+3177 AEYEFDGK

-3441 YEAVGGK
+3441 YESVGGK

-3498 VPKILGNVLADI
+3498 VPKILGSVLADI

-3620 TDALKVAVNDVDKYS
+3620 TDALKVAVNDVDTYS

-3799 KERRDTKWRDA
+3799 KERRDTKWRDV
-3810 ISSKYIKNAKLSKSF
+3810 ISNKYIKNAKLSKSF
-3825 YDDLD
+3825 YNDLD
-3830 SGKLNIEWKGNKYNA
+3830 SGKLEIEWKGNKYNA

-4012 NINLKDMYYGDNTI
+4012 NINLKDMFYGDNTI

-4043 FELADNMLL
+4043 FKLTDNMLL

-4082 YTYAWRDLLEH
+4082 YTYAWRDLLEND
-4093 SDPEIRKIAKELIVY
+4093 DPEIRKIAKELIVY

-4168 EYAFKASKDN
+4168 EYAFKASMDN

-4267 NKSTINDGED
+4267 NKSTINDGKD

-4311 VEEDEDSVSNDEQT
+4311 VEEDEDSVSNEEQT
-4325 TDSTSQ
+4325 TDSTS
-4331 NNNVLPI
+4331 
-4338 TKIISGGQTGVDTI
+4338 
-4352 GLQVAKELGIE
+4352 
-4363 TGGTAPK
+4363 
-4370 GFLREEGID
+4370 EE
-4379 NEDIRSYNLVEITD
+4379 N
-4393 EEQNAYSKRAK
+4393 
-4404 KYDPY
+4404 
-4409 TGRTDLNVR
+4409 
-4418 NSDGTV
+4418 
-4424 YFYTSEDKRGFEATE
+4424 
-4439 RSAIQHKKPFL
+4439 
-4450 PNPTAEELREWI
+4450 
-4462 IKNNIKTLNVAG
+4462 
-4474 NRGSKLAKDN
+4474 
-4484 NVANILR
+4484 
-4491 EALSS
+4491 SS
-4496 STSNAINN
+4496 S
-4504 ANAVSNEFTWADKA
+4504 SNEFTWADKS
-4518 DNSFEVSTKGG
+4518 DNSYEVSTK
-4529 KGSIEGDKRF
+4529 GDKRF
-4539 SALNAKFKPG
+4539 SALVATFKEG
-4549 TIVDGEN
+4549 TMIYGEN
-4556 VGGKTIEDVYQDIIK
+4556 VGGKTIEDVYQSVIK
-4571 KSGKGQAPSKD
+4571 KSGKGQAPAKD
-4582 SKLYKPYNIKH
+4582 SKLYNE
-4593 KLITPFTRQLALL
+4593 
-4606 GRQPVISKDF
+4606 S
-4616 GYILE
+4616 
-4621 ADKKRKDVNK
+4621 
-4631 ITKRSNSYIIFKA
+4631 
-4644 LTELSGF
+4644 
-4651 PDVNIDK
+4651 
-4658 LDVSED
+4658 
-4664 TKSKIYDAQRV
+4664 
-4675 IKNAKSYDPL
+4675 L
-4685 KLIRI
+4685 K
-4690 SDNEAKELAKD
+4690 
-4701 YYNIQKLHTDIMR
+4701 
-4714 VIVKEV
+4714 
-4720 WGLTM
+4720 
-4725 KTSPSTFS
+4725 
-4733 AKDLTSEGDSELLQT
+4733 T
-4748 KEDKEDFS
+4748 KEDREDFS
-4756 YYVAYLPLW
+4756 YTEGYLPLW
-4765 QKWARQNPELI
+4765 QEWARQNPELI
-4776 EELRKK
+4776 EELREK

-4789 DRFANTRVS
+4789 DMFANTRVS

-4813 SNNDNTINELA
+4813 SNNDNTINELT
-4824 ELGKKRQNECK
+4824 ELGEKRQIECKQL

>member
-70 SRLSDLGLDKDLL
+70 GRLSDLGLDKDLL

-179 NSYGP
+179 NAYGP

-266 IKQGKGVFNNL
+266 IKQDKGAFNNL

-339 GVMMFTGAINTLVE
+339 GIMMFTGAINTLVE

-403 STIDRVT
+403 STIDRIT

-429 TVKSNVEFLYDKFIA
+429 AVKSNVEFLYDKFIA

-483 FVQSRTK
+483 FVHSKTK

-532 EALNTIYND
+532 EVLNTIYND

-568 RDQDDYIKSTENGAQ
+568 RDQDDYIKSTENGLQ

-610 TANRFEESLRNAGRK
+610 TANRFEESLRKAGRK

-688 YLAENKKQLAENQEL
+688 YLAENKNQLAENQEL
-703 RDAFDAF
+703 RDAFDVF

-730 KNSDDVD
+730 KTSDDVD

-778 LLDQAYKTQIKR
+778 LLDQVYKTQIKR

-797 VKDLLDKNIN
+797 VKNLLNENIN
-807 TAKQLAEIV
+807 TRKQLAEIV

-849 NDDNTSEEDKV
+849 NDDNTSEEDKA

-884 TEELNNTPINET
+884 TDELNNTPINET

-928 DNVYNPINFDLSS
+928 DSVYNPVDINSIDSDLMT
-941 YGSNVLVDENGE
+941 YNNDKFIDENGNVY
-953 TYALDTTGTKRSNK
+953 TLDLSDTKRSNK
-967 NGFSFTLVN
+967 YGFSFTLID
-976 SKNNEKIEVKQQDLL
+976 SNNNKIEVKQQDLL
-991 KYKDNNTGE
+991 KYRTADDSM
-1000 SLAMLANR
+1000 SLSTTASIF
-1008 LEEEYQKSLSSDKDL
+1008 EENYQKSLSSDKDL
-1023 KGTPGDDYEP
+1023 KGTTGDDYEP

-1047 SVVARLAADSKFNS
+1047 SVVARLAADPKFNG

-1089 QNEKWAKKLFSKLL
+1089 QNEKWAKKSFSELL
-1103 ESSNPVEDFN
+1103 ESSDPVEAFN
-1113 NLSDSDRNKLL
+1113 NLSDSNRNKLL

-1133 VNKSYKNVVYTFS
+1133 VNRNYKNVVYTFS
-1146 DTSEI
+1146 DASEI
-1151 KTSLILRMLSNNGK
+1151 KTALILRMLSNNGK

-1186 SNNLKSALKLKN
+1186 SNNLKDALKLKD
-1198 TKDGLAFPDG
+1198 TKDGLVFQDG

-1271 SKELS
+1271 SKELA
-1276 DIIAKIFADIA
+1276 DILAKIFADIA

-1364 ESVAKFSLW
+1364 ESIAKFSLW

-1390 ESDTIEHGF
+1390 ESDTIEQGF
-1399 SIIDTDGKALVN
+1399 SIIGTDGKALVN
-1411 FRKGQS
+1411 FRKGES

-1446 DNLPAPSTKKVTSDN
+1446 DNLPATSTNKVTSDN
-1461 IPVDSKGVDSGSK
+1461 IPVDTKGVDSGTK

-1480 VPVKTEINLN
+1480 VPVKTEINLKEN
-1490 ETPLTNDQLKALP
+1490 PLTNDQLKALP

-1533 TDGRE
+1533 IDGRE

-1572 HPESSMEEE
+1572 HPESSVEEE

-1588 SSIGLKINTTRFVKE
+1588 SSIGLKINTTRFVKQVKKDE
-1603 GVYET
+1603 NLDDDDENNWESIYEE
-1608 IPDYYKK
+1608 IPDYYKN

-1649 SFGLSLSNPFVSVEQ
+1649 SFGLSLSNPFTSVEQ

-1756 DKTNKKKSP
+1756 DKTNKKKST

-1771 AASDDITVETP
+1771 TASDDITVETP
-1782 VYKIAKLSSNEGRF
+1782 VYTIANLSSNEDRF
-1796 NELLKKYENEKDNLG
+1796 NELLKKYDNEKDNLG

-1835 EIYNYFREGKL
+1835 EIYNNFRAEKL
-1846 KLRVRK
+1846 ALRVRK
-1852 NKEVVKDA
+1852 NKEVVKDV

-1866 QVVQPSTPEELN
+1866 PVVQPSTPEELN

-1907 IPMQTSENDKISYNL
+1907 VPMQTSENDKISYNL

-1994 PEEQKQLYKQ
+1994 PEEQRQLYKQ

-2236 SAKENAQADVRI
+2236 SAKENSQADVRI

-2258 YDPVTLLPMYINP
+2258 YDPVTLLPMYVNP

-2405 ELLKNAVKRYK
+2405 ELLKNAAKRYK

-2761 SLQDKLNDD
+2761 SLQDKVNDD
-2770 GFFDINNKTLRKRI
+2770 EFFDINNKTLRKRI

-2843 LIKSNEKIDLATAI
+2843 LIKSNEKLDLATAI

-2966 EKRIGRFANMT
+2966 EKGIGRFANMT

-3177 AEYEFDDK
+3177 AEYEFDGK

-3676 VIMQIAKLNLDK
+3676 VIMQIAKLNLNK

-3699 SVSRNLVALIPNI
+3699 SVSRNLVKLIPNI

-3799 KERRDTKWRDA
+3799 KERKDTKWRDV
-3810 ISSKYIKNAKLSKSF
+3810 ISNKYIKNAKLSKSF
-3825 YDDLD
+3825 YNDLD
-3830 SGKLNIEWKGNKYNA
+3830 SGKLEIEWKGNKYNA

-4012 NINLKDMYYGDNTI
+4012 NINLKEMFYGDNTI

-4178 DDIVQPVQSYSS
+4178 EDIVQPVQSYSS

-4277 YTDLSVPFT
+4277 YTDVNDNSFT
-4286 NKFKDNRQ
+4286 KKFKGDKE

-4300 IFDIEDTYSAP
+4300 IFDIENTYSAP
-4311 VEEDEDSVSNDEQT
+4311 VEEDEDSVSKEEQT

-4331 NNNVLPI
+4331 DNNVLPI

-4393 EEQNAYSKRAK
+4393 EEQKAYSKRAK
-4404 KYDPY
+4404 KYDAY

-4424 YFYTSEDKRGFEATE
+4424 YFYTSDDKRGFEATE
-4439 RSAIQHKKPFL
+4439 RSAKYHKKPFL

-4504 ANAVSNEFTWADKA
+4504 TNATSNTFTWERKSN
-4518 DNSFEVSTKGG
+4518 NSYGVSTK
-4529 KGSIEGDKRF
+4529 GDKRF
-4539 SALNAKFKPG
+4539 SALNATFKPD
-4549 TIVDGEN
+4549 TVIDGVK
-4556 VGGKTIEDVYQDIIK
+4556 VGGRTIEDVYQNVIK
-4571 KSGKGQAPSKD
+4571 KSGKGQAPSKNSRLNLNPTSTSEEKRLKFLEEVKAKYGNPLTYSTD
-4582 SKLYKPYNIKH
+4582 EGI
-4593 KLITPFTRQLALL
+4593 ITVNFENGSLKVIPFA
-4606 GRQPVISKDF
+4606 GSIED
-4616 GYILE
+4616 
-4621 ADKKRKDVNK
+4621 
-4631 ITKRSNSYIIFKA
+4631 
-4644 LTELSGF
+4644 LSGESLGNKDINYF
-4651 PDVNIDK
+4651 IGALKAV
-4658 LDVSED
+4658 ED
-4664 TKSKIYDAQRV
+4664 
-4675 IKNAKSYDPL
+4675 
-4685 KLIRI
+4685 
-4690 SDNEAKELAKD
+4690 LAGG
-4701 YYNIQKLHTDIMR
+4701 Y
-4714 VIVKEV
+4714 
-4720 WGLTM
+4720 
-4725 KTSPSTFS
+4725 
-4733 AKDLTSEGDSELLQT
+4733 
-4748 KEDKEDFS
+4748 EDFS
-4756 YYVAYLPLW
+4756 YYEAYLPLW
-4765 QKWARQNPELI
+4765 QEWARQNPELI
-4776 EELRKK
+4776 EELREK

-4789 DRFANTRVS
+4789 DMFANTRVS

>member
-266 IKQGKGVFNNL
+266 IKQDKGAFNNL

-295 AYGRALG
+295 TYGRALG

-403 STIDRVT
+403 STIDRIT

-483 FVQSRTK
+483 FVHSRTK

-662 QTKKQIEDFIY
+662 KTKKQIEDFIY

-797 VKDLLDKNIN
+797 VKNLLDKNIN

-928 DNVYNPINFDLSS
+928 DNVYNSVDINSIDSDLMA
-941 YGSNVLVDENGE
+941 YNNDKFVDENGNVY
-953 TYALDTTGTKRSNK
+953 TLDLSNTKRSNK
-967 NGFSFTLVN
+967 YGFSFTLID
-976 SKNNEKIEVKQQDLL
+976 SNNNKIEVKQQDLL
-991 KYKDNNTGE
+991 KYRTADDSM
-1000 SLAMLANR
+1000 SLSTTASIF
-1008 LEEEYQKSLSSDKDL
+1008 EENYQKSLSSGKDL
-1023 KGTPGDDYEP
+1023 KGTTGDDYEP

-1047 SVVARLAADSKFNS
+1047 SVVARLSADSKFNS

-1089 QNEKWAKKLFSKLL
+1089 QNEKWAKKLFSKLI

-1133 VNKSYKNVVYTFS
+1133 VNKNYKNVVYTFS

-1151 KTSLILRMLSNNGK
+1151 KTALILRMISNNGK

-1186 SNNLKSALKLKN
+1186 SNNLKNALKLKN
-1198 TKDGLAFPDG
+1198 TKDGLTFPDG

-1223 YPSTDPSSDSLSV
+1223 YPSADPSSDSLSV

-1325 GDRTIKSTREPNKI
+1325 GDRTIKSTREPNKV

-1364 ESVAKFSLW
+1364 ESIAKFSLW

-1399 SIIDTDGKALVN
+1399 SIIGADGKTLVN
-1411 FRKGQS
+1411 FRKGES

-1432 SIDKGLINKSYLYI
+1432 SIDKGLISNSYLYI
-1446 DNLPAPSTKKVTSDN
+1446 DSLPAPSTNKVTSDN
-1461 IPVDSKGVDSGSK
+1461 IPVDTKTVDSGSK
-1474 STDKES
+1474 SGGSES
-1480 VPVKTEINLN
+1480 APIKTEINLN

-1503 DGTSIVAKISGSQ
+1503 DDTSIVAKIKNRQ
-1516 KYANQVG
+1516 TYANEVG
-1523 LIKKGNKLVS
+1523 LVKKGNKLVS
-1533 TDGRE
+1533 RDGRE

-1581 DGKKVRV
+1581 NGKKVRV
-1588 SSIGLKINTTRFVKE
+1588 SSVGLKINTKRLVKQVKKDE
-1603 GVYET
+1603 SLSDDDEDNIESIYEE
-1608 IPDYYKK
+1608 IPDYYKA
-1615 ISKVKIST
+1615 ISKVRIST
-1623 PAPVKN
+1623 HEPVKN

-1638 KDSKKAQVNTN
+1638 KDSKKAQANTN
-1649 SFGLSLSNPFVSVEQ
+1649 SFGLSLSNPFTSVEQ
-1664 TDEVK
+1664 TNEVK

-1731 LNLGKYSSTTSEQPN
+1731 LNLGKYSSTVSKQSN
-1746 PIESKKDKEL
+1746 PTESKKDKEL

-1771 AASDDITVETP
+1771 TVSDDITVETP

-1852 NKEVVKDA
+1852 NKEVVKDD

-1907 IPMQTSENDKISYNL
+1907 VPMQTSANDKVSYNL

-2236 SAKENAQADVRI
+2236 SAKENSQADVRI

-2593 QLENKS
+2593 QLENKA

-2675 KEVIDAFTNYAIC
+2675 KEVIDVFTNYAIC

-2738 NYHYIMKGNM
+2738 NYHYIIKGNM
-2748 KLTGN
+2748 RLTGN
-2753 GYKFRYFI
+2753 GYKFRYFT

-2770 GFFDINNKTLRKRI
+2770 KFFDINNKALRKRI

-2800 NQKLIAGNE
+2800 NQKLISGNE

-2837 ILLPNK
+2837 NLLPNK
-2843 LIKSNEKIDLATAI
+2843 LIKSKQTEKIDLATAI

-2977 DEQIKEEALKEAD
+2977 DEQIEKEAKKEAD

-3177 AEYEFDDK
+3177 AEYEFDGK

-3475 LEKLYNYNY
+3475 LEKIYNYNY

-3491 YKKALED
+3491 YKKAIED
-3498 VPKILGNVLADI
+3498 IPKILQSALVDVN
-3510 HRNGN
+3510 RNGN

-3537 KKFNSIL
+3537 RKFNSII

-3554 IMKLSSSFKLESRKK
+3554 VMKLSSSFKLESRKK

-3620 TDALKVAVNDVDKYS
+3620 TDALKVAVNDVDTYS

-3799 KERRDTKWRDA
+3799 KERRDTKWRDV
-3810 ISSKYIKNAKLSKSF
+3810 ISNKYIKNAKLSKSF
-3825 YDDLD
+3825 YNDLD
-3830 SGKLNIEWKGNKYNA
+3830 SGKLEIEWKGNKYNA

-4012 NINLKDMYYGDNTI
+4012 NINLKDMFYGDNTI

-4043 FELADNMLL
+4043 FKLADNMLL

-4082 YTYAWRDLLEH
+4082 YTYAWRDLLEND
-4093 SDPEIRKIAKELIVY
+4093 DPEIRKIAKELIVY

-4267 NKSTINDGED
+4267 NTSTINDGED

-4300 IFDIEDTYSAP
+4300 VFDIEDTYSAP
-4311 VEEDEDSVSNDEQT
+4311 VEEDEDSVSNEEQT
-4325 TDSTSQ
+4325 TDSTS
-4331 NNNVLPI
+4331 
-4338 TKIISGGQTGVDTI
+4338 
-4352 GLQVAKELGIE
+4352 
-4363 TGGTAPK
+4363 
-4370 GFLREEGID
+4370 EE
-4379 NEDIRSYNLVEITD
+4379 N
-4393 EEQNAYSKRAK
+4393 
-4404 KYDPY
+4404 
-4409 TGRTDLNVR
+4409 
-4418 NSDGTV
+4418 
-4424 YFYTSEDKRGFEATE
+4424 
-4439 RSAIQHKKPFL
+4439 
-4450 PNPTAEELREWI
+4450 
-4462 IKNNIKTLNVAG
+4462 
-4474 NRGSKLAKDN
+4474 
-4484 NVANILR
+4484 
-4491 EALSS
+4491 SS
-4496 STSNAINN
+4496 S
-4504 ANAVSNEFTWADKA
+4504 SNEFTWADKA
-4518 DNSFEVSTKGG
+4518 DNSFEVSTKGD
-4529 KGSIEGDKRF
+4529 ERF
-4539 SALNAKFKPG
+4539 SALNATFKPG
-4549 TIVDGEN
+4549 TVIDGVN
-4556 VGGKTIEDVYQDIIK
+4556 VGGRTIEDVYQKVIK
-4571 KSGKGQAPSKD
+4571 KSGKGQAPAKD
-4582 SKLYKPYNIKH
+4582 SKLYNE
-4593 KLITPFTRQLALL
+4593 
-4606 GRQPVISKDF
+4606 S
-4616 GYILE
+4616 
-4621 ADKKRKDVNK
+4621 
-4631 ITKRSNSYIIFKA
+4631 
-4644 LTELSGF
+4644 
-4651 PDVNIDK
+4651 
-4658 LDVSED
+4658 
-4664 TKSKIYDAQRV
+4664 
-4675 IKNAKSYDPL
+4675 L
-4685 KLIRI
+4685 K
-4690 SDNEAKELAKD
+4690 
-4701 YYNIQKLHTDIMR
+4701 
-4714 VIVKEV
+4714 
-4720 WGLTM
+4720 
-4725 KTSPSTFS
+4725 
-4733 AKDLTSEGDSELLQT
+4733 T
-4748 KEDKEDFS
+4748 KEDREDFS
-4756 YYVAYLPLW
+4756 YTKGYLPLW
-4765 QKWARQNPELI
+4765 QEWARQNPELI
-4776 EELRKK
+4776 EELREK

-4789 DRFANTRVS
+4789 DMFANTRVS

-4824 ELGKKRQNECK
+4824 ELGEKRQIECKQL

>member
-266 IKQGKGVFNNL
+266 IKQDKGAFNNL

-403 STIDRVT
+403 STIDRIT

-429 TVKSNVEFLYDKFIA
+429 AVKSNVEFLYDKFIA

-483 FVQSRTK
+483 FVHSKTK

-635 NDAKKK
+635 NDAKNK

-681 NRERNKV
+681 NRERNKA
-688 YLAENKKQLAENQEL
+688 YLAENKKQLTENQEL
-703 RDAFDAF
+703 RDAFDTF
-710 LETSGYS
+710 LETTGYS

-797 VKDLLDKNIN
+797 VKNLLNENIN
-807 TAKQLAEIV
+807 TRKQLAEIV
-816 RIATERAAAEAR
+816 RIAAERAAAEAR

-849 NDDNTSEEDKV
+849 NDDNTSEEDKA

-928 DNVYNPINFDLSS
+928 DSVYNPVDINSIDSDLMA
-941 YGSNVLVDENGE
+941 YNNDKFVDENGNVY
-953 TYALDTTGTKRSNK
+953 TLDLSDTKRSNK
-967 NGFSFTLVN
+967 YGFSFTLID
-976 SKNNEKIEVKQQDLL
+976 SNNNKIEVKQQDLL
-991 KYKDNNTGE
+991 KYRTADDSM
-1000 SLAMLANR
+1000 SLSTTASIF
-1008 LEEEYQKSLSSDKDL
+1008 EENYQKSLSSDKDL
-1023 KGTPGDDYEP
+1023 KGTTGDDYEP

-1089 QNEKWAKKLFSKLL
+1089 QNEKWAKKSFSELL
-1103 ESSNPVEDFN
+1103 ESSDPVEAFN

-1133 VNKSYKNVVYTFS
+1133 VNKNYKNVVYTFS

-1151 KTSLILRMLSNNGK
+1151 KTALILRMLSNNGK

-1186 SNNLKSALKLKN
+1186 SNNLKNALKLKN
-1198 TKDGLAFPDG
+1198 TKDGLTFPDG

-1255 LTGEEGYVAKL
+1255 LTGEDGYVAKL

-1271 SKELS
+1271 SKELA
-1276 DIIAKIFADIA
+1276 DILAKIFADIA

-1364 ESVAKFSLW
+1364 ESIAKFSLW
-1373 ISSNKNYSL
+1373 ISNNKNYSL

-1390 ESDTIEHGF
+1390 ESDTIEQGF
-1399 SIIDTDGKALVN
+1399 SIIGTDGKALVN
-1411 FRKGQS
+1411 FRKGES

-1474 STDKES
+1474 STDRES

-1490 ETPLTNDQLKALP
+1490 EVPLTNDQLKALP

-1533 TDGRE
+1533 IDGRE

-1623 PAPVKN
+1623 PTPVKN

-1731 LNLGKYSSTTSEQPN
+1731 LNLGKYSSTISEQPN

-1756 DKTNKKKSP
+1756 DKSNKKKS
-1765 TEVKTE
+1765 TAEVKTE
-1771 AASDDITVETP
+1771 TVSDDITVETP
-1782 VYKIAKLSSNEGRF
+1782 VYTIAKLSSNEDRF

-1852 NKEVVKDA
+1852 NKEVVKDS

-1866 QVVQPSTPEELN
+1866 PVVQPSTPEELN

-1907 IPMQTSENDKISYNL
+1907 VPMQTSENDKISYNL

-2092 NRYTNSDV
+2092 NRYTNADV

-2236 SAKENAQADVRI
+2236 SAKENSQADVRI

-2738 NYHYIMKGNM
+2738 NYHYIIKGNM

-2770 GFFDINNKTLRKRI
+2770 GFFDINNKALRKRI

-2843 LIKSNEKIDLATAI
+2843 LIKSNEKLDLATAI

-2929 FSSNIVESKVMYDEM
+2929 FSSNIVESRVMYDEM

-3177 AEYEFDDK
+3177 AEYEFDGK

-3475 LEKLYNYNY
+3475 LEKVYDYKY
-3484 RWFGTDF
+3484 RWFGKKF
-3491 YKKALED
+3491 YEEAKD
-3498 VPKILGNVLADI
+3498 NVTKILQSVLADTF
-3510 HRNGN
+3510 RSGS
-3515 ISEDSLNLLKAMQ
+3515 ISEDNLNLLRAMQ
-3528 EKYSAFIGN
+3528 EKYSAFIDRRKFDRILNNNTLPPN
-3537 KKFNSIL
+3537 KKI
-3544 NDNTLSPRDK
+3544 TALSNIFELEIDK
-3554 IMKLSSSFKLESRKK
+3554 KP
-3569 TLEEFKNEN
+3569 LEEFKNEN
-3578 RGKTKWELNNSSQVE
+3578 RGKSKWELNNSSQVE
-3593 NRLLDIFQTTLTSD
+3593 NRLLDIFQTTLTSN

-3799 KERRDTKWRDA
+3799 KERKDTKWRDA

-4012 NINLKDMYYGDNTI
+4012 NINLKDMFYGDNTI

-4062 GKPKKFETVLKLRDT
+4062 GKPKKFETILKLRDT

-4190 SSLSSEQVE
+4190 SYLSSEQVE

-4205 FTAVNGDLVTA
+4205 FTATNGDLVTA

-4235 LFKDGDGE
+4235 LFKDGNGE

-4267 NKSTINDGED
+4267 NISTINDSKD
-4277 YTDLSVPFT
+4277 YTDTRTIPFT
-4286 NKFKDNRQ
+4286 KKFKGDKE

-4300 IFDIEDTYSAP
+4300 VFDIEDTYSAP
-4311 VEEDEDSVSNDEQT
+4311 VEEDEDSASNE
-4325 TDSTSQ
+4325 
-4331 NNNVLPI
+4331 
-4338 TKIISGGQTGVDTI
+4338 
-4352 GLQVAKELGIE
+4352 
-4363 TGGTAPK
+4363 
-4370 GFLREEGID
+4370 
-4379 NEDIRSYNLVEITD
+4379 
-4393 EEQNAYSKRAK
+4393 K
-4404 KYDPY
+4404 K
-4409 TGRTDLNVR
+4409 TN
-4418 NSDGTV
+4418 DGT
-4424 YFYTSEDKRGFEATE
+4424 
-4439 RSAIQHKKPFL
+4439 P
-4450 PNPTAEELREWI
+4450 EE
-4462 IKNNIKTLNVAG
+4462 N
-4474 NRGSKLAKDN
+4474 
-4484 NVANILR
+4484 
-4491 EALSS
+4491 SS
-4496 STSNAINN
+4496 S
-4504 ANAVSNEFTWADKA
+4504 SNEFTWADKA
-4518 DNSFEVSTKGG
+4518 DNSYEVSTK
-4529 KGSIEGDKRF
+4529 GDKRF
-4539 SALNAKFKPG
+4539 SALNATFKPG
-4549 TIVDGEN
+4549 TVIDGVDVSN
-4556 VGGKTIEDVYQDIIK
+4556 MSIEDVYQNIIK

-4582 SKLYKPYNIKH
+4582 SRLNLLNSDNYSTTFKNFPEGVTNVFYNADDEVPRVVFKAPNGEIGLIQYENKKWRISRKQKSPKGEDVFYSEQSSPEVIDKVVSRFIPNKFREYVESGQIYKDN
-4593 KLITPFTRQLALL
+4593 
-4606 GRQPVISKDF
+4606 VKDF
-4616 GYILE
+4616 QDNKGRVQNFFRENYNVHLINEYFLE
-4621 ADKKRKDVNK
+4621 KGKH
-4631 ITKRSNSYIIFKA
+4631 
-4644 LTELSGF
+4644 E
-4651 PDVNIDK
+4651 
-4658 LDVSED
+4658 
-4664 TKSKIYDAQRV
+4664 
-4675 IKNAKSYDPL
+4675 
-4685 KLIRI
+4685 
-4690 SDNEAKELAKD
+4690 
-4701 YYNIQKLHTDIMR
+4701 
-4714 VIVKEV
+4714 
-4720 WGLTM
+4720 
-4725 KTSPSTFS
+4725 TF
-4733 AKDLTSEGDSELLQT
+4733 
-4748 KEDKEDFS
+4748 EDFS
-4756 YYVAYLPLW
+4756 YYEAYLPLW
-4765 QKWARQNPELI
+4765 QEWARQNPELI

-4824 ELGKKRQNECK
+4824 ESGKKRQNKCKQL

>member
-184 KQFSSGNGLAGFAT
+184 KQFSSGNGLAGFAS

-211 YPSVLG
+211 YTSVLG

-266 IKQGKGVFNNL
+266 IKQDKGAFNNL

-302 GLGFGTLGSM
+302 GLGFGDLGSM

-339 GVMMFTGAINTLVE
+339 GVMMFTGSINTLVE

-403 STIDRVT
+403 STIDRIT

-483 FVQSRTK
+483 FVHSRTK

-662 QTKKQIEDFIY
+662 KTKKQIEDFIY

-797 VKDLLDKNIN
+797 VKNLLDKNIN

-884 TEELNNTPINET
+884 TDELNNTPINET

-928 DNVYNPINFDLSS
+928 DNVYNSVDINSIDSDLMA
-941 YGSNVLVDENGE
+941 YNNDKFVDENGNVY
-953 TYALDTTGTKRSNK
+953 TLDLSNTKRSNK
-967 NGFSFTLVN
+967 YGFSFTLID
-976 SKNNEKIEVKQQDLL
+976 SNNNKIEVKQQDLL
-991 KYKDNNTGE
+991 KYRTADDSM
-1000 SLAMLANR
+1000 SLSTTASIF
-1008 LEEEYQKSLSSDKDL
+1008 EENYQKSLSSGKDL
-1023 KGTPGDDYEP
+1023 KETPGDDYEP

-1047 SVVARLAADSKFNS
+1047 SVVARLSADSKFNS

-1089 QNEKWAKKLFSKLL
+1089 QNEKWAKKLFSKLI

-1133 VNKSYKNVVYTFS
+1133 VNKNYKNVVYTFS

-1151 KTSLILRMLSNNGK
+1151 KTALILRMISNNGK

-1186 SNNLKSALKLKN
+1186 SNNLKNALKLKN
-1198 TKDGLAFPDG
+1198 TKNGLVFPDG

-1271 SKELS
+1271 SKGLA
-1276 DIIAKIFADIA
+1276 DILAKIFADIA

-1364 ESVAKFSLW
+1364 ESIAKFSLW

-1390 ESDTIEHGF
+1390 ESDTIEQGF
-1399 SIIDTDGKALVN
+1399 SIIGTDGKALVN
-1411 FRKGQS
+1411 FRKGES

-1432 SIDKGLINKSYLYI
+1432 SIDKGLISKSYLYI
-1446 DNLPAPSTKKVTSDN
+1446 DSLPAPSTNKVTSDN
-1461 IPVDSKGVDSGSK
+1461 IPVDTKTVDSGSK
-1474 STDKES
+1474 SGGSES
-1480 VPVKTEINLN
+1480 APIKTEINLN
-1490 ETPLTNDQLKALP
+1490 ETPLTNGQLKALP
-1503 DGTSIVAKISGSQ
+1503 DDTSIVAKIKNRQ
-1516 KYANQVG
+1516 TYANEVG
-1523 LIKKGNKLVS
+1523 LVKKGNKLVS
-1533 TDGRE
+1533 RDGRE

-1581 DGKKVRV
+1581 NGKKVRV
-1588 SSIGLKINTTRFVKE
+1588 SSVGLKINTKRLVKQVKKDE
-1603 GVYET
+1603 SLSDDDEDNIESIYEE
-1608 IPDYYKK
+1608 IPDYYKA
-1615 ISKVKIST
+1615 ISKVRIST
-1623 PAPVKN
+1623 HEPVKN

-1638 KDSKKAQVNTN
+1638 KDSKKAQANTN
-1649 SFGLSLSNPFVSVEQ
+1649 SFGLSLSNPFTSVEQ
-1664 TDEVK
+1664 TNEVK

-1731 LNLGKYSSTTSEQPN
+1731 LNLGKYSSTVSKQSN
-1746 PIESKKDKEL
+1746 PTESKKDKEL

-1771 AASDDITVETP
+1771 TVSDDITVETP

-1852 NKEVVKDA
+1852 NKEVVKDD

-1907 IPMQTSENDKISYNL
+1907 VPMQTSANDKVSYNL

-2105 GITLHRIY
+2105 GITLQRIY

-2236 SAKENAQADVRI
+2236 SAKENSQADVRI

-2593 QLENKS
+2593 QLENKA

-2738 NYHYIMKGNM
+2738 NYHYIIKGNM
-2748 KLTGN
+2748 RLTGN
-2753 GYKFRYFI
+2753 GYKFRYFT

-2770 GFFDINNKTLRKRI
+2770 EFFDINNKTLRKRI

-2800 NQKLIAGNE
+2800 NQKLISGNE

-2837 ILLPNK
+2837 NLLPNK
-2843 LIKSNEKIDLATAI
+2843 LIKSKQTEKIDLATAI

-2929 FSSNIVESKVMYDEM
+2929 FSSNIVKSKVMYDEM

-2977 DEQIKEEALKEAD
+2977 DEQIEKEAKKEAD

-3177 AEYEFDDK
+3177 AEYEFDGK

-3475 LEKLYNYNY
+3475 LEKIYNYNY

-3491 YKKALED
+3491 YKKAIED
-3498 VPKILGNVLADI
+3498 IPKILQSALVDVN
-3510 HRNGN
+3510 RNGN

-3537 KKFNSIL
+3537 RKFNSII

-3554 IMKLSSSFKLESRKK
+3554 VMKLSSSFKLESRKK

-3620 TDALKVAVNDVDKYS
+3620 TDALKVAVNDVDTYS

-3799 KERRDTKWRDA
+3799 KERRDTKWRDV
-3810 ISSKYIKNAKLSKSF
+3810 ISNKYIKNAKLSKSF
-3825 YDDLD
+3825 YNDLD
-3830 SGKLNIEWKGNKYNA
+3830 SGKLEIEWKGNKYNA

-4012 NINLKDMYYGDNTI
+4012 NINLKDMFYGDNTI

-4043 FELADNMLL
+4043 FKLTDNMLL

-4082 YTYAWRDLLEH
+4082 YTYAWRDLLEND
-4093 SDPEIRKIAKELIVY
+4093 DPEIRKIAKELIVY

-4168 EYAFKASKDN
+4168 EYAFKASMDN

-4267 NKSTINDGED
+4267 NKSTINDGKD

-4300 IFDIEDTYSAP
+4300 VFDIEDTYSAP
-4311 VEEDEDSVSNDEQT
+4311 VEEDEDSVSNEEQT
-4325 TDSTSQ
+4325 TDSTS
-4331 NNNVLPI
+4331 
-4338 TKIISGGQTGVDTI
+4338 
-4352 GLQVAKELGIE
+4352 
-4363 TGGTAPK
+4363 
-4370 GFLREEGID
+4370 EE
-4379 NEDIRSYNLVEITD
+4379 N
-4393 EEQNAYSKRAK
+4393 
-4404 KYDPY
+4404 
-4409 TGRTDLNVR
+4409 
-4418 NSDGTV
+4418 
-4424 YFYTSEDKRGFEATE
+4424 
-4439 RSAIQHKKPFL
+4439 
-4450 PNPTAEELREWI
+4450 
-4462 IKNNIKTLNVAG
+4462 
-4474 NRGSKLAKDN
+4474 
-4484 NVANILR
+4484 
-4491 EALSS
+4491 SS
-4496 STSNAINN
+4496 S
-4504 ANAVSNEFTWADKA
+4504 SNEFTWADKA
-4518 DNSFEVSTKGG
+4518 DNSFEVSTKGD
-4529 KGSIEGDKRF
+4529 ERF
-4539 SALNAKFKPG
+4539 SALNATFKPG
-4549 TIVDGEN
+4549 TVIDGVN
-4556 VGGKTIEDVYQDIIK
+4556 VGGRTIEDVYQKVIK
-4571 KSGKGQAPSKD
+4571 KSGKGQAPAKD
-4582 SKLYKPYNIKH
+4582 SKLYNE
-4593 KLITPFTRQLALL
+4593 
-4606 GRQPVISKDF
+4606 S
-4616 GYILE
+4616 
-4621 ADKKRKDVNK
+4621 
-4631 ITKRSNSYIIFKA
+4631 
-4644 LTELSGF
+4644 
-4651 PDVNIDK
+4651 
-4658 LDVSED
+4658 
-4664 TKSKIYDAQRV
+4664 
-4675 IKNAKSYDPL
+4675 L
-4685 KLIRI
+4685 K
-4690 SDNEAKELAKD
+4690 
-4701 YYNIQKLHTDIMR
+4701 
-4714 VIVKEV
+4714 
-4720 WGLTM
+4720 
-4725 KTSPSTFS
+4725 
-4733 AKDLTSEGDSELLQT
+4733 T
-4748 KEDKEDFS
+4748 KEDREDFS
-4756 YYVAYLPLW
+4756 YTEGYLPLW
-4765 QKWARQNPELI
+4765 QEWARQNPELI
-4776 EELRKK
+4776 EELREK

-4789 DRFANTRVS
+4789 DMFANTRVS

-4813 SNNDNTINELA
+4813 SNNDNTINELT
-4824 ELGKKRQNECK
+4824 ELGEKRQIECKQL

>member
-184 KQFSSGNGLAGFAT
+184 KQFSSGNGLAGFAS

-241 YDNLDALYDYRKMEE
+241 YDDLDALYDYRKMEE

-266 IKQGKGVFNNL
+266 IKQDKGAFNNL

-295 AYGRALG
+295 TYGRALG

-483 FVQSRTK
+483 FVHSRTK

-662 QTKKQIEDFIY
+662 KTKKQIEDFIY

-797 VKDLLDKNIN
+797 VKNLLDKNIN

-884 TEELNNTPINET
+884 TDELNNTPINET

-928 DNVYNPINFDLSS
+928 DNVYNPIDLDLSS

-1089 QNEKWAKKLFSKLL
+1089 QNEKWAKKLFSKLI

-1133 VNKSYKNVVYTFS
+1133 VNKNYKNVVYTFS

-1151 KTSLILRMLSNNGK
+1151 KTALILRMISNNGK

-1198 TKDGLAFPDG
+1198 TKNGLVFPDG

-1271 SKELS
+1271 SKGLA
-1276 DIIAKIFADIA
+1276 DILAKIFADIA

-1364 ESVAKFSLW
+1364 ESIAKFSLW

-1390 ESDTIEHGF
+1390 ESDTIEQGF
-1399 SIIDTDGKALVN
+1399 SIIGTDGKALVN
-1411 FRKGQS
+1411 FRKGES

-1432 SIDKGLINKSYLYI
+1432 SIDKGLISKSYLYI
-1446 DNLPAPSTKKVTSDN
+1446 DSLPAPSTNKVTSDN
-1461 IPVDSKGVDSGSK
+1461 IPVDTKTVDSGSK
-1474 STDKES
+1474 SGGSES
-1480 VPVKTEINLN
+1480 APIKTEINLN
-1490 ETPLTNDQLKALP
+1490 ETPLTNGQLKALP
-1503 DGTSIVAKISGSQ
+1503 DDISIVAKIKNRQ
-1516 KYANQVG
+1516 TYANEVG
-1523 LIKKGNKLVS
+1523 LVKKGNKLVS
-1533 TDGRE
+1533 RDGRE

-1581 DGKKVRV
+1581 NGKKVRV
-1588 SSIGLKINTTRFVKE
+1588 SSVGLKINTKRLVKQVKKDE
-1603 GVYET
+1603 SLSDDDEDNIESIYEE
-1608 IPDYYKK
+1608 IPDYYKA
-1615 ISKVKIST
+1615 ISKVRIST
-1623 PAPVKN
+1623 HEPVKN

-1638 KDSKKAQVNTN
+1638 KDSKKAQANTN
-1649 SFGLSLSNPFVSVEQ
+1649 SFGLSLSNPFTSVEQ
-1664 TDEVK
+1664 TNEVK

-1731 LNLGKYSSTTSEQPN
+1731 LNLGKYSSTVSKQSN
-1746 PIESKKDKEL
+1746 PTESKKDKEL

-1782 VYKIAKLSSNEGRF
+1782 VYKIAKLSSNEDRF

-1825 IESQPKLSNF
+1825 IESQLKLSNF

-1852 NKEVVKDA
+1852 NKEVVKDD

-1866 QVVQPSTPEELN
+1866 QVVQPSTPKELN

-1907 IPMQTSENDKISYNL
+1907 VPMQTSANDKVSYNL

-2236 SAKENAQADVRI
+2236 SAKENSQADVRI

-2738 NYHYIMKGNM
+2738 NYHYIIKGNM
-2748 KLTGN
+2748 RLTGN
-2753 GYKFRYFI
+2753 GYKFRYFT

-2770 GFFDINNKTLRKRI
+2770 EFFDINNKALRKRI

-2843 LIKSNEKIDLATAI
+2843 LIKSKQTEKIDLATAI

-2977 DEQIKEEALKEAD
+2977 DEQIEKEAKKEAD

-3177 AEYEFDDK
+3177 AEYEFDGK

-3441 YEAVGGK
+3441 YEVVDGK
-3448 LYKVEF
+3448 LHKIEF

-3475 LEKLYNYNY
+3475 LEKVYNYNY
-3484 RWFGTDF
+3484 RWFGTKF
-3491 YKKALED
+3491 YEEAKEN
-3498 VPKILGNVLADI
+3498 VTKILQSVLADVF
-3510 HRNGN
+3510 RSGS
-3515 ISEDSLNLLKAMQ
+3515 ISEDNLNLLRAMQ
-3528 EKYSAFIGN
+3528 EKYSAFIDRRKFDRILNNNALPPN
-3537 KKFNSIL
+3537 KKI
-3544 NDNTLSPRDK
+3544 TALSN
-3554 IMKLSSSFKLESRKK
+3554 IFELEIDKK

-3578 RGKTKWELNNSSQVE
+3578 RGKSKWELNNSSQVE

-3788 RRSSSKIGISK
+3788 RRSSSKIGITK

-3810 ISSKYIKNAKLSKSF
+3810 IASKYIKNAKLSKSF
-3825 YDDLD
+3825 YNDLD
-3830 SGKLNIEWKGNKYNA
+3830 SGKLEIEWNGNKYNA

-4012 NINLKDMYYGDNTI
+4012 NINLKDMFYGDNTI

-4043 FELADNMLL
+4043 FKLTDNMLL

-4082 YTYAWRDLLEH
+4082 YTYAWRDLLEND
-4093 SDPEIRKIAKELIVY
+4093 DPEIRKIAKELIVY

-4168 EYAFKASKDN
+4168 EYAFKASMDN

-4267 NKSTINDGED
+4267 NISTINDGKD

-4300 IFDIEDTYSAP
+4300 VFDIEDTYSAP
-4311 VEEDEDSVSNDEQT
+4311 VEEDEDSVSKEEQT
-4325 TDSTSQ
+4325 NDGTSQ

-4393 EEQNAYSKRAK
+4393 EEQEAYSKSTK

-4504 ANAVSNEFTWADKA
+4504 ANAVSNEFTWADKS
-4518 DNSFEVSTKGG
+4518 DNSYEVSTK
-4529 KGSIEGDKRF
+4529 GDKRF
-4539 SALNAKFKPG
+4539 SALVATFKEG
-4549 TIVDGEN
+4549 TMIYGEN
-4556 VGGKTIEDVYQDIIK
+4556 VGGKTIEDVYQSVIK
-4571 KSGKGQAPSKD
+4571 KSGKGQAPAKD
-4582 SKLYKPYNIKH
+4582 SKLYNE
-4593 KLITPFTRQLALL
+4593 
-4606 GRQPVISKDF
+4606 S
-4616 GYILE
+4616 
-4621 ADKKRKDVNK
+4621 
-4631 ITKRSNSYIIFKA
+4631 
-4644 LTELSGF
+4644 
-4651 PDVNIDK
+4651 
-4658 LDVSED
+4658 
-4664 TKSKIYDAQRV
+4664 
-4675 IKNAKSYDPL
+4675 L
-4685 KLIRI
+4685 K
-4690 SDNEAKELAKD
+4690 
-4701 YYNIQKLHTDIMR
+4701 
-4714 VIVKEV
+4714 
-4720 WGLTM
+4720 
-4725 KTSPSTFS
+4725 
-4733 AKDLTSEGDSELLQT
+4733 T
-4748 KEDKEDFS
+4748 KEDREDFS
-4756 YYVAYLPLW
+4756 YTEGYLPLW
-4765 QKWARQNPELI
+4765 QEWARQNPELI
-4776 EELRKK
+4776 EELREK

-4789 DRFANTRVS
+4789 DMFANTRVS

-4813 SNNDNTINELA
+4813 SNNDNTINELT
-4824 ELGKKRQNECK
+4824 ELGEKRQIECKQL

>member
-266 IKQGKGVFNNL
+266 IKQDKGAFNNL

-295 AYGRALG
+295 TYGRALG

-403 STIDRVT
+403 STIDRIT

-483 FVQSRTK
+483 FVHSRTK
-490 EDTSIIPYIASGE
+490 ENTSIIPYIASGE

-532 EALNTIYND
+532 EVLNTIYND

-568 RDQDDYIKSTENGAQ
+568 RDQDDYIKSTENGVQ

-688 YLAENKKQLAENQEL
+688 YLAENKKQLTENQEL

-797 VKDLLDKNIN
+797 VKNLLDKNIN

-928 DNVYNPINFDLSS
+928 DNVYNSVDINSIDSDLMA
-941 YGSNVLVDENGE
+941 YNNDKFVDENGNVY
-953 TYALDTTGTKRSNK
+953 TLDLSNTKRSNK
-967 NGFSFTLVN
+967 YGFSFTLID
-976 SKNNEKIEVKQQDLL
+976 SNNNKIEVKQQDLL
-991 KYKDNNTGE
+991 KYRTADDSM
-1000 SLAMLANR
+1000 SLSTTASIF
-1008 LEEEYQKSLSSDKDL
+1008 EENYQKSLSSGKDL
-1023 KGTPGDDYEP
+1023 KGTTGDDYEP

-1047 SVVARLAADSKFNS
+1047 SVVARLSADSKFNS

-1089 QNEKWAKKLFSKLL
+1089 QNEKWAKKLFSKLI

-1133 VNKSYKNVVYTFS
+1133 VNKNYKNVVYTFS

-1151 KTSLILRMLSNNGK
+1151 KTALILRMISNNGK

-1186 SNNLKSALKLKN
+1186 SNNLKNALKLKN
-1198 TKDGLAFPDG
+1198 TKNGLVFPDG

-1271 SKELS
+1271 SKGLA
-1276 DIIAKIFADIA
+1276 DILAKIFADIA

-1309 AGYLTYGK
+1309 VGYLTYGK

-1364 ESVAKFSLW
+1364 ESIAKFSLW

-1390 ESDTIEHGF
+1390 ESDTIEQGF
-1399 SIIDTDGKALVN
+1399 SIIGTDGKALVN
-1411 FRKGQS
+1411 FRKGES

-1432 SIDKGLINKSYLYI
+1432 SIDKGLISNSYLYI
-1446 DNLPAPSTKKVTSDN
+1446 DSLPAPSTNKVTSDN
-1461 IPVDSKGVDSGSK
+1461 IPVDTKTVDSGSK
-1474 STDKES
+1474 SGGSES
-1480 VPVKTEINLN
+1480 APIKTEINLN
-1490 ETPLTNDQLKALP
+1490 ETPLTNGQLKALP
-1503 DGTSIVAKISGSQ
+1503 DDTSIVAKIKNRQ
-1516 KYANQVG
+1516 TYANEVG
-1523 LIKKGNKLVS
+1523 LVKKGNKLVS
-1533 TDGRE
+1533 RDGRE

-1581 DGKKVRV
+1581 NGKKVRV
-1588 SSIGLKINTTRFVKE
+1588 SSVGLKINTKRLVKQVKKDE
-1603 GVYET
+1603 SLSDDDEDNIESIYEE
-1608 IPDYYKK
+1608 IPDYYKA
-1615 ISKVKIST
+1615 ISKVRIST
-1623 PAPVKN
+1623 HEPVKN

-1638 KDSKKAQVNTN
+1638 KDSKKAQANTN
-1649 SFGLSLSNPFVSVEQ
+1649 SFGLSLSNPFTSVEQ
-1664 TDEVK
+1664 TNEVK

-1731 LNLGKYSSTTSEQPN
+1731 LNLGKYSSTVSKQSN
-1746 PIESKKDKEL
+1746 PTESKKDKEL

-1771 AASDDITVETP
+1771 TVSDDITVETP
-1782 VYKIAKLSSNEGRF
+1782 VYKIAKLSSNEDRF

-1852 NKEVVKDA
+1852 NKEVVKDD

-1907 IPMQTSENDKISYNL
+1907 VPMQTSANDKVSYNL

-2105 GITLHRIY
+2105 GITLQRIY

-2236 SAKENAQADVRI
+2236 SAKENSQADVRI

-2710 LDTWNKMSKKDQ
+2710 LDTWNNMSKKDQ

-2738 NYHYIMKGNM
+2738 NYHYIIKGNM
-2748 KLTGN
+2748 RLTGN
-2753 GYKFRYFI
+2753 GYKFRYFT

-2770 GFFDINNKTLRKRI
+2770 EFFDINNKALRKRI

-2800 NQKLIAGNE
+2800 NQKLISGNE

-2837 ILLPNK
+2837 NLLPNK
-2843 LIKSNEKIDLATAI
+2843 LIKSKQTEKIDLATAI

-2977 DEQIKEEALKEAD
+2977 DEQIEKEAKKEAD

-3177 AEYEFDDK
+3177 AEYEFDGK

-3441 YEAVGGK
+3441 YESVGGK

-3475 LEKLYNYNY
+3475 LEKIYNYNY

-3491 YKKALED
+3491 YKKAIED
-3498 VPKILGNVLADI
+3498 IPKILQSALVDVN
-3510 HRNGN
+3510 RNGN

-3620 TDALKVAVNDVDKYS
+3620 TDALKVAVNDVDTYS

-3799 KERRDTKWRDA
+3799 KERRDTKWRDV
-3810 ISSKYIKNAKLSKSF
+3810 ISNKYIKNAKLSKSF
-3825 YDDLD
+3825 YNDLD
-3830 SGKLNIEWKGNKYNA
+3830 SGKLEIEWKGNKYNA

-3867 DSDWYRNQI
+3867 YSDWYRNQI

-4012 NINLKDMYYGDNTI
+4012 NINLKDMFYGDNTI

-4082 YTYAWRDLLEH
+4082 YTYAWRDLLEND
-4093 SDPEIRKIAKELIVY
+4093 DPEIRKIAKELIVY

-4168 EYAFKASKDN
+4168 EYAFKASMDN

-4267 NKSTINDGED
+4267 NKSTINDGKD

-4300 IFDIEDTYSAP
+4300 VFDIEDTYSAP
-4311 VEEDEDSVSNDEQT
+4311 VEEDEDSVSNEEQT
-4325 TDSTSQ
+4325 TDSTS
-4331 NNNVLPI
+4331 
-4338 TKIISGGQTGVDTI
+4338 
-4352 GLQVAKELGIE
+4352 
-4363 TGGTAPK
+4363 
-4370 GFLREEGID
+4370 EE
-4379 NEDIRSYNLVEITD
+4379 N
-4393 EEQNAYSKRAK
+4393 
-4404 KYDPY
+4404 
-4409 TGRTDLNVR
+4409 
-4418 NSDGTV
+4418 
-4424 YFYTSEDKRGFEATE
+4424 
-4439 RSAIQHKKPFL
+4439 
-4450 PNPTAEELREWI
+4450 
-4462 IKNNIKTLNVAG
+4462 
-4474 NRGSKLAKDN
+4474 
-4484 NVANILR
+4484 
-4491 EALSS
+4491 SS
-4496 STSNAINN
+4496 S
-4504 ANAVSNEFTWADKA
+4504 SNEFTWADKA
-4518 DNSFEVSTKGG
+4518 DNSFEVSTKG
-4529 KGSIEGDKRF
+4529 DKRF
-4539 SALNAKFKPG
+4539 SAKNATFKPG
-4549 TIVDGEN
+4549 TVIDGVDVSN
-4556 VGGKTIEDVYQDIIK
+4556 MSIEDVYQDIIK
-4571 KSGKGQAPSKD
+4571 KSSKGQAPSKD
-4582 SKLYKPYNIKH
+4582 SKLYKPYNTKIA
-4593 KLITPFTRQLALL
+4593 TPFTRQLALL
-4606 GRQPVISKDF
+4606 GRQPVISKDYD
-4616 GYILE
+4616 YISE
-4621 ADKKRKDVNK
+4621 VDKKRDDVNRIVK
-4631 ITKRSNSYIIFKA
+4631 QSPSFIIFKN
-4644 LTELSGF
+4644 LKELSKF

-4685 KLIRI
+4685 NLIRI

-4714 VIVKEV
+4714 IIVKEV

-4733 AKDLTSEGDSELLQT
+4733 AKDLTPVGDSELLQT

-4765 QKWARQNPELI
+4765 QEWARQNPELI
-4776 EELRKK
+4776 EELREK

-4789 DRFANTRVS
+4789 DMFANTRVS

-4813 SNNDNTINELA
+4813 SNNDNTINELT
-4824 ELGKKRQNECK
+4824 ELGEKRQIECKQL

>member
-266 IKQGKGVFNNL
+266 IKQDKGAFNNL

-295 AYGRALG
+295 TYGRALG

-403 STIDRVT
+403 STIDRIT

-483 FVQSRTK
+483 FVHSRTK

-662 QTKKQIEDFIY
+662 KTKKQIEDFIY

-797 VKDLLDKNIN
+797 VKNLLDKNIN

-849 NDDNTSEEDKV
+849 NDDNTSEEDKA

-928 DNVYNPINFDLSS
+928 DNVYNSVDINSIDSDLMA
-941 YGSNVLVDENGE
+941 YNNDKFVDENGNVY
-953 TYALDTTGTKRSNK
+953 TLDLSNTKRSNK
-967 NGFSFTLVN
+967 YGFSFTLID
-976 SKNNEKIEVKQQDLL
+976 SNNNKIEVKQQDLL
-991 KYKDNNTGE
+991 KYRTADDSM
-1000 SLAMLANR
+1000 SLSTTASIF
-1008 LEEEYQKSLSSDKDL
+1008 EENYQKSLSSGKDL
-1023 KGTPGDDYEP
+1023 KETPGDDYEP

-1047 SVVARLAADSKFNS
+1047 SVVARLSADSKFNS

-1089 QNEKWAKKLFSKLL
+1089 QNEKWAKKLFSKLI

-1133 VNKSYKNVVYTFS
+1133 VNKNYKNVVYTFS

-1151 KTSLILRMLSNNGK
+1151 KTALILRMISNNGK

-1186 SNNLKSALKLKN
+1186 SNNLKNALKLKN
-1198 TKDGLAFPDG
+1198 TKDGLTFPDG

-1223 YPSTDPSSDSLSV
+1223 YPSADPSSDSLSV

-1325 GDRTIKSTREPNKI
+1325 GDRTIKSTREPNKV

-1364 ESVAKFSLW
+1364 ESIAKFSLW

-1399 SIIDTDGKALVN
+1399 SIIGADGKTLVN
-1411 FRKGQS
+1411 FRKGES

-1432 SIDKGLINKSYLYI
+1432 SIDKGLISNSYLYI
-1446 DNLPAPSTKKVTSDN
+1446 DSLPAPSTNKVTSDN
-1461 IPVDSKGVDSGSK
+1461 IPVDTKTVDSGSK
-1474 STDKES
+1474 SGGSES
-1480 VPVKTEINLN
+1480 APIKTEINLN

-1503 DGTSIVAKISGSQ
+1503 DDTSIVAKIKNRQ
-1516 KYANQVG
+1516 TYANEVG
-1523 LIKKGNKLVS
+1523 LVKKGNKLVS
-1533 TDGRE
+1533 RDGRE

-1581 DGKKVRV
+1581 NGKKVRV
-1588 SSIGLKINTTRFVKE
+1588 SSVGLKINTKRLVKQVKKDE
-1603 GVYET
+1603 SLSDDDEDNIESIYEE
-1608 IPDYYKK
+1608 IPDYYKA
-1615 ISKVKIST
+1615 ISKVRIST
-1623 PAPVKN
+1623 HEPVKN

-1638 KDSKKAQVNTN
+1638 KDSKKAQANTN
-1649 SFGLSLSNPFVSVEQ
+1649 SFGLSLSNPFTSVEQ
-1664 TDEVK
+1664 TNEVK

-1731 LNLGKYSSTTSEQPN
+1731 LNLGKYSSTVSKQSN
-1746 PIESKKDKEL
+1746 PTESKKDKEL

-1771 AASDDITVETP
+1771 TVSDDITVETP

-1852 NKEVVKDA
+1852 NKEVVKDD

-1907 IPMQTSENDKISYNL
+1907 VPMQTSANDKVSYNL

-2236 SAKENAQADVRI
+2236 SAKENSQADVRI

-2593 QLENKS
+2593 QLENKA

-2738 NYHYIMKGNM
+2738 NYHYIIKGNM
-2748 KLTGN
+2748 RLTGN
-2753 GYKFRYFI
+2753 GYKFRYFT

-2770 GFFDINNKTLRKRI
+2770 EFFDINNKALRKRI

-2800 NQKLIAGNE
+2800 NQKLISGNE

-2837 ILLPNK
+2837 NLLPNK
-2843 LIKSNEKIDLATAI
+2843 LIKSKQTEKIDLATAI

-2977 DEQIKEEALKEAD
+2977 DEQIEKEAKKEAD

-3177 AEYEFDDK
+3177 AEYEFDGK

-3441 YEAVGGK
+3441 YESVGGK

-3475 LEKLYNYNY
+3475 LEKIYNYNY

-3491 YKKALED
+3491 YKKAIED
-3498 VPKILGNVLADI
+3498 IPKILQSALVDVN
-3510 HRNGN
+3510 RNGN

-3537 KKFNSIL
+3537 RKFNSII

-3554 IMKLSSSFKLESRKK
+3554 VMKLSSSFKLESRKK

-3620 TDALKVAVNDVDKYS
+3620 TDALKVAVNDVDTYS

-3799 KERRDTKWRDA
+3799 KERRDTKWRDV
-3810 ISSKYIKNAKLSKSF
+3810 ISNKYIKNAKLSKSF
-3825 YDDLD
+3825 YNDLD
-3830 SGKLNIEWKGNKYNA
+3830 SGKLEIEWKGNKYNA

-4012 NINLKDMYYGDNTI
+4012 NINLKDMFYGDNTI

-4043 FELADNMLL
+4043 FKLADNMLL

-4082 YTYAWRDLLEH
+4082 YTYAWRDLLEND
-4093 SDPEIRKIAKELIVY
+4093 DPEIRKIAKELIVY

-4267 NKSTINDGED
+4267 NTSTINDGED

-4300 IFDIEDTYSAP
+4300 VFDIEDTYSAP
-4311 VEEDEDSVSNDEQT
+4311 VEEDEDSVSNEEQT
-4325 TDSTSQ
+4325 TDSTS
-4331 NNNVLPI
+4331 
-4338 TKIISGGQTGVDTI
+4338 
-4352 GLQVAKELGIE
+4352 
-4363 TGGTAPK
+4363 
-4370 GFLREEGID
+4370 EE
-4379 NEDIRSYNLVEITD
+4379 N
-4393 EEQNAYSKRAK
+4393 
-4404 KYDPY
+4404 
-4409 TGRTDLNVR
+4409 
-4418 NSDGTV
+4418 
-4424 YFYTSEDKRGFEATE
+4424 
-4439 RSAIQHKKPFL
+4439 
-4450 PNPTAEELREWI
+4450 
-4462 IKNNIKTLNVAG
+4462 
-4474 NRGSKLAKDN
+4474 
-4484 NVANILR
+4484 
-4491 EALSS
+4491 SS
-4496 STSNAINN
+4496 S
-4504 ANAVSNEFTWADKA
+4504 SNEFTWADKA
-4518 DNSFEVSTKGG
+4518 DNSFEVSTKGD
-4529 KGSIEGDKRF
+4529 ERF
-4539 SALNAKFKPG
+4539 SALNATFKPG
-4549 TIVDGEN
+4549 TVIDGVN
-4556 VGGKTIEDVYQDIIK
+4556 VGGRTIEDVYQKVIK
-4571 KSGKGQAPSKD
+4571 KSGKGQAPAKD
-4582 SKLYKPYNIKH
+4582 SKLYNE
-4593 KLITPFTRQLALL
+4593 
-4606 GRQPVISKDF
+4606 S
-4616 GYILE
+4616 
-4621 ADKKRKDVNK
+4621 
-4631 ITKRSNSYIIFKA
+4631 
-4644 LTELSGF
+4644 
-4651 PDVNIDK
+4651 
-4658 LDVSED
+4658 
-4664 TKSKIYDAQRV
+4664 
-4675 IKNAKSYDPL
+4675 L
-4685 KLIRI
+4685 K
-4690 SDNEAKELAKD
+4690 
-4701 YYNIQKLHTDIMR
+4701 
-4714 VIVKEV
+4714 
-4720 WGLTM
+4720 
-4725 KTSPSTFS
+4725 
-4733 AKDLTSEGDSELLQT
+4733 T
-4748 KEDKEDFS
+4748 KEDREDFS
-4756 YYVAYLPLW
+4756 YTKGYLPLW
-4765 QKWARQNPELI
+4765 QEWARQNPELI
-4776 EELRKK
+4776 EELREK

-4789 DRFANTRVS
+4789 DMFANTRVS

-4824 ELGKKRQNECK
+4824 ELGEKRQIECKQL

>member
-266 IKQGKGVFNNL
+266 IKQDKGAFNNL

-295 AYGRALG
+295 TYGRALG

-483 FVQSRTK
+483 FVHSRTK

-662 QTKKQIEDFIY
+662 KTKKQIEDFIY

-797 VKDLLDKNIN
+797 VKNLLDKNIN

-928 DNVYNPINFDLSS
+928 DNVYNSVDINSIDSDLMA
-941 YGSNVLVDENGE
+941 YNNDKFVDENGNVY
-953 TYALDTTGTKRSNK
+953 TLDLSNTKRSNK
-967 NGFSFTLVN
+967 YGFSFTLID
-976 SKNNEKIEVKQQDLL
+976 SNNNKIEVKQQDLL
-991 KYKDNNTGE
+991 KYRTADDSM
-1000 SLAMLANR
+1000 SLSTTASIF
-1008 LEEEYQKSLSSDKDL
+1008 EENYQKSLSSGKDL
-1023 KGTPGDDYEP
+1023 KETPGDDYEP

-1047 SVVARLAADSKFNS
+1047 SVVARLSADSKFNS
-1061 IINNPKTDVS
+1061 IINNTKTDVS

-1089 QNEKWAKKLFSKLL
+1089 QNEKWAKKLFSKLI

-1133 VNKSYKNVVYTFS
+1133 VNKNYKNVVYTFS

-1151 KTSLILRMLSNNGK
+1151 KTALILRMISNNGK

-1186 SNNLKSALKLKN
+1186 SNNLKNALKLKN
-1198 TKDGLAFPDG
+1198 TKDGLTFPDG

-1271 SKELS
+1271 SKGLA
-1276 DIIAKIFADIA
+1276 DILAKIFADIA

-1364 ESVAKFSLW
+1364 ESIAKFSLW

-1399 SIIDTDGKALVN
+1399 SIIGADGKTLVN
-1411 FRKGQS
+1411 FRKGES

-1432 SIDKGLINKSYLYI
+1432 SIDKGLISNSYLYI
-1446 DNLPAPSTKKVTSDN
+1446 DSLPAPSTNKVTSDN
-1461 IPVDSKGVDSGSK
+1461 IPVDTKTVDSGSK
-1474 STDKES
+1474 SGGSES
-1480 VPVKTEINLN
+1480 APIKTEINLN

-1503 DGTSIVAKISGSQ
+1503 DDTSIVAKIKNRQ
-1516 KYANQVG
+1516 TYANEVG
-1523 LIKKGNKLVS
+1523 LVKKGNKLVS
-1533 TDGRE
+1533 RDGRE

-1581 DGKKVRV
+1581 NGKKVRV
-1588 SSIGLKINTTRFVKE
+1588 SSVGLKINTKRLVKQVKKDE
-1603 GVYET
+1603 SLSDDDEDNIESIYEE
-1608 IPDYYKK
+1608 IPDYYKA
-1615 ISKVKIST
+1615 ISKVRIST
-1623 PAPVKN
+1623 HEPVKN

-1638 KDSKKAQVNTN
+1638 KDSKKAQANTN
-1649 SFGLSLSNPFVSVEQ
+1649 SFGLSLSNPFTSVEQ
-1664 TDEVK
+1664 TNEVK

-1731 LNLGKYSSTTSEQPN
+1731 LNLGKYSSTVSKQSN
-1746 PIESKKDKEL
+1746 PTESKKDKEL

-1771 AASDDITVETP
+1771 TVSDDITVETP

-1852 NKEVVKDA
+1852 NKEVVKDD

-1907 IPMQTSENDKISYNL
+1907 VPMQTSANDKVSYNL

-2105 GITLHRIY
+2105 GITLQRIY

-2236 SAKENAQADVRI
+2236 SAKENSQADVRI

-2593 QLENKS
+2593 QLENKA

-2696 ERARDKFLSKVGVD
+2696 ERARDKFLSEVGVD

-2738 NYHYIMKGNM
+2738 NYHYIIKGNM
-2748 KLTGN
+2748 RLTGN
-2753 GYKFRYFI
+2753 GYKFRYFT

-2770 GFFDINNKTLRKRI
+2770 EFFDINNKTLRKRI

-2800 NQKLIAGNE
+2800 NQKLISGNE

-2837 ILLPNK
+2837 NLLPNK
-2843 LIKSNEKIDLATAI
+2843 LIKSKQTEKIDLATAI

-2929 FSSNIVESKVMYDEM
+2929 FSSNIVKSKVMYDEM

-2977 DEQIKEEALKEAD
+2977 DEQIEKEAKKEAD

-3177 AEYEFDDK
+3177 AEYEFDGK

-3441 YEAVGGK
+3441 YESVGGK

-3475 LEKLYNYNY
+3475 LEKIYNYNY

-3491 YKKALED
+3491 YKKAIED
-3498 VPKILGNVLADI
+3498 IPKILQSALVDVN
-3510 HRNGN
+3510 RNGN

-3620 TDALKVAVNDVDKYS
+3620 TDALKVAVNDVDTYS

-3799 KERRDTKWRDA
+3799 KERRDTKWRDV
-3810 ISSKYIKNAKLSKSF
+3810 ISNKYIKNAKLSKSF
-3825 YDDLD
+3825 YNDLD
-3830 SGKLNIEWKGNKYNA
+3830 SGKLEIEWKGNKYNA

-4012 NINLKDMYYGDNTI
+4012 NINLKDMFYGDNTI

-4043 FELADNMLL
+4043 FKLTDNMLL

-4082 YTYAWRDLLEH
+4082 YTYAWRDLLEND
-4093 SDPEIRKIAKELIVY
+4093 DPEIRKIAKELIVY

-4168 EYAFKASKDN
+4168 EYAFKASMDN

-4267 NKSTINDGED
+4267 NISTINDGKD

-4300 IFDIEDTYSAP
+4300 VFDIEDTYSAP
-4311 VEEDEDSVSNDEQT
+4311 VEEDEDSVSNEEQT
-4325 TDSTSQ
+4325 TDSTS
-4331 NNNVLPI
+4331 
-4338 TKIISGGQTGVDTI
+4338 
-4352 GLQVAKELGIE
+4352 
-4363 TGGTAPK
+4363 
-4370 GFLREEGID
+4370 EE
-4379 NEDIRSYNLVEITD
+4379 N
-4393 EEQNAYSKRAK
+4393 
-4404 KYDPY
+4404 
-4409 TGRTDLNVR
+4409 
-4418 NSDGTV
+4418 
-4424 YFYTSEDKRGFEATE
+4424 
-4439 RSAIQHKKPFL
+4439 
-4450 PNPTAEELREWI
+4450 
-4462 IKNNIKTLNVAG
+4462 
-4474 NRGSKLAKDN
+4474 
-4484 NVANILR
+4484 
-4491 EALSS
+4491 SS
-4496 STSNAINN
+4496 S
-4504 ANAVSNEFTWADKA
+4504 SNEFTWADKA
-4518 DNSFEVSTKGG
+4518 DNSFEVSTKGD
-4529 KGSIEGDKRF
+4529 ERF
-4539 SALNAKFKPG
+4539 SALNATFKPG
-4549 TIVDGEN
+4549 TVIDGVN
-4556 VGGKTIEDVYQDIIK
+4556 VGGRTIEDVYQKVIK
-4571 KSGKGQAPSKD
+4571 KSGKGQAPAKD
-4582 SKLYKPYNIKH
+4582 SKLYNE
-4593 KLITPFTRQLALL
+4593 
-4606 GRQPVISKDF
+4606 S
-4616 GYILE
+4616 
-4621 ADKKRKDVNK
+4621 
-4631 ITKRSNSYIIFKA
+4631 
-4644 LTELSGF
+4644 
-4651 PDVNIDK
+4651 
-4658 LDVSED
+4658 
-4664 TKSKIYDAQRV
+4664 
-4675 IKNAKSYDPL
+4675 L
-4685 KLIRI
+4685 K
-4690 SDNEAKELAKD
+4690 
-4701 YYNIQKLHTDIMR
+4701 
-4714 VIVKEV
+4714 
-4720 WGLTM
+4720 
-4725 KTSPSTFS
+4725 
-4733 AKDLTSEGDSELLQT
+4733 T
-4748 KEDKEDFS
+4748 KEDREDFS
-4756 YYVAYLPLW
+4756 YTEGYLPLW
-4765 QKWARQNPELI
+4765 QEWARQNPELI
-4776 EELRKK
+4776 EELREK

-4789 DRFANTRVS
+4789 DMFANTRVS

-4813 SNNDNTINELA
+4813 SNNDNTINELT
-4824 ELGKKRQNECK
+4824 ELGEKRQIECKQL

>member
-70 SRLSDLGLDKDLL
+70 SRLSDLGLDRDLL

-171 ELAGASTV
+171 ELAGASAV

-230 NLATKGEYKSN
+230 NLATKGEYKSDYN
-241 YDNLDALYDYRKMEE
+241 NLDALYDYRKMEE
-256 NMDVSYYNST
+256 NMDVPYYKST
-266 IKQGKGVFNNL
+266 IKQDKGAFNNL

-295 AYGRALG
+295 TYGRALG

-403 STIDRVT
+403 STIDRIT

-458 VTDADTWKQA
+458 VTDADAWKQA

-483 FVQSRTK
+483 FVHSKTK

-532 EALNTIYND
+532 EVLNTIYND

-568 RDQDDYIKSTENGAQ
+568 RDQDDYIKSTENGVQ

-590 ELLKQSMTITTKDGE
+590 DLLKKSMTITTKDGE

-662 QTKKQIEDFIY
+662 KTKKQIEDFIY

-681 NRERNKV
+681 NRERNKA

-703 RDAFDAF
+703 RDAFDTF

-717 DFLKNSINSIKES
+717 DLLKNSINSIKES
-730 KNSDDVD
+730 KTSDDVD
-737 NSYKTAVEG
+737 NSYKTAVND

-778 LLDQAYKTQIKR
+778 LLDQAYKTQIKK

-797 VKDLLDKNIN
+797 VKNLLNENIN
-807 TAKQLAEIV
+807 TRKQLAEIV
-816 RIATERAAAEAR
+816 RIAAERAAAEAR

-849 NDDNTSEEDKV
+849 NDDNTSEEDKA

-884 TEELNNTPINET
+884 TDELNNTPINET
-896 DTRESLKNQLAD
+896 DVRESLKNQLAD

-928 DNVYNPINFDLSS
+928 DNVYNPIDLDLSS

-976 SKNNEKIEVKQQDLL
+976 SKNDEKIEVKQQDLL

-1033 TESKASVAPKAPNT
+1033 TESKASVAPKAPNI

-1089 QNEKWAKKLFSKLL
+1089 QNEKWAKKLFSKLV

-1113 NLSDSDRNKLL
+1113 NLNDSDRNKLL

-1133 VNKSYKNVVYTFS
+1133 VNKNYKNVVYTFS
-1146 DTSEI
+1146 DVSEI
-1151 KTSLILRMLSNNGK
+1151 KTALIIRMLSNNGK

-1186 SNNLKSALKLKN
+1186 SNNLKNALKLKN
-1198 TKDGLAFPDG
+1198 TKNGLVFPDG

-1271 SKELS
+1271 SKELA
-1276 DIIAKIFADIA
+1276 DILAKIFADIA

-1364 ESVAKFSLW
+1364 ESIAKFSLW

-1390 ESDTIEHGF
+1390 ESDTIEQGF
-1399 SIIDTDGKALVN
+1399 SIIGTDGKALVN
-1411 FRKGQS
+1411 FRKGES

-1461 IPVDSKGVDSGSK
+1461 IPVDTKSGNS
-1474 STDKES
+1474 ES
-1480 VPVKTEINLN
+1480 APVKTEINLN

-1503 DGTSIVAKISGSQ
+1503 DGTSIVAKIENRQ
-1516 KYANQVG
+1516 RYANKVG

-1533 TDGRE
+1533 IDGRE

-1629 EAGALTKPK
+1629 EAGALNKPK

-1731 LNLGKYSSTTSEQPN
+1731 LNLGKYSSTTSKQPN
-1746 PIESKKDKEL
+1746 PTESKKDKEL

-1782 VYKIAKLSSNEGRF
+1782 VYKIAKLSSNEDRF

-1835 EIYNYFREGKL
+1835 EIYNNFRADKL
-1846 KLRVRK
+1846 GLRVRK
-1852 NKEVVKDA
+1852 NKEVVKDD

-1878 EAAGITPEMTGMQ
+1878 EAAGITPEMTGME
-1891 RKKPRGKFG
+1891 RKKPKGKFG
-1900 SFNRKPS
+1900 SFNRKAS
-1907 IPMQTSENDKISYNL
+1907 VPMQTSVNDKVSYNL

-1948 KIIGESGRPGWAWS
+1948 KVIGESGRPGWAWS

-2092 NRYTNSDV
+2092 NRYTNADV
-2100 PLSIN
+2100 PLTIN
-2105 GITLHRIY
+2105 GITFQRIY

-2118 TNVVNTLTAMTIDV
+2118 TNIVNTLTAMTIDV

-2258 YDPVTLLPMYINP
+2258 YDPVTLLPMYVNP

-2321 YDILTATDED
+2321 YEILTMSDED

-2405 ELLKNAVKRYK
+2405 ELLKNAANRYK
-2416 ALADKSKKSSFLRG
+2416 ALANKSKNRKFLEG

-2443 LNSIDIAVDSNTIGV
+2443 LNSIDISVDSNTIGV

-2464 KDSNLNRAISNLL
+2464 KDSDLNRAISNLL

-2501 IQKLINDD
+2501 IQKLIKDD

-2530 AKSYVA
+2530 AKAYVA

-2599 ARNKVHVDTM
+2599 ARDNVHVETM

-2722 DALMKE
+2722 DSLMKE

-2770 GFFDINNKTLRKRI
+2770 EFFDINNKALRKRI

-2800 NQKLIAGNE
+2800 NQKLISGNE

-2837 ILLPNK
+2837 NLLPNK
-2843 LIKSNEKIDLATAI
+2843 LIKSKQTEKIDLATAI

-2966 EKRIGRFANMT
+2966 EKGIGRFANMT

-2990 RRLNGYLE
+2990 KRLNGYLE

-3177 AEYEFDDK
+3177 AEYEFDGK

-3441 YEAVGGK
+3441 YESVGGK
-3448 LYKVEF
+3448 LYKIEF
-3454 IDDFEGY
+3454 IDNFEGY

-3498 VPKILGNVLADI
+3498 IPKILGSARTDVT
-3510 HRNGN
+3510 RNGN

-3528 EKYSAFIGN
+3528 EKYSAFIG
-3537 KKFNSIL
+3537 KRKFDSII

-3554 IMKLSSSFKLESRKK
+3554 IMKLASSFKLESRKK

-3578 RGKTKWELNNSSQVE
+3578 RGKSKWELNNSSQVE

-3799 KERRDTKWRDA
+3799 KDRRDTKWRDA
-3810 ISSKYIKNAKLSKSF
+3810 IASKYIKNAKLSKSF

-3830 SGKLNIEWKGNKYNA
+3830 SGKLEIEWKGNKYNA

-4012 NINLKDMYYGDNTI
+4012 NINLKDMFYGDNTI

-4235 LFKDGDGE
+4235 LFKDSNGE

-4267 NKSTINDGED
+4267 NISTINDSKD

-4311 VEEDEDSVSNDEQT
+4311 VEEDEDSVSKEEQT
-4325 TDSTSQ
+4325 NDGTSQ

-4352 GLQVAKELGIE
+4352 GLQVAKELGFE

-4393 EEQNAYSKRAK
+4393 EEQEAYSKSTK

-4424 YFYTSEDKRGFEATE
+4424 YFYTSDDKRGFEATE

-4539 SALNAKFKPG
+4539 SAKNATFKPG
-4549 TIVDGEN
+4549 TVIDGVDVSN
-4556 VGGKTIEDVYQDIIK
+4556 MSIEDVYQDIIK

-4582 SKLYKPYNIKH
+4582 SRLNLLNSDNYSTTFKNFPKGVTNVFYN
-4593 KLITPFTRQLALL
+4593 
-4606 GRQPVISKDF
+4606 
-4616 GYILE
+4616 
-4621 ADKKRKDVNK
+4621 ADDMVPRV
-4631 ITKRSNSYIIFKA
+4631 IFKA
-4644 LTELSGF
+4644 PNGEIGQIEYDSNKWRISRKQKSPKGEDVFYSEQLS
-4651 PDVNIDK
+4651 PEDIDK
-4658 LDVSED
+4658 IVSRFIPNKFREYVESGQINKD
-4664 TKSKIYDAQRV
+4664 NVKDFQDNKGRV
-4675 IKNAKSYDPL
+4675 QNFFRENYNVH
-4685 KLIRI
+4685 LI
-4690 SDNEAKELAKD
+4690 NQYFLEKGKHE
-4701 YYNIQKLHTDIMR
+4701 
-4714 VIVKEV
+4714 
-4720 WGLTM
+4720 
-4725 KTSPSTFS
+4725 TF
-4733 AKDLTSEGDSELLQT
+4733 
-4748 KEDKEDFS
+4748 EDFS
-4756 YYVAYLPLW
+4756 YYEAYLPLW
-4765 QKWARQNPELI
+4765 QEWARQNPELI
-4776 EELRKK
+4776 EELREK

-4789 DRFANTRVS
+4789 DMFANTRVS

>member
-266 IKQGKGVFNNL
+266 IKQDKGAFNNL

-295 AYGRALG
+295 TYGRALG

-403 STIDRVT
+403 STIDRIT

-483 FVQSRTK
+483 FVHSRTK

-662 QTKKQIEDFIY
+662 KTKKQIEDFIY

-797 VKDLLDKNIN
+797 VKNLLDKNIN

-849 NDDNTSEEDKV
+849 NDDNTSEEDKA

-928 DNVYNPINFDLSS
+928 DNVYNSVDINSIDSDLMA
-941 YGSNVLVDENGE
+941 YNNDKFVDENGNVY
-953 TYALDTTGTKRSNK
+953 TLDLSNTKRSNK
-967 NGFSFTLVN
+967 YGFSFTLID
-976 SKNNEKIEVKQQDLL
+976 SNNNKIEVKQQDLL
-991 KYKDNNTGE
+991 KYRTADDSM
-1000 SLAMLANR
+1000 SLSTTASIF
-1008 LEEEYQKSLSSDKDL
+1008 EENYQKSLSSGKDL
-1023 KGTPGDDYEP
+1023 KGTTGDDYEP

-1089 QNEKWAKKLFSKLL
+1089 QNEKWAKKLFSKLV

-1133 VNKSYKNVVYTFS
+1133 VNKNYKNVVYTFS

-1151 KTSLILRMLSNNGK
+1151 KTALILRMISNNGK

-1186 SNNLKSALKLKN
+1186 SNNLKNALKLKN
-1198 TKDGLAFPDG
+1198 TKDGLTFPDG

-1223 YPSTDPSSDSLSV
+1223 YPSADPSSDSLSV

-1364 ESVAKFSLW
+1364 ESIAKFSLW

-1390 ESDTIEHGF
+1390 ESDTIEQGF
-1399 SIIDTDGKALVN
+1399 SIIGTDGKALVN
-1411 FRKGQS
+1411 FRKGES

-1432 SIDKGLINKSYLYI
+1432 SIDKGLISNSYLYI
-1446 DNLPAPSTKKVTSDN
+1446 DSLPAPSTNKVTSDN
-1461 IPVDSKGVDSGSK
+1461 IPVDTKTVDSGSK
-1474 STDKES
+1474 SGGSES
-1480 VPVKTEINLN
+1480 APIKTEINLN
-1490 ETPLTNDQLKALP
+1490 ETPLTNGQLKALP
-1503 DGTSIVAKISGSQ
+1503 DDTSIVAKIKNRQ
-1516 KYANQVG
+1516 TYANEVG
-1523 LIKKGNKLVS
+1523 LVKKGNKLVS
-1533 TDGRE
+1533 RDGRE

-1581 DGKKVRV
+1581 NGKKVRV
-1588 SSIGLKINTTRFVKE
+1588 SSVGLKINTKRLVKQVKKDE
-1603 GVYET
+1603 SLSDDDEDNIESIYEE
-1608 IPDYYKK
+1608 IPDYYKA
-1615 ISKVKIST
+1615 ISKVRIST
-1623 PAPVKN
+1623 HEPVKN

-1638 KDSKKAQVNTN
+1638 KDSKKAQANTN
-1649 SFGLSLSNPFVSVEQ
+1649 SFGLSLSNPFTSVEQ
-1664 TDEVK
+1664 TNEVK

-1782 VYKIAKLSSNEGRF
+1782 VYKIAKLSSNEDRF

-1852 NKEVVKDA
+1852 NKEVVKDD

-1907 IPMQTSENDKISYNL
+1907 VPMQTSANDKVSYNL

-2236 SAKENAQADVRI
+2236 SAKENSQADVRI

-2405 ELLKNAVKRYK
+2405 ELLKDAASRYR
-2416 ALADKSKKSSFLRG
+2416 ALADKSKKRKFLEG

-2443 LNSIDIAVDSNTIGV
+2443 LNSIDISVDSNTIGV

-2530 AKSYVA
+2530 AKAYVA

-2738 NYHYIMKGNM
+2738 NYHYIIKGNM
-2748 KLTGN
+2748 RLTGN
-2753 GYKFRYFI
+2753 GYKFRYFT

-2770 GFFDINNKTLRKRI
+2770 EFFDINNKALRKRI

-2843 LIKSNEKIDLATAI
+2843 LIKSKQTEKIDLATAI

-2977 DEQIKEEALKEAD
+2977 DEQIEKEAKKEAD

-3177 AEYEFDDK
+3177 AEYEFDGK

-3441 YEAVGGK
+3441 YESVGGK

-3491 YKKALED
+3491 YKKAIED
-3498 VPKILGNVLADI
+3498 IPKILQSALVDVN
-3510 HRNGN
+3510 RNGN

-3620 TDALKVAVNDVDKYS
+3620 TDALKVAVNDVDTYS

-3799 KERRDTKWRDA
+3799 KERRDTKWRDV
-3810 ISSKYIKNAKLSKSF
+3810 ISNKYIKNAKLSKSF
-3825 YDDLD
+3825 YNDLD
-3830 SGKLNIEWKGNKYNA
+3830 SGKLEIEWKGNKYNA

-4012 NINLKDMYYGDNTI
+4012 NINLKDMFYGDNTI

-4082 YTYAWRDLLEH
+4082 YTYAWRDLLEND
-4093 SDPEIRKIAKELIVY
+4093 DPEIRKIAKELIVY

-4168 EYAFKASKDN
+4168 EYAFKASMDN

-4267 NKSTINDGED
+4267 NISTINDGKD

-4300 IFDIEDTYSAP
+4300 VFDIEDTYSAP
-4311 VEEDEDSVSNDEQT
+4311 VEEDEDSVSNEEQT
-4325 TDSTSQ
+4325 TDSTS
-4331 NNNVLPI
+4331 
-4338 TKIISGGQTGVDTI
+4338 
-4352 GLQVAKELGIE
+4352 
-4363 TGGTAPK
+4363 
-4370 GFLREEGID
+4370 EE
-4379 NEDIRSYNLVEITD
+4379 N
-4393 EEQNAYSKRAK
+4393 
-4404 KYDPY
+4404 
-4409 TGRTDLNVR
+4409 
-4418 NSDGTV
+4418 
-4424 YFYTSEDKRGFEATE
+4424 
-4439 RSAIQHKKPFL
+4439 
-4450 PNPTAEELREWI
+4450 
-4462 IKNNIKTLNVAG
+4462 
-4474 NRGSKLAKDN
+4474 
-4484 NVANILR
+4484 
-4491 EALSS
+4491 SS
-4496 STSNAINN
+4496 S
-4504 ANAVSNEFTWADKA
+4504 SNEFTWADKA
-4518 DNSFEVSTKGG
+4518 DNSFEVSTKGD
-4529 KGSIEGDKRF
+4529 ERF
-4539 SALNAKFKPG
+4539 SALNATFKPG
-4549 TIVDGEN
+4549 TVIDGVN
-4556 VGGKTIEDVYQDIIK
+4556 VGGRTIEDVYQKVIK
-4571 KSGKGQAPSKD
+4571 KSGKGQAPAKD
-4582 SKLYKPYNIKH
+4582 SKLYNE
-4593 KLITPFTRQLALL
+4593 
-4606 GRQPVISKDF
+4606 S
-4616 GYILE
+4616 
-4621 ADKKRKDVNK
+4621 
-4631 ITKRSNSYIIFKA
+4631 
-4644 LTELSGF
+4644 
-4651 PDVNIDK
+4651 
-4658 LDVSED
+4658 
-4664 TKSKIYDAQRV
+4664 
-4675 IKNAKSYDPL
+4675 L
-4685 KLIRI
+4685 K
-4690 SDNEAKELAKD
+4690 
-4701 YYNIQKLHTDIMR
+4701 
-4714 VIVKEV
+4714 
-4720 WGLTM
+4720 
-4725 KTSPSTFS
+4725 
-4733 AKDLTSEGDSELLQT
+4733 T
-4748 KEDKEDFS
+4748 KEDREDFS
-4756 YYVAYLPLW
+4756 YTEGYLPLW
-4765 QKWARQNPELI
+4765 QEWARQNPELI
-4776 EELRKK
+4776 EELREK

-4789 DRFANTRVS
+4789 DMFANTRVS

-4813 SNNDNTINELA
+4813 SNNDNTINELT
-4824 ELGKKRQNECK
+4824 ELGEKRQIECKQL

>member
-266 IKQGKGVFNNL
+266 IKQDKGAFNNL

-295 AYGRALG
+295 TYGRALG

-403 STIDRVT
+403 STIDRIT

-483 FVQSRTK
+483 FVHSRTK

-662 QTKKQIEDFIY
+662 KTKKQIEDFIY

-797 VKDLLDKNIN
+797 VKNLLDKNIN

-928 DNVYNPINFDLSS
+928 DNVYNSVDINSIDSDLMA
-941 YGSNVLVDENGE
+941 YNNDKFVDENGNVY
-953 TYALDTTGTKRSNK
+953 TLDLSNTKRSNK
-967 NGFSFTLVN
+967 YGFSFTLID
-976 SKNNEKIEVKQQDLL
+976 SNNNKIEVKQQDLL
-991 KYKDNNTGE
+991 KYRTADDSM
-1000 SLAMLANR
+1000 SLSTTASIF
-1008 LEEEYQKSLSSDKDL
+1008 EENYQKSLSSGKDL
-1023 KGTPGDDYEP
+1023 KGTTGDDYEP

-1047 SVVARLAADSKFNS
+1047 SVVARLSADSKFNS

-1089 QNEKWAKKLFSKLL
+1089 QNEKWAKKLFSKLI

-1133 VNKSYKNVVYTFS
+1133 VNKNYKNVVYTFS

-1151 KTSLILRMLSNNGK
+1151 KTALILRMISNNGK

-1186 SNNLKSALKLKN
+1186 SNNLKNALKLKN
-1198 TKDGLAFPDG
+1198 TKDGLTFPDG

-1223 YPSTDPSSDSLSV
+1223 YPSADPSSDSLSV

-1325 GDRTIKSTREPNKI
+1325 GDRTIKSTREPNKV

-1364 ESVAKFSLW
+1364 ESIAKFSLW

-1399 SIIDTDGKALVN
+1399 SIIGADGKTLVN
-1411 FRKGQS
+1411 FRKGES

-1432 SIDKGLINKSYLYI
+1432 SIDKGLISNSYLYI
-1446 DNLPAPSTKKVTSDN
+1446 DSLPAPSTNKVTSDN
-1461 IPVDSKGVDSGSK
+1461 IPVDTKTVDSGSK
-1474 STDKES
+1474 SGGSES
-1480 VPVKTEINLN
+1480 APIKTEINLN

-1503 DGTSIVAKISGSQ
+1503 DDTSIVAKIKNRQ
-1516 KYANQVG
+1516 TYANEVG
-1523 LIKKGNKLVS
+1523 LVKKGNKLVS
-1533 TDGRE
+1533 RDGRE

-1581 DGKKVRV
+1581 NGKKVRV
-1588 SSIGLKINTTRFVKE
+1588 SSVGLKINTKRLVKQVKKDE
-1603 GVYET
+1603 SLSDDDEDNIESIYEE
-1608 IPDYYKK
+1608 IPDYYKA
-1615 ISKVKIST
+1615 ISKVRIST
-1623 PAPVKN
+1623 HEPVKN

-1638 KDSKKAQVNTN
+1638 KDSKKAQANTN
-1649 SFGLSLSNPFVSVEQ
+1649 SFGLSLSNPFTSVEQ
-1664 TDEVK
+1664 TNEVK

-1731 LNLGKYSSTTSEQPN
+1731 LNLGKYSSTVSKQSN
-1746 PIESKKDKEL
+1746 PTESKKDKEL

-1771 AASDDITVETP
+1771 TVSDDITVETP

-1852 NKEVVKDA
+1852 NKEVVKDD

-1907 IPMQTSENDKISYNL
+1907 VPMQTSANDKVSYNL

-2236 SAKENAQADVRI
+2236 SAKENSQADVRI

-2593 QLENKS
+2593 QLENKA

-2675 KEVIDAFTNYAIC
+2675 KEVIDVFTNYAIC

-2738 NYHYIMKGNM
+2738 NYHYIIKGNM
-2748 KLTGN
+2748 RLTGN
-2753 GYKFRYFI
+2753 GYKFRYFT

-2770 GFFDINNKTLRKRI
+2770 KFFDINNKALRKRI

-2800 NQKLIAGNE
+2800 NQKLISGNE

-2837 ILLPNK
+2837 NLLPNK
-2843 LIKSNEKIDLATAI
+2843 LIKSKQTEKIDLATAI

-2977 DEQIKEEALKEAD
+2977 DEQIEKEAKKEAD

-3177 AEYEFDDK
+3177 AEYEFDGK

-3475 LEKLYNYNY
+3475 LEKIYNYNY

-3491 YKKALED
+3491 YKKAIED
-3498 VPKILGNVLADI
+3498 IPKILQSALVDVN
-3510 HRNGN
+3510 RNGN

-3537 KKFNSIL
+3537 RKFNSII

-3554 IMKLSSSFKLESRKK
+3554 VMKLSSSFKLESRKK

-3620 TDALKVAVNDVDKYS
+3620 TDALKVAVNDVDTYS

-3799 KERRDTKWRDA
+3799 KERRDTKWRDV
-3810 ISSKYIKNAKLSKSF
+3810 ISNKYIKNAKLSKSF
-3825 YDDLD
+3825 YNDLD
-3830 SGKLNIEWKGNKYNA
+3830 SGKLEIEWKGNKYNA

-4012 NINLKDMYYGDNTI
+4012 NINLKDMFYGDNTI

-4043 FELADNMLL
+4043 FKLADNMLL

-4082 YTYAWRDLLEH
+4082 YTYAWRDLLEND
-4093 SDPEIRKIAKELIVY
+4093 DPEIRKIAKELIVY

-4267 NKSTINDGED
+4267 NKSTINDGKD

-4300 IFDIEDTYSAP
+4300 VFDIEDTYSAP
-4311 VEEDEDSVSNDEQT
+4311 VEEDEDSVSNEEQT
-4325 TDSTSQ
+4325 TDSTS
-4331 NNNVLPI
+4331 
-4338 TKIISGGQTGVDTI
+4338 
-4352 GLQVAKELGIE
+4352 
-4363 TGGTAPK
+4363 
-4370 GFLREEGID
+4370 EE
-4379 NEDIRSYNLVEITD
+4379 N
-4393 EEQNAYSKRAK
+4393 
-4404 KYDPY
+4404 
-4409 TGRTDLNVR
+4409 
-4418 NSDGTV
+4418 
-4424 YFYTSEDKRGFEATE
+4424 
-4439 RSAIQHKKPFL
+4439 
-4450 PNPTAEELREWI
+4450 
-4462 IKNNIKTLNVAG
+4462 
-4474 NRGSKLAKDN
+4474 
-4484 NVANILR
+4484 
-4491 EALSS
+4491 SS
-4496 STSNAINN
+4496 S
-4504 ANAVSNEFTWADKA
+4504 SNEFTWADKA
-4518 DNSFEVSTKGG
+4518 DNSFEVSTKGD
-4529 KGSIEGDKRF
+4529 ERF
-4539 SALNAKFKPG
+4539 SALNATFKPG
-4549 TIVDGEN
+4549 TVIDGVN
-4556 VGGKTIEDVYQDIIK
+4556 VGGRTIEDVYQKVIK
-4571 KSGKGQAPSKD
+4571 KSGKGQAPAKD
-4582 SKLYKPYNIKH
+4582 SKLYNE
-4593 KLITPFTRQLALL
+4593 
-4606 GRQPVISKDF
+4606 S
-4616 GYILE
+4616 
-4621 ADKKRKDVNK
+4621 
-4631 ITKRSNSYIIFKA
+4631 
-4644 LTELSGF
+4644 
-4651 PDVNIDK
+4651 
-4658 LDVSED
+4658 
-4664 TKSKIYDAQRV
+4664 
-4675 IKNAKSYDPL
+4675 L
-4685 KLIRI
+4685 K
-4690 SDNEAKELAKD
+4690 
-4701 YYNIQKLHTDIMR
+4701 
-4714 VIVKEV
+4714 
-4720 WGLTM
+4720 
-4725 KTSPSTFS
+4725 
-4733 AKDLTSEGDSELLQT
+4733 T
-4748 KEDKEDFS
+4748 KEDREDFS
-4756 YYVAYLPLW
+4756 YTKGYLPLW
-4765 QKWARQNPELI
+4765 QEWARQNPELI
-4776 EELRKK
+4776 EELREK

-4789 DRFANTRVS
+4789 DMFANTRVS

-4824 ELGKKRQNECK
+4824 ELGEKRQIECKQL

>member
-70 SRLSDLGLDKDLL
+70 SRLSDLGLDRDLL

-171 ELAGASTV
+171 ELAGASAV

-217 AASAVSNTAESMY
+217 TASAVSNTAESMY
-230 NLATKGEYKSN
+230 NLATKGEYKSDYN
-241 YDNLDALYDYRKMEE
+241 NLDALYDYRKMEE
-256 NMDVSYYNST
+256 NMDVPYYKST
-266 IKQGKGVFNNL
+266 IKQDKGAFNNL

-295 AYGRALG
+295 TYGRALG

-339 GVMMFTGAINTLVE
+339 GIMMFTGAINTLVE

-403 STIDRVT
+403 STIDRIT

-458 VTDADTWKQA
+458 VTDADAWKQA

-483 FVQSRTK
+483 FVHSKTK

-532 EALNTIYND
+532 EVLNTIYND

-568 RDQDDYIKSTENGAQ
+568 RDQDDYIKSTENGVQ

-590 ELLKQSMTITTKDGE
+590 DLLKKSMTITTKDGE

-681 NRERNKV
+681 NRERNKA

-703 RDAFDAF
+703 KDAFNEF

-717 DFLKNSINSIKES
+717 DLLKNSINSIKES
-730 KNSDDVD
+730 KTNDDVD
-737 NSYKTAVEG
+737 NSYKTAVKG

-778 LLDQAYKTQIKR
+778 LLDQAYKTQIKK

-797 VKDLLDKNIN
+797 VKNLLNENIN
-807 TAKQLAEIV
+807 TRKQLAEIV
-816 RIATERAAAEAR
+816 RIAAERAAAEAR

-884 TEELNNTPINET
+884 TDELNNTPINET
-896 DTRESLKNQLAD
+896 DVRESLKNQLAD

-928 DNVYNPINFDLSS
+928 DNVYNPIDLDLSS

-953 TYALDTTGTKRSNK
+953 TYALDTAGTKRSNK

-1033 TESKASVAPKAPNT
+1033 TESKASVAPKAPNI

-1089 QNEKWAKKLFSKLL
+1089 QNEKWAKKLFSKLV

-1113 NLSDSDRNKLL
+1113 NLNDSDRNKLL

-1133 VNKSYKNVVYTFS
+1133 VNKNYKNVVYTFS
-1146 DTSEI
+1146 DVSEI
-1151 KTSLILRMLSNNGK
+1151 KTALIIRILSNNGK

-1186 SNNLKSALKLKN
+1186 SNNLKNALKLKN
-1198 TKDGLAFPDG
+1198 TKDGLVFPDG

-1271 SKELS
+1271 SKELA
-1276 DIIAKIFADIA
+1276 DILAKIFADIA

-1364 ESVAKFSLW
+1364 ESIAKFSLW

-1390 ESDTIEHGF
+1390 ESDTIEQGF
-1399 SIIDTDGKALVN
+1399 SIIGTDGKALVN
-1411 FRKGQS
+1411 FRKGES

-1461 IPVDSKGVDSGSK
+1461 IPVDTKSGNS
-1474 STDKES
+1474 ES
-1480 VPVKTEINLN
+1480 APVKTEINLN

-1503 DGTSIVAKISGSQ
+1503 DGTSIVAKIENRQ
-1516 KYANQVG
+1516 RYANKVG

-1533 TDGRE
+1533 IDGRE

-1629 EAGALTKPK
+1629 EAGALNKPK

-1782 VYKIAKLSSNEGRF
+1782 VYKIAKLSSNEDRF

-1835 EIYNYFREGKL
+1835 EIYNNFRADKL
-1846 KLRVRK
+1846 GLRVRK
-1852 NKEVVKDA
+1852 NKEVVKDD

-1878 EAAGITPEMTGMQ
+1878 EAAGITPEMTGME
-1891 RKKPRGKFG
+1891 RKKPKGKFG
-1900 SFNRKPS
+1900 SFNRKAS
-1907 IPMQTSENDKISYNL
+1907 VPMQTSVNDKVSYNL

-1948 KIIGESGRPGWAWS
+1948 KVIGESGRPGWAWS

-2092 NRYTNSDV
+2092 NRYTNADV
-2100 PLSIN
+2100 PLTIN
-2105 GITLHRIY
+2105 GITFQRIY

-2118 TNVVNTLTAMTIDV
+2118 TNIVNTLTAMTIDV

-2258 YDPVTLLPMYINP
+2258 YDPVTLLPMYVNP

-2321 YDILTATDED
+2321 YEILTMSDED

-2405 ELLKNAVKRYK
+2405 KLLKNAAKRYR
-2416 ALADKSKKSSFLRG
+2416 ALAEKFKKKKFLEG

-2443 LNSIDIAVDSNTIGV
+2443 LNSIDISVDSNTIGV

-2464 KDSNLNRAISNLL
+2464 KDSDLNRALSNLL

-2501 IQKLINDD
+2501 IQKLIKDD

-2770 GFFDINNKTLRKRI
+2770 EFFDINNKALRKRI

-2800 NQKLIAGNE
+2800 NQKLISGNE

-2837 ILLPNK
+2837 NLLPNK
-2843 LIKSNEKIDLATAI
+2843 LIKSKQTEKIDLATAI

-2966 EKRIGRFANMT
+2966 EKGIGRFANMT

-3177 AEYEFDDK
+3177 AEYEFDGK

-3441 YEAVGGK
+3441 YESVGGK
-3448 LYKVEF
+3448 LYKIEF
-3454 IDDFEGY
+3454 IDNFEGY

-3475 LEKLYNYNY
+3475 LEKLYDYNY

-3491 YKKALED
+3491 YKKALD
-3498 VPKILGNVLADI
+3498 DIPKILGSARTDVT
-3510 HRNGN
+3510 RNGN

-3528 EKYSAFIGN
+3528 EKYSAFIG
-3537 KKFNSIL
+3537 KRKFDSII

-3554 IMKLSSSFKLESRKK
+3554 IMKLASSFKLESRKK

-3578 RGKTKWELNNSSQVE
+3578 RGKSKWELNNSSQVE

-3699 SVSRNLVALIPNI
+3699 YVSRNLVALIPNI

-3799 KERRDTKWRDA
+3799 KDRRDTKWRDA
-3810 ISSKYIKNAKLSKSF
+3810 IASKYIKNAKLSKSF

-4012 NINLKDMYYGDNTI
+4012 NINLKDMFYGDNTI

-4235 LFKDGDGE
+4235 LFKDSNGE

-4311 VEEDEDSVSNDEQT
+4311 VEEDEDSVSKEEQT
-4325 TDSTSQ
+4325 NDGTSQ

-4393 EEQNAYSKRAK
+4393 EEQEAYSKSTK

-4518 DNSFEVSTKGG
+4518 DNSYEVSTKGG

-4539 SALNAKFKPG
+4539 SAKNATFKPG
-4549 TIVDGEN
+4549 TVIDGVDVSN
-4556 VGGKTIEDVYQDIIK
+4556 MSIEDVYQDIIK

-4582 SKLYKPYNIKH
+4582 SRLNLLNSDNYSTTFKNFPEGVTNVFYNADDEVPRVVFKAPNGEIGLIQYENKKWRISRKQKSPKGEDVFYSEQSSPEVIDKVVSRFIPNKFREYVESGQIYKDN
-4593 KLITPFTRQLALL
+4593 
-4606 GRQPVISKDF
+4606 VKDF
-4616 GYILE
+4616 QDNKGRVQNFFRENYNVHLINQYFLE
-4621 ADKKRKDVNK
+4621 KGKH
-4631 ITKRSNSYIIFKA
+4631 
-4644 LTELSGF
+4644 E
-4651 PDVNIDK
+4651 
-4658 LDVSED
+4658 
-4664 TKSKIYDAQRV
+4664 
-4675 IKNAKSYDPL
+4675 
-4685 KLIRI
+4685 
-4690 SDNEAKELAKD
+4690 
-4701 YYNIQKLHTDIMR
+4701 
-4714 VIVKEV
+4714 
-4720 WGLTM
+4720 
-4725 KTSPSTFS
+4725 TF
-4733 AKDLTSEGDSELLQT
+4733 
-4748 KEDKEDFS
+4748 EDFS
-4756 YYVAYLPLW
+4756 YYEAYLPLW
-4765 QKWARQNPELI
+4765 QEWARQNPELI
-4776 EELRKK
+4776 EELREK

-4789 DRFANTRVS
+4789 DMFANTRVS

-4824 ELGKKRQNECK
+4824 ELGEKRQKLCGV

>member
-1 MYPNFD
+1 
-7 TITNNPEGLKN
+7 
-18 YQIGYAAYKSLPSFI
+18 
-33 NDNFKEGLSNEETE
+33 
-47 SVALFNAIKNNEFIT
+47 
-62 ADEFGSEK
+62 
-70 SRLSDLGLDKDLL
+70 
-83 GNTLLRK
+83 
-90 SLGYLSSK
+90 
-98 DELDKFADNTEGN
+98 
-111 TRNNFM
+111 
-117 KIMKGRTDEVLKQL
+117 
-131 KDKEEGDFQV
+131 
-141 YSYFVPTV
+141 
-149 DPETG
+149 
-154 ELTLKQV
+154 
-161 VGTKEALGKI
+161 
-171 ELAGASTV
+171 
-179 NSYGP
+179 
-184 KQFSSGNGLAGFAT
+184 
-198 GITKGF
+198 
-204 ASGIHDI
+204 
-211 YPSVLG
+211 
-217 AASAVSNTAESMY
+217 
-230 NLATKGEYKSN
+230 
-241 YDNLDALYDYRKMEE
+241 
-256 NMDVSYYNST
+256 
-266 IKQGKGVFNNL
+266 
-277 ESFGAALGNGLS
+277 
-289 SLVGYA
+289 
-295 AYGRALG
+295 
-302 GLGFGTLGSM
+302 
-312 WGAGMI
+312 
-318 LNGGEAY
+318 
-325 QAAKE
+325 
-330 AGLDDASAA
+330 
-339 GVMMFTGAINTLVE
+339 
-353 QKLGSNKLLQWLATG
+353 
-368 KSGKTAARA
+368 
-377 IVNEVGGD
+377 
-385 ISKLSD
+385 
-391 RNIQNKIANGIV
+391 
-403 STIDRVT
+403 
-410 NAGII
+410 
-415 GSAFEEGLEEGIQS
+415 
-429 TVKSNVEFLYDKFIA
+429 
-444 NSDAEVGKGKFGTD
+444 
-458 VTDADTWKQA
+458 
-468 VEEAGIGAIIGGIGG
+468 
-483 FVQSRTK
+483 
-490 EDTSIIPYIASGE
+490 
-503 YESLM
+503 
-508 AGLNLALSKGA
+508 
-519 ISQEQYDGVKNRA
+519 
-532 EALNTIYND
+532 
-541 NKSLFAQ
+541 
-548 VASQDKDK
+548 
-556 QMELSEIVMKQL
+556 
-568 RDQDDYIKSTENGAQ
+568 
-583 DNYQKFN
+583 
-590 ELLKQSMTITTKDGE
+590 
-605 SFAIS
+605 
-610 TANRFEESLRNAGRK
+610 
-625 EEANIISTSR
+625 
-635 NDAKKK
+635 
-641 IKDILPK
+641 
-648 PKKFK
+648 
-653 DDNERVGWI
+653 
-662 QTKKQIEDFIY
+662 
-673 KANIDLQL
+673 
-681 NRERNKV
+681 
-688 YLAENKKQLAENQEL
+688 
-703 RDAFDAF
+703 
-710 LETSGYS
+710 
-717 DFLKNSINSIKES
+717 
-730 KNSDDVD
+730 
-737 NSYKTAVEG
+737 
-746 LISKLTSFAK
+746 
-756 DNAGIIGIK
+756 
-765 DFIQNQLDLNASQ
+765 
-778 LLDQAYKTQIKR
+778 
-790 LTTDNTE
+790 
-797 VKDLLDKNIN
+797 
-807 TAKQLAEIV
+807 
-816 RIATERAAAEAR
+816 
-828 VKQIDDYYN
+828 
-837 SEEYKNKLDSVI
+837 
-849 NDDNTSEEDKV
+849 
-860 LYQNAK
+860 
-866 NGSIDAQIEILNR
+866 
-879 EKKLL
+879 
-884 TEELNNTPINET
+884 
-896 DTRESLKNQLAD
+896 
-908 YNEKE
+908 
-913 KYLNKKKIE
+913 
-922 ADKEAA
+922 
-928 DNVYNPINFDLSS
+928 
-941 YGSNVLVDENGE
+941 
-953 TYALDTTGTKRSNK
+953 
-967 NGFSFTLVN
+967 
-976 SKNNEKIEVKQQDLL
+976 
-991 KYKDNNTGE
+991 
-1000 SLAMLANR
+1000 
-1008 LEEEYQKSLSSDKDL
+1008 
-1023 KGTPGDDYEP
+1023 
-1033 TESKASVAPKAPNT
+1033 
-1047 SVVARLAADSKFNS
+1047 
-1061 IINNPKTDVS
+1061 
-1071 KFSIEL
+1071 
-1077 EVSKNI
+1077 
-1083 DNLDGY
+1083 
-1089 QNEKWAKKLFSKLL
+1089 
-1103 ESSNPVEDFN
+1103 
-1113 NLSDSDRNKLL
+1113 
-1124 KFLPIQGTI
+1124 
-1133 VNKSYKNVVYTFS
+1133 
-1146 DTSEI
+1146 
-1151 KTSLILRMLSNNGK
+1151 
-1165 LSIPAGS
+1165 
-1172 IKRTAG
+1172 
-1178 YLNYQKGE
+1178 
-1186 SNNLKSALKLKN
+1186 
-1198 TKDGLAFPDG
+1198 
-1208 SPVRIGIADSTGAIF
+1208 
-1223 YPSTDPSSDSLSV
+1223 
-1236 ANATGTP
+1236 
-1243 GSPYLIIPASYQ
+1243 
-1255 LTGEEGYVAKL
+1255 
-1266 NPSKI
+1266 
-1271 SKELS
+1271 
-1276 DIIAKIFADIA
+1276 
-1287 AKKINLSDAISE
+1287 
-1299 DNDYNIKLEE
+1299 
-1309 AGYLTYGK
+1309 
-1317 LLNQLIFF
+1317 
-1325 GDRTIKSTREPNKI
+1325 
-1339 LYIDYKNGGLIKYGA
+1339 
-1354 NQDVLDPSSK
+1354 
-1364 ESVAKFSLW
+1364 
-1373 ISSNKNYSL
+1373 
-1382 SRKSLNGV
+1382 
-1390 ESDTIEHGF
+1390 
-1399 SIIDTDGKALVN
+1399 
-1411 FRKGQS
+1411 
-1417 YLNSIISNGF
+1417 
-1427 INTDL
+1427 
-1432 SIDKGLINKSYLYI
+1432 
-1446 DNLPAPSTKKVTSDN
+1446 
-1461 IPVDSKGVDSGSK
+1461 
-1474 STDKES
+1474 
-1480 VPVKTEINLN
+1480 
-1490 ETPLTNDQLKALP
+1490 
-1503 DGTSIVAKISGSQ
+1503 
-1516 KYANQVG
+1516 
-1523 LIKKGNKLVS
+1523 
-1533 TDGRE
+1533 
-1538 LVDLDSENVDKD
+1538 
-1550 TRKALVDEFNKKI
+1550 
-1563 DEIVQYENE
+1563 
-1572 HPESSMEEE
+1572 MEEE
-1581 DGKKVRV
+1581 NGKKVRV
-1588 SSIGLKINTTRFVKE
+1588 SSVGLKINTKRLVKQVKKDE
-1603 GVYET
+1603 SLSDDDEDNIESIYEE
-1608 IPDYYKK
+1608 IPDYYKA
-1615 ISKVKIST
+1615 ISKVRIST
-1623 PAPVKN
+1623 HEPVKN

-1638 KDSKKAQVNTN
+1638 KDSKKAQANTN
-1649 SFGLSLSNPFVSVEQ
+1649 SFGLSLSNPFTSVEQ
-1664 TDEVK
+1664 TNEVK

-1731 LNLGKYSSTTSEQPN
+1731 LNLGKYSSTVSKQSN
-1746 PIESKKDKEL
+1746 PTESKKDKEL

-1771 AASDDITVETP
+1771 TVSDDITVETP

-1852 NKEVVKDA
+1852 NKEVVKDD

-1907 IPMQTSENDKISYNL
+1907 VPMQTSANDKVSYNL

-2092 NRYTNSDV
+2092 NRYTNADV

-2105 GITLHRIY
+2105 GITLQRIY

-2118 TNVVNTLTAMTIDV
+2118 TNIVNTLTAMTIDV

-2236 SAKENAQADVRI
+2236 SAKENSQADVRI

-2258 YDPVTLLPMYINP
+2258 YDPVTLLPMYVNP

-2738 NYHYIMKGNM
+2738 NYHYIIKGNM
-2748 KLTGN
+2748 RLTGN
-2753 GYKFRYFI
+2753 GYKFRYFT

-2770 GFFDINNKTLRKRI
+2770 EFFDINNKALRKRI

-2800 NQKLIAGNE
+2800 NQKLISGNE

-2837 ILLPNK
+2837 NLLPNK
-2843 LIKSNEKIDLATAI
+2843 LIKSKQTEKIDLATAI

-2883 GSKNYQ
+2883 GSKTYQ

-2929 FSSNIVESKVMYDEM
+2929 FSSNIVKSKVMYDEM

-2977 DEQIKEEALKEAD
+2977 DEQIEKEAKKEAD

-3177 AEYEFDDK
+3177 AEYEFDGK

-3475 LEKLYNYNY
+3475 LEKIYNYNY

-3491 YKKALED
+3491 YKKAIED
-3498 VPKILGNVLADI
+3498 IPKILQSALVDVN
-3510 HRNGN
+3510 RNGN

-3537 KKFNSIL
+3537 RKFNSII

-3620 TDALKVAVNDVDKYS
+3620 TDALKVAVNDVDTYS

-3788 RRSSSKIGISK
+3788 RRSSSKIGITK

-3810 ISSKYIKNAKLSKSF
+3810 IASKYIKNAKLSKSF
-3825 YDDLD
+3825 YNDLD
-3830 SGKLNIEWKGNKYNA
+3830 SGKLEIEWNGNKYNA

-4012 NINLKDMYYGDNTI
+4012 NINLKDMFYGDNTI

-4043 FELADNMLL
+4043 FKLADNMLL

-4082 YTYAWRDLLEH
+4082 YTYAWRDLLEND
-4093 SDPEIRKIAKELIVY
+4093 DPEIRKIAKELIVY

-4123 LDLVPFEVLGNLSY
+4123 LD
-4137 TKDGVDYTYNQHLK
+4137 
-4151 DLLKR
+4151 
-4156 SNSNTLDFNKYM
+4156 
-4168 EYAFKASKDN
+4168 
-4178 DDIVQPVQSYSS
+4178 
-4190 SSLSSEQVE
+4190 
-4199 NGKTIY
+4199 
-4205 FTAVNGDLVTA
+4205 
-4216 DKTPL
+4216 
-4221 PFLKKDD
+4221 
-4228 NLYKLVG
+4228 
-4235 LFKDGDGE
+4235 
-4243 VEPVYAL
+4243 
-4250 TDSINYKERGFT
+4250 
-4262 INEGT
+4262 
-4267 NKSTINDGED
+4267 
-4277 YTDLSVPFT
+4277 
-4286 NKFKDNRQ
+4286 
-4294 FIKIDN
+4294 
-4300 IFDIEDTYSAP
+4300 
-4311 VEEDEDSVSNDEQT
+4311 
-4325 TDSTSQ
+4325 
-4331 NNNVLPI
+4331 
-4338 TKIISGGQTGVDTI
+4338 
-4352 GLQVAKELGIE
+4352 
-4363 TGGTAPK
+4363 
-4370 GFLREEGID
+4370 
-4379 NEDIRSYNLVEITD
+4379 
-4393 EEQNAYSKRAK
+4393 
-4404 KYDPY
+4404 
-4409 TGRTDLNVR
+4409 
-4418 NSDGTV
+4418 
-4424 YFYTSEDKRGFEATE
+4424 
-4439 RSAIQHKKPFL
+4439 
-4450 PNPTAEELREWI
+4450 
-4462 IKNNIKTLNVAG
+4462 
-4474 NRGSKLAKDN
+4474 
-4484 NVANILR
+4484 
-4491 EALSS
+4491 
-4496 STSNAINN
+4496 
-4504 ANAVSNEFTWADKA
+4504 
-4518 DNSFEVSTKGG
+4518 
-4529 KGSIEGDKRF
+4529 
-4539 SALNAKFKPG
+4539 
-4549 TIVDGEN
+4549 
-4556 VGGKTIEDVYQDIIK
+4556 
-4571 KSGKGQAPSKD
+4571 
-4582 SKLYKPYNIKH
+4582 
-4593 KLITPFTRQLALL
+4593 
-4606 GRQPVISKDF
+4606 
-4616 GYILE
+4616 
-4621 ADKKRKDVNK
+4621 
-4631 ITKRSNSYIIFKA
+4631 
-4644 LTELSGF
+4644 
-4651 PDVNIDK
+4651 
-4658 LDVSED
+4658 
-4664 TKSKIYDAQRV
+4664 
-4675 IKNAKSYDPL
+4675 
-4685 KLIRI
+4685 
-4690 SDNEAKELAKD
+4690 
-4701 YYNIQKLHTDIMR
+4701 
-4714 VIVKEV
+4714 
-4720 WGLTM
+4720 
-4725 KTSPSTFS
+4725 
-4733 AKDLTSEGDSELLQT
+4733 
-4748 KEDKEDFS
+4748 
-4756 YYVAYLPLW
+4756 
-4765 QKWARQNPELI
+4765 
-4776 EELRKK
+4776 
-4782 AKGKVLT
+4782 
-4789 DRFANTRVS
+4789 
-4798 QARALADILNSTANT
+4798 
-4813 SNNDNTINELA
+4813 
-4824 ELGKKRQNECK
+4824 

>member
-266 IKQGKGVFNNL
+266 IKQDKGAFNNL

-302 GLGFGTLGSM
+302 GLGFGALGSM

-403 STIDRVT
+403 STIDRIT

-483 FVQSRTK
+483 FVHSRTK
-490 EDTSIIPYIASGE
+490 ENTSIIPYIASGE

-532 EALNTIYND
+532 EVLNTIYND

-568 RDQDDYIKSTENGAQ
+568 RDQDDYIKSTENGVQ

-662 QTKKQIEDFIY
+662 KTKKQIEDFIY

-797 VKDLLDKNIN
+797 VKNLLDKNIN

-928 DNVYNPINFDLSS
+928 DNVYNSVDINSIDSDLMA
-941 YGSNVLVDENGE
+941 YNNDKFVDENGNVY
-953 TYALDTTGTKRSNK
+953 TLDLSNTKRSNK
-967 NGFSFTLVN
+967 YGFSFTLID
-976 SKNNEKIEVKQQDLL
+976 SNNNKIEVKQQDLL
-991 KYKDNNTGE
+991 KYRTADDSM
-1000 SLAMLANR
+1000 SLSTTASIF
-1008 LEEEYQKSLSSDKDL
+1008 EENYQKSLSSGKDL
-1023 KGTPGDDYEP
+1023 KGTTGDDYEP

-1047 SVVARLAADSKFNS
+1047 SVVARLSADSKFNS

-1089 QNEKWAKKLFSKLL
+1089 QNEKWAKKLFSKLV

-1133 VNKSYKNVVYTFS
+1133 VNKNYKNVVYTFS

-1151 KTSLILRMLSNNGK
+1151 KTALILRMISNNGK

-1186 SNNLKSALKLKN
+1186 SNNLKNALKLKN
-1198 TKDGLAFPDG
+1198 TKNGLVFPDG

-1271 SKELS
+1271 SKGLA
-1276 DIIAKIFADIA
+1276 DILAKIFADIA

-1309 AGYLTYGK
+1309 VGYLTYGK
-1317 LLNQLIFF
+1317 FLNQLIFF

-1364 ESVAKFSLW
+1364 ESIAKFSLW

-1390 ESDTIEHGF
+1390 ESDTIEQGF
-1399 SIIDTDGKALVN
+1399 SIIGTDGKTLVN
-1411 FRKGQS
+1411 FRKGES

-1432 SIDKGLINKSYLYI
+1432 SIDKGLISNSYLYI
-1446 DNLPAPSTKKVTSDN
+1446 DSLPAPSTNKVTSDN
-1461 IPVDSKGVDSGSK
+1461 IPVDTKTVDSGSK
-1474 STDKES
+1474 SGGSES
-1480 VPVKTEINLN
+1480 APIKTEINLN

-1503 DGTSIVAKISGSQ
+1503 DDTSIVAKIKNRQ
-1516 KYANQVG
+1516 TYANEVG
-1523 LIKKGNKLVS
+1523 LVKKGNKLVS
-1533 TDGRE
+1533 RDGRE

-1581 DGKKVRV
+1581 NGKKVRV
-1588 SSIGLKINTTRFVKE
+1588 SSVGLKINTKRLVKQVKKDE
-1603 GVYET
+1603 SLSDDDEDNIESIYEE
-1608 IPDYYKK
+1608 IPDYYKA
-1615 ISKVKIST
+1615 ISKVRIST
-1623 PAPVKN
+1623 HEPVKN

-1638 KDSKKAQVNTN
+1638 KDSKKAQANTN
-1649 SFGLSLSNPFVSVEQ
+1649 SFGLSLSNPFTSVEQ
-1664 TDEVK
+1664 TNEVK

-1731 LNLGKYSSTTSEQPN
+1731 LNLGKYSSTVSKQSN
-1746 PIESKKDKEL
+1746 PTESKKDKEL

-1771 AASDDITVETP
+1771 TVSDDITVETP

-1852 NKEVVKDA
+1852 NKEVVKDD

-1907 IPMQTSENDKISYNL
+1907 VPMQTSENDKISYNL

-2105 GITLHRIY
+2105 GITLQRIY

-2236 SAKENAQADVRI
+2236 SAKENSQADVRI

-2738 NYHYIMKGNM
+2738 NYHYIIKGNM
-2748 KLTGN
+2748 RLTGN
-2753 GYKFRYFI
+2753 GYKFRYFT

-2770 GFFDINNKTLRKRI
+2770 KFFDINNKALRKRI

-2800 NQKLIAGNE
+2800 NQKLISGNE

-2837 ILLPNK
+2837 NLLPNK
-2843 LIKSNEKIDLATAI
+2843 LIKSKQTEKIDLATAI

-2977 DEQIKEEALKEAD
+2977 DEQIEKEAKKEAD

-3177 AEYEFDDK
+3177 AEYEFDGK

-3475 LEKLYNYNY
+3475 LEKIYNYNY

-3491 YKKALED
+3491 YKKAIED
-3498 VPKILGNVLADI
+3498 IPKILQSALVDVN
-3510 HRNGN
+3510 RNGN

-3537 KKFNSIL
+3537 RKFNSII

-3554 IMKLSSSFKLESRKK
+3554 VMKLSSSFKLESRKK

-3799 KERRDTKWRDA
+3799 KDRRDTKWRDV
-3810 ISSKYIKNAKLSKSF
+3810 ISNKYIKNAKLSKSF
-3825 YDDLD
+3825 YNDLD
-3830 SGKLNIEWKGNKYNA
+3830 SGKLEIEWKGNKYNA

-3924 DDVHFTNAE
+3924 DDIHFTNAE

-4012 NINLKDMYYGDNTI
+4012 NINLKDMFYGDNTI

-4043 FELADNMLL
+4043 FKLTDNMLL

-4082 YTYAWRDLLEH
+4082 YTYAWRDLLEND
-4093 SDPEIRKIAKELIVY
+4093 DPEIRKIAKELIVY

-4168 EYAFKASKDN
+4168 EYAFKASMDN

-4267 NKSTINDGED
+4267 NKSTINDGKD

-4311 VEEDEDSVSNDEQT
+4311 VEEDEDSVSNEEQT
-4325 TDSTSQ
+4325 TDSTS
-4331 NNNVLPI
+4331 
-4338 TKIISGGQTGVDTI
+4338 
-4352 GLQVAKELGIE
+4352 
-4363 TGGTAPK
+4363 
-4370 GFLREEGID
+4370 EE
-4379 NEDIRSYNLVEITD
+4379 N
-4393 EEQNAYSKRAK
+4393 
-4404 KYDPY
+4404 
-4409 TGRTDLNVR
+4409 
-4418 NSDGTV
+4418 
-4424 YFYTSEDKRGFEATE
+4424 
-4439 RSAIQHKKPFL
+4439 
-4450 PNPTAEELREWI
+4450 
-4462 IKNNIKTLNVAG
+4462 
-4474 NRGSKLAKDN
+4474 
-4484 NVANILR
+4484 
-4491 EALSS
+4491 SS
-4496 STSNAINN
+4496 S
-4504 ANAVSNEFTWADKA
+4504 SNEFTWADKS
-4518 DNSFEVSTKGG
+4518 DNSYEVSTK
-4529 KGSIEGDKRF
+4529 GDKRF
-4539 SALNAKFKPG
+4539 SALVATFKEG
-4549 TIVDGEN
+4549 TMIYGEN
-4556 VGGKTIEDVYQDIIK
+4556 VGGKTIEDVYQSVIK
-4571 KSGKGQAPSKD
+4571 KSGKGQAPAKD
-4582 SKLYKPYNIKH
+4582 SKLYNE
-4593 KLITPFTRQLALL
+4593 
-4606 GRQPVISKDF
+4606 S
-4616 GYILE
+4616 
-4621 ADKKRKDVNK
+4621 
-4631 ITKRSNSYIIFKA
+4631 
-4644 LTELSGF
+4644 
-4651 PDVNIDK
+4651 
-4658 LDVSED
+4658 
-4664 TKSKIYDAQRV
+4664 
-4675 IKNAKSYDPL
+4675 L
-4685 KLIRI
+4685 K
-4690 SDNEAKELAKD
+4690 
-4701 YYNIQKLHTDIMR
+4701 
-4714 VIVKEV
+4714 
-4720 WGLTM
+4720 
-4725 KTSPSTFS
+4725 
-4733 AKDLTSEGDSELLQT
+4733 T
-4748 KEDKEDFS
+4748 KEDREDFS
-4756 YYVAYLPLW
+4756 YTEGYLPLW
-4765 QKWARQNPELI
+4765 QEWARQNPELI
-4776 EELRKK
+4776 EELREK

-4789 DRFANTRVS
+4789 DMFANTRVS

>member
-70 SRLSDLGLDKDLL
+70 SRLSDLGLDRDLL

-171 ELAGASTV
+171 ELAGASAV

-184 KQFSSGNGLAGFAT
+184 KQFSSGNGLAGFAS

-230 NLATKGEYKSN
+230 NLATKGEYKSDYN
-241 YDNLDALYDYRKMEE
+241 NLDALYDYRKMEE
-256 NMDVSYYNST
+256 NMDVPYYKST
-266 IKQGKGVFNNL
+266 IKQDKGAFNNL

-295 AYGRALG
+295 TYGRALG

-403 STIDRVT
+403 STIDRIT

-483 FVQSRTK
+483 FVHSKTK

-532 EALNTIYND
+532 EVLNTIYND

-568 RDQDDYIKSTENGAQ
+568 RDQDDYIKSTENGVQ

-590 ELLKQSMTITTKDGE
+590 DLLKKSMTITTKDGE

-662 QTKKQIEDFIY
+662 KTKKQIEDFIY

-681 NRERNKV
+681 NRERNKA

-703 RDAFDAF
+703 RDAFDTF

-717 DFLKNSINSIKES
+717 DLLKNSINSIKES
-730 KNSDDVD
+730 KTSDDVD
-737 NSYKTAVEG
+737 NSYKTAVKG

-778 LLDQAYKTQIKR
+778 LLDQAYKTQIKK

-797 VKDLLDKNIN
+797 VKNLLNENIN
-807 TAKQLAEIV
+807 TRKQLAEIV
-816 RIATERAAAEAR
+816 RIAAERAAAEAR

-896 DTRESLKNQLAD
+896 DVRESLKNQLAD

-928 DNVYNPINFDLSS
+928 DNVYNPIDLDLSS

-1089 QNEKWAKKLFSKLL
+1089 QNEKWAKKLFSKLI

-1133 VNKSYKNVVYTFS
+1133 VNKNYKNVVYTFS
-1146 DTSEI
+1146 DVSEI
-1151 KTSLILRMLSNNGK
+1151 KTALIIRMLSNNGK

-1255 LTGEEGYVAKL
+1255 LTGEDGYVAKL

-1271 SKELS
+1271 SKELA
-1276 DIIAKIFADIA
+1276 DILAKIFADIA

-1364 ESVAKFSLW
+1364 ESIAKFSLW
-1373 ISSNKNYSL
+1373 ISNNKNYSL

-1390 ESDTIEHGF
+1390 ESDTIEQGF
-1399 SIIDTDGKALVN
+1399 SIIGTDGKALVN
-1411 FRKGQS
+1411 FRKGES

-1461 IPVDSKGVDSGSK
+1461 IPVDTKSGDSK
-1474 STDKES
+1474 SA
-1480 VPVKTEINLN
+1480 PVKTEINLN
-1490 ETPLTNDQLKALP
+1490 EAPLTNDQLKALP
-1503 DGTSIVAKISGSQ
+1503 DGTSIVAKIENRQ
-1516 KYANQVG
+1516 KYANKVG

-1533 TDGRE
+1533 IDGRE

-1615 ISKVKIST
+1615 ISKIKIST

-1629 EAGALTKPK
+1629 EAGALNKPK

-1702 MDMLG
+1702 MNMLG

-1771 AASDDITVETP
+1771 TVSDDITVETP
-1782 VYKIAKLSSNEGRF
+1782 VYKIAKLSSNEDRF

-1835 EIYNYFREGKL
+1835 EIYNNFRADKL
-1846 KLRVRK
+1846 GLRVRK
-1852 NKEVVKDA
+1852 NKEVVKDD

-1866 QVVQPSTPEELN
+1866 PVVQPSTPEELN
-1878 EAAGITPEMTGMQ
+1878 EAAGITPEMTGME
-1891 RKKPRGKFG
+1891 RKKPKGKFG
-1900 SFNRKPS
+1900 SFNRKAS
-1907 IPMQTSENDKISYNL
+1907 VPMQTSANDKVSYNL

-1948 KIIGESGRPGWAWS
+1948 KVIGESGRPGWAWA

-2092 NRYTNSDV
+2092 NRYTNADV

-2105 GITLHRIY
+2105 GITLDRIY

-2118 TNVVNTLTAMTIDV
+2118 TNIVNTLTAMTIDV

-2258 YDPVTLLPMYINP
+2258 YDPVTLLPMYVNP

-2321 YDILTATDED
+2321 YEILTMSDED

-2599 ARNKVHVDTM
+2599 ARNKVHVETM

-2770 GFFDINNKTLRKRI
+2770 EFFDINNKALRKRI

-2800 NQKLIAGNE
+2800 NQKLISGNE

-2837 ILLPNK
+2837 NLLPNK
-2843 LIKSNEKIDLATAI
+2843 LIKSKQTEKIDLATAI

-2950 TDDNHGLLWK
+2950 TDGNHGLLWK

-2966 EKRIGRFANMT
+2966 EKGIGRFANMT

-3177 AEYEFDDK
+3177 AEYEFDGK

-3441 YEAVGGK
+3441 YESVGGK
-3448 LYKVEF
+3448 LYKIEF

-3498 VPKILGNVLADI
+3498 IPKILGSARTDVT
-3510 HRNGN
+3510 RNGN

-3528 EKYSAFIGN
+3528 EKYSAFIG
-3537 KKFNSIL
+3537 KRKFDSII

-3554 IMKLSSSFKLESRKK
+3554 IMKLASSFKLESRKK

-3578 RGKTKWELNNSSQVE
+3578 RGKSKWELNNSSQVE

-3699 SVSRNLVALIPNI
+3699 YVSRNLVALIPNI

-3799 KERRDTKWRDA
+3799 KDRRDTKWRDA

-4012 NINLKDMYYGDNTI
+4012 NINLKDMFYGDNTI

-4093 SDPEIRKIAKELIVY
+4093 SDPEISKIAKELIVY

-4235 LFKDGDGE
+4235 LFKDSNGE

-4267 NKSTINDGED
+4267 NISTINDSKD

-4311 VEEDEDSVSNDEQT
+4311 VEEDEDSVSSDEQT

-4393 EEQNAYSKRAK
+4393 EEQEAYSKSTK

-4439 RSAIQHKKPFL
+4439 RSAIKHKKPFL

-4539 SALNAKFKPG
+4539 SAKNATFKPG
-4549 TIVDGEN
+4549 TVIDGVDVSN
-4556 VGGKTIEDVYQDIIK
+4556 MSIEDVYQDIIK

-4582 SKLYKPYNIKH
+4582 SRLNLLNSDNYSTTFKNFPEGVTNVFYNADDEVPRVVFKAPNGEIGLIQYENKKWRISRKQKSPKGEDVFYSEQLSPEVIDKVVSRFIPNKFREYVESGQIYKDN
-4593 KLITPFTRQLALL
+4593 
-4606 GRQPVISKDF
+4606 VKDF
-4616 GYILE
+4616 QDNKGRVQNFFRENYNVHLINQYFLE
-4621 ADKKRKDVNK
+4621 KGKH
-4631 ITKRSNSYIIFKA
+4631 
-4644 LTELSGF
+4644 E
-4651 PDVNIDK
+4651 
-4658 LDVSED
+4658 
-4664 TKSKIYDAQRV
+4664 
-4675 IKNAKSYDPL
+4675 
-4685 KLIRI
+4685 
-4690 SDNEAKELAKD
+4690 
-4701 YYNIQKLHTDIMR
+4701 
-4714 VIVKEV
+4714 
-4720 WGLTM
+4720 
-4725 KTSPSTFS
+4725 TF
-4733 AKDLTSEGDSELLQT
+4733 
-4748 KEDKEDFS
+4748 EDFS
-4756 YYVAYLPLW
+4756 YYEAYLPLW
-4765 QKWARQNPELI
+4765 QEWARQNPELI
-4776 EELRKK
+4776 EELREK

-4789 DRFANTRVS
+4789 DMFANTRVS

-4824 ELGKKRQNECK
+4824 ELGEKRQKLCGV

>member
-266 IKQGKGVFNNL
+266 IKQDKGAFNNL

-295 AYGRALG
+295 TYGRALG

-403 STIDRVT
+403 STIDRIT

-483 FVQSRTK
+483 FVHSRTK

-662 QTKKQIEDFIY
+662 KTKKQIEDFIY

-797 VKDLLDKNIN
+797 VKNLLDKNIN

-928 DNVYNPINFDLSS
+928 DNVYNSVDINSIDSDLMA
-941 YGSNVLVDENGE
+941 YNNDKFVDENGNVY
-953 TYALDTTGTKRSNK
+953 TLDLSNTKRSNK
-967 NGFSFTLVN
+967 YGFSFTLID
-976 SKNNEKIEVKQQDLL
+976 SNNNKIEVKQQDLL
-991 KYKDNNTGE
+991 KYRTADDSM
-1000 SLAMLANR
+1000 SLSTTASIF
-1008 LEEEYQKSLSSDKDL
+1008 EENYQKSLSSGKDL
-1023 KGTPGDDYEP
+1023 KGTTGDDYEP

-1047 SVVARLAADSKFNS
+1047 SVVARLSADSKFNS

-1089 QNEKWAKKLFSKLL
+1089 QNEKWAKKLFSELL

-1133 VNKSYKNVVYTFS
+1133 VNKNYKNVVYTFS

-1151 KTSLILRMLSNNGK
+1151 KTALILRMISNNGK

-1186 SNNLKSALKLKN
+1186 SNNLKNALKLKN
-1198 TKDGLAFPDG
+1198 TKDGLTFPDG

-1223 YPSTDPSSDSLSV
+1223 YPSADPSSDSLSV

-1325 GDRTIKSTREPNKI
+1325 GDRTIKSTREPNKV

-1364 ESVAKFSLW
+1364 ESIAKFSLW

-1399 SIIDTDGKALVN
+1399 SIIGADGKTLVN
-1411 FRKGQS
+1411 FRKGES

-1432 SIDKGLINKSYLYI
+1432 SIDKGLISNSYLYI
-1446 DNLPAPSTKKVTSDN
+1446 DSLPAPSTNKVTSDN
-1461 IPVDSKGVDSGSK
+1461 IPVDTKTVDSGSK
-1474 STDKES
+1474 SGGSES
-1480 VPVKTEINLN
+1480 APIKTEINLN

-1503 DGTSIVAKISGSQ
+1503 DDTSIVAKIKNRQ
-1516 KYANQVG
+1516 TYANEVG
-1523 LIKKGNKLVS
+1523 LVKKGNKLVS
-1533 TDGRE
+1533 RDGRE

-1581 DGKKVRV
+1581 NGKKVRV
-1588 SSIGLKINTTRFVKE
+1588 SSVGLKINTKRLVKQVKKDE
-1603 GVYET
+1603 SLSDDDEDNIESIYEE
-1608 IPDYYKK
+1608 IPDYYKA
-1615 ISKVKIST
+1615 ISKVRIST
-1623 PAPVKN
+1623 HEPVKN

-1638 KDSKKAQVNTN
+1638 KDSKKAQANTN
-1649 SFGLSLSNPFVSVEQ
+1649 SFGLSLSNPFTSVEQ
-1664 TDEVK
+1664 TNEVK

-1731 LNLGKYSSTTSEQPN
+1731 LNLGKYSSTVSKQSN
-1746 PIESKKDKEL
+1746 PTESKKDKEL

-1771 AASDDITVETP
+1771 TVSDDITVETP

-1852 NKEVVKDA
+1852 NKEVVKDD

-1907 IPMQTSENDKISYNL
+1907 VPMQTSANDKVSYNL

-2236 SAKENAQADVRI
+2236 SAKENSQADVRI

-2675 KEVIDAFTNYAIC
+2675 KEVIDVFTNYAIC

-2738 NYHYIMKGNM
+2738 NYHYIIKGNM
-2748 KLTGN
+2748 RLTGN
-2753 GYKFRYFI
+2753 GYKFRYFT

-2770 GFFDINNKTLRKRI
+2770 KFFDINNKALRKRI

-2800 NQKLIAGNE
+2800 NQKLISGNE

-2837 ILLPNK
+2837 NLLPNK
-2843 LIKSNEKIDLATAI
+2843 LIKSKQTEKIDLATAI

-2977 DEQIKEEALKEAD
+2977 DEQIEKEAKKEAD

-3177 AEYEFDDK
+3177 AEYEFDGK

-3475 LEKLYNYNY
+3475 LEKIYNYNY

-3491 YKKALED
+3491 YKKAIED
-3498 VPKILGNVLADI
+3498 IPKILQSALVDVN
-3510 HRNGN
+3510 RNGN

-3537 KKFNSIL
+3537 RKFNSII

-3554 IMKLSSSFKLESRKK
+3554 VMKLSSSFKLESRKK

-3620 TDALKVAVNDVDKYS
+3620 TDALKVAVNDVDTYS

-3799 KERRDTKWRDA
+3799 KERRDTKWRDV
-3810 ISSKYIKNAKLSKSF
+3810 ISNKYIKNAKLSKSF
-3825 YDDLD
+3825 YNDLD
-3830 SGKLNIEWKGNKYNA
+3830 SGKLEIEWKGNKYNA

-4012 NINLKDMYYGDNTI
+4012 NINLKDMFYGDNTI

-4043 FELADNMLL
+4043 FKLADNMLL

-4082 YTYAWRDLLEH
+4082 YTYAWRDLLEND
-4093 SDPEIRKIAKELIVY
+4093 DPEIRKIAKELIVY

-4267 NKSTINDGED
+4267 NTSTINDGED

-4300 IFDIEDTYSAP
+4300 VFDIEDTYSAP
-4311 VEEDEDSVSNDEQT
+4311 VEEDEDSVSNEEQT
-4325 TDSTSQ
+4325 TDSTS
-4331 NNNVLPI
+4331 
-4338 TKIISGGQTGVDTI
+4338 
-4352 GLQVAKELGIE
+4352 
-4363 TGGTAPK
+4363 
-4370 GFLREEGID
+4370 EE
-4379 NEDIRSYNLVEITD
+4379 N
-4393 EEQNAYSKRAK
+4393 
-4404 KYDPY
+4404 
-4409 TGRTDLNVR
+4409 
-4418 NSDGTV
+4418 
-4424 YFYTSEDKRGFEATE
+4424 
-4439 RSAIQHKKPFL
+4439 
-4450 PNPTAEELREWI
+4450 
-4462 IKNNIKTLNVAG
+4462 
-4474 NRGSKLAKDN
+4474 
-4484 NVANILR
+4484 
-4491 EALSS
+4491 SS
-4496 STSNAINN
+4496 S
-4504 ANAVSNEFTWADKA
+4504 SNEFTWADKA
-4518 DNSFEVSTKGG
+4518 DNSFEVSTKGD
-4529 KGSIEGDKRF
+4529 ERF
-4539 SALNAKFKPG
+4539 SALNATFKPG
-4549 TIVDGEN
+4549 TVIDGVN
-4556 VGGKTIEDVYQDIIK
+4556 VGGRTIEDVYQKVIK
-4571 KSGKGQAPSKD
+4571 KSGKGQAPAKD
-4582 SKLYKPYNIKH
+4582 SKLYNE
-4593 KLITPFTRQLALL
+4593 
-4606 GRQPVISKDF
+4606 S
-4616 GYILE
+4616 
-4621 ADKKRKDVNK
+4621 
-4631 ITKRSNSYIIFKA
+4631 
-4644 LTELSGF
+4644 
-4651 PDVNIDK
+4651 
-4658 LDVSED
+4658 
-4664 TKSKIYDAQRV
+4664 
-4675 IKNAKSYDPL
+4675 L
-4685 KLIRI
+4685 K
-4690 SDNEAKELAKD
+4690 
-4701 YYNIQKLHTDIMR
+4701 
-4714 VIVKEV
+4714 
-4720 WGLTM
+4720 
-4725 KTSPSTFS
+4725 
-4733 AKDLTSEGDSELLQT
+4733 T
-4748 KEDKEDFS
+4748 KEDREDFS
-4756 YYVAYLPLW
+4756 YTKGYLPLW
-4765 QKWARQNPELI
+4765 QEWARQNPELI
-4776 EELRKK
+4776 EELREK

-4789 DRFANTRVS
+4789 DMFANTRVS

-4824 ELGKKRQNECK
+4824 ELGEKRQIECKQL

>member
-184 KQFSSGNGLAGFAT
+184 KQFSSGNGLAGFAS

-211 YPSVLG
+211 YTSVLG

-266 IKQGKGVFNNL
+266 IKQDKGAFNNL

-302 GLGFGTLGSM
+302 GLGFGDLGSM

-339 GVMMFTGAINTLVE
+339 GVMMFTGSINTLVE

-403 STIDRVT
+403 STIDRIT

-483 FVQSRTK
+483 FVHSRTK

-662 QTKKQIEDFIY
+662 KTKKQIEDFIY

-797 VKDLLDKNIN
+797 VKNLLDKNIN

-884 TEELNNTPINET
+884 TDELNNTPINET

-928 DNVYNPINFDLSS
+928 DSVYNPVDINSIDSDLMA
-941 YGSNVLVDENGE
+941 YNNDKFVDENGNVY
-953 TYALDTTGTKRSNK
+953 TLDLSNTKRSNK
-967 NGFSFTLVN
+967 YGFSFTLID
-976 SKNNEKIEVKQQDLL
+976 SNNNKIEVKQQDLL
-991 KYKDNNTGE
+991 KYRTADDSM
-1000 SLAMLANR
+1000 SLSTTASIF
-1008 LEEEYQKSLSSDKDL
+1008 EENYQKSLSSGKDL
-1023 KGTPGDDYEP
+1023 KETPGDDYEP

-1047 SVVARLAADSKFNS
+1047 SVVARLSADSKFNS

-1089 QNEKWAKKLFSKLL
+1089 QNEKWAKKLFSKLI

-1133 VNKSYKNVVYTFS
+1133 VNKNYKNVVYTFS

-1151 KTSLILRMLSNNGK
+1151 KTALILRMISNNGK

-1186 SNNLKSALKLKN
+1186 SNNLKNALKLKN
-1198 TKDGLAFPDG
+1198 TKNGLVFPDG

-1364 ESVAKFSLW
+1364 ESIAKFSLW

-1390 ESDTIEHGF
+1390 ESDTIEQGF
-1399 SIIDTDGKALVN
+1399 SIIGTDGKALVN
-1411 FRKGQS
+1411 FRKGES

-1432 SIDKGLINKSYLYI
+1432 SIDKGLISKSYLYI
-1446 DNLPAPSTKKVTSDN
+1446 DSLPAPSTNKVTSDN
-1461 IPVDSKGVDSGSK
+1461 IPVDTKTVDSGSK
-1474 STDKES
+1474 SGGSES
-1480 VPVKTEINLN
+1480 APIKTEINLN
-1490 ETPLTNDQLKALP
+1490 ETPLTNGQLKALP
-1503 DGTSIVAKISGSQ
+1503 DDTSIVAKIKNRQ
-1516 KYANQVG
+1516 TYANEVG
-1523 LIKKGNKLVS
+1523 LVKKGNKLVS
-1533 TDGRE
+1533 RDGRE

-1581 DGKKVRV
+1581 NGKKVRV
-1588 SSIGLKINTTRFVKE
+1588 SSVGLKINTKRLVKQVKKDE
-1603 GVYET
+1603 SLSDDDEDNIESIYEE
-1608 IPDYYKK
+1608 IPDYYKA
-1615 ISKVKIST
+1615 ISKVRIST
-1623 PAPVKN
+1623 HEPVKN

-1649 SFGLSLSNPFVSVEQ
+1649 SFGLSLSNPFTSVEQ
-1664 TDEVK
+1664 TNEVK

-1746 PIESKKDKEL
+1746 PTESKKDKEL

-1771 AASDDITVETP
+1771 TVSDDITVETP

-1852 NKEVVKDA
+1852 NKEVVKDD

-1907 IPMQTSENDKISYNL
+1907 VPMQTSANDKVSYNL

-2236 SAKENAQADVRI
+2236 SAKENSQADVRI

-2405 ELLKNAVKRYK
+2405 ELLKDAASRYK

-2443 LNSIDIAVDSNTIGV
+2443 LNSIDISVDSNTIGV

-2738 NYHYIMKGNM
+2738 NYHYIIKGNM
-2748 KLTGN
+2748 RLTGN
-2753 GYKFRYFI
+2753 GYKFRYFT

-2770 GFFDINNKTLRKRI
+2770 EFFDINNKALRKRI

-2800 NQKLIAGNE
+2800 NQKLISGNE

-2837 ILLPNK
+2837 NLLPNK
-2843 LIKSNEKIDLATAI
+2843 LIKSKQTEKIDLATAI

-2929 FSSNIVESKVMYDEM
+2929 FSSNIVKSKVMYDEM

-2977 DEQIKEEALKEAD
+2977 DEQIEKEAKKEAD

-3177 AEYEFDDK
+3177 AEYEFDGK

-3441 YEAVGGK
+3441 YESVGGK

-3498 VPKILGNVLADI
+3498 VPKILGSVLADI

-3620 TDALKVAVNDVDKYS
+3620 TDALKVAVNDVDTYS

-3799 KERRDTKWRDA
+3799 KERRDTKWRDV
-3810 ISSKYIKNAKLSKSF
+3810 ISNKYIKNAKLSKSF
-3825 YDDLD
+3825 YNDLD
-3830 SGKLNIEWKGNKYNA
+3830 SGKLEIEWKGNKYNA

-4012 NINLKDMYYGDNTI
+4012 NINLKDMFYGDNTI

-4043 FELADNMLL
+4043 FKLTDNMLL

-4168 EYAFKASKDN
+4168 EYAFKASMDN

-4267 NKSTINDGED
+4267 NKSTINDGKD

-4311 VEEDEDSVSNDEQT
+4311 VEEDEDSVSNEEQT
-4325 TDSTSQ
+4325 TDSTS
-4331 NNNVLPI
+4331 
-4338 TKIISGGQTGVDTI
+4338 
-4352 GLQVAKELGIE
+4352 
-4363 TGGTAPK
+4363 
-4370 GFLREEGID
+4370 EE
-4379 NEDIRSYNLVEITD
+4379 N
-4393 EEQNAYSKRAK
+4393 
-4404 KYDPY
+4404 
-4409 TGRTDLNVR
+4409 
-4418 NSDGTV
+4418 
-4424 YFYTSEDKRGFEATE
+4424 
-4439 RSAIQHKKPFL
+4439 
-4450 PNPTAEELREWI
+4450 
-4462 IKNNIKTLNVAG
+4462 
-4474 NRGSKLAKDN
+4474 
-4484 NVANILR
+4484 
-4491 EALSS
+4491 SS
-4496 STSNAINN
+4496 S
-4504 ANAVSNEFTWADKA
+4504 SNEFTWADKS
-4518 DNSFEVSTKGG
+4518 DNSYEVSTK
-4529 KGSIEGDKRF
+4529 GDKRF
-4539 SALNAKFKPG
+4539 SALVATFKEG
-4549 TIVDGEN
+4549 TMIYGEN
-4556 VGGKTIEDVYQDIIK
+4556 VGGKTIEDVYQSVIK
-4571 KSGKGQAPSKD
+4571 KSGKGQAPAKD
-4582 SKLYKPYNIKH
+4582 SKLYNE
-4593 KLITPFTRQLALL
+4593 
-4606 GRQPVISKDF
+4606 S
-4616 GYILE
+4616 
-4621 ADKKRKDVNK
+4621 
-4631 ITKRSNSYIIFKA
+4631 
-4644 LTELSGF
+4644 
-4651 PDVNIDK
+4651 
-4658 LDVSED
+4658 
-4664 TKSKIYDAQRV
+4664 
-4675 IKNAKSYDPL
+4675 L
-4685 KLIRI
+4685 K
-4690 SDNEAKELAKD
+4690 
-4701 YYNIQKLHTDIMR
+4701 
-4714 VIVKEV
+4714 
-4720 WGLTM
+4720 
-4725 KTSPSTFS
+4725 
-4733 AKDLTSEGDSELLQT
+4733 T
-4748 KEDKEDFS
+4748 KEDREDFS
-4756 YYVAYLPLW
+4756 YTEGYLPLW
-4765 QKWARQNPELI
+4765 QEWARQNPELI
-4776 EELRKK
+4776 EELREK

-4789 DRFANTRVS
+4789 DMFANTRVS

-4813 SNNDNTINELA
+4813 SNNDNTINELT
-4824 ELGKKRQNECK
+4824 ELGEKRQIECKQL